1 MGQFT
6 LIKRNGRRIPLNKRI
21 PFCAVKTAQQSR
33 SLMADDTVTLE
44 VVSTFLI
51 DFEKGD
57 KIKID
62 SDWYTIRTTVDRT
75 KNSVDQ
81 YNYSITLYGC
91 IYDLM
96 KVMFRDTDVNGRS
109 TSLTFDLTYSIK
121 DFVKVIIYNMNR
133 DYPGEWVFD
142 DKDCPETE
150 PKTVSFSCQNC
161 LQTLQNECKDFDVD
175 FQITTD
181 KDGIHHIKIGKFGS
195 VVTPPNGEKYFQW
208 GRGHGLFTLVEGK
221 VDDKAIITRMYGEG
235 GTNNIPTAYRD
246 YSERLQLPY
255 PQRLNKHD
263 HKLSDG
269 TVVKAKTM
277 QIGCTD
283 DNKRYIEDAA
293 LSKKIGVE
301 EDAIQND
308 DIYPRRT
315 GKVTALGDD
324 VYTFMDDTMD
334 FDLKASNSNG
344 TTYLIDGTSAKIT
357 FITGRLAGREF
368 ELHDYDHSTK
378 KFILKPYKDARGLVF
393 PTSNTT
399 AFQIREGDQY
409 KITDIIMPD
418 SYIEDAEEDLWFY
431 VYDKFLQAK
440 QARAQY
446 ALTFSRSYFI
456 ENMPKDSDS
465 CLFTPGDY
473 VPIKDERFNLEKNI
487 RIQKVERNLL
497 LRHDYTLTI
506 SDTATISIINQAVI
520 NVQKHDTILEANR
533 LKDLTRAKY
542 GWRTTEELRNM
553 IYDPDGYF
561 DTDNIKPNSIDTN
574 MLTVG
579 SKSQQFVLA
588 DVIMQANLGGD
599 PNLFK
604 ATSGTLCHLS
614 ISDTDI
620 RYWKIAAL
628 EATLSEAGGYYLFAK
643 CSKKGDTGSWYL
655 TQEQLKFEPTS
666 DPNNYY
672 FQVGVLSSVY
682 DASWRDFA
690 TTYGFTRI
698 NGNTITTGKIVT
710 SDGYCYLDLDGN
722 KFRMGDKQSYI
733 DYNVQQRGQIT
744 LHNVRLLSTS
754 GDSSE
759 IGVFRGEYNA
769 SYVYYKGDEVT
780 YTNNGV
786 TATYRY
792 IYSEPTKGYAPTIGT
807 YWQCIA
813 KGKDGEAGE
822 TPKIGDNGNWWIGS
836 VDTGIKAE
844 GVDGKG
850 VNILGSYDSEAEL
863 KAAHPKGSPGDA
875 YIVAGDLYSWDDV
888 HKVWKNGGRIKGDAG
903 DTPYIMNGYWW
914 IGATNTGVKAKGE
927 DAVMYE
933 ILPSVRIYSDT
944 MVAAGDS
951 LRVSLNKITGSNT
964 ENLTSLPKGFSL
976 TLFGYGTDHIGKP
989 TSKAI
994 SLDTSYKLSDLK
1006 TSLKANMSL
1015 EVVLAGT
1022 NQVIVTKI
1030 SMPYVKDGEKGTP
1043 GAPGEDG
1050 RTSYTHF
1057 KYSNDG
1063 GLSFTGNNGEEPG
1076 SYLGQYTDFE
1086 EMDSSNPTRYTW
1098 ALIQG
1103 EAGNSGV
1110 DAAASSYFEC
1120 RYAKNGS
1127 TVEPPTL
1134 DATALEPTGWSLQ
1147 MPSVGKLEYL
1157 WMSMAQKS
1165 KLVEQTYCHIP
1176 FSLKDGCKDITGNY
1190 STELGSGGSI
1200 VTEGDRQ
1207 YLSLP
1212 DDSDLRIKYDLPFGE
1227 NFTLFFW
1234 FKTDQKKIGWAIQDA
1249 AFTLN
1254 MKEMDVKPGTWMH
1267 LAFRFSDRTVSCFLN
1282 GVRQATA
1289 SLNKKLIGFT
1299 VYDSN
1304 MYASANCYDE
1314 FRMVNG
1320 ALADVDIVKV
1330 YQDKADKLLSNWSVP
1345 TRISPY
1351 DGKDG
1356 VSIMARYSSD
1366 KQNWHTSFQTGDQ
1379 WMQTSSDSGN
1389 TWGEACKIVGEA
1401 GANGKYT
1408 DYSFATSKD
1417 LTTKDVFTSP
1427 TIYTTWSD
1435 APVATTKD
1443 YPYLW
1448 MKVVEVDSNGKKSQA
1463 RYTRL
1468 TGDPGKDG
1476 VDGVDSKYIY
1486 LRGTGMNRTADG
1498 QVTIYNGTKTET
1510 ITCATRGLTLVRV
1523 DRSSLAVLETYKCDT
1538 YSNVDSTLT
1547 AFAKK
1552 IKAYNS
1558 ECFIC
1563 LVSYDAVAWN
1573 DSLID
1578 ALKYCGGT
1586 DLNNRAQGRYPFAFL
1601 GIPGMAQGYAQMIQ
1615 SSDSSSA
1622 PYAEISAYI
1631 ANRMFATAKAVEETC
1646 RLDLSNENET
1656 VTCDSSGKVIGS
1668 IQGTQATLYKGSSV
1682 VSGVSY
1688 SCSASG
1694 CSCSF
1699 STTTGKAT
1707 GITMSSNKATLTIS
1721 CTYDG
1726 VTYSA
1731 VYTISKVYPGKDGSD
1746 AVSRYL
1752 ELSCTSVKVDK
1763 SGNVSPSQIT
1773 AKQMKQV
1780 GGKAP
1785 ENTADLYLVGLASS
1799 KSTATQLKA
1808 KSITINVS
1816 SSDSWVDFTLKDGSG
1831 NVYDTERVPVIKDG
1845 KDGTNGTN
1853 GKDGTNGTNGKD
1865 GAPGT
1870 PGKDGAPGTP
1880 GKDGRDGIDGKDG
1893 RDGTDGYSLAP
1904 IYRGD
1909 YSASKTYYGTQYR
1922 VDIVKYNGIYYVS
1935 RVDAGTFSNVA
1946 PTNTSKWNPFG
1957 AQFESIATNLLLAE
1971 GANIGDWFLSG
1982 GKIVSTLST
1991 TSSGKITLDAKGGL
2005 IQVESAMSGGDHSLY
2020 TTMGAKITLD
2030 ANRGVI
2036 QATAK
2041 NAPSYS
2047 TGTAYM
2053 SPSGIFANMAG
2064 TDSISASTGRSHRSA
2079 IVGLGFADVSKSAYE
2094 LNADETLV
2102 AGVYG
2107 RADNRGTAPAYGGYF
2122 WDLKACGLILNTK
2135 FISDSSTY
2143 TERCLSKSVSFVIGL
2158 CNRNVVKD
2166 VYLPNDTKNGRIIK
2180 FKQMGAGAMRV
2191 RPMSGQHIYD
2201 DTSEN
2206 DYYDCGEGQ
2215 CLEFVFGIWVK
2226 GSTTTN
2232 VWTVSKYKY

>member
-1 MGQFT
+1 
-6 LIKRNGRRIPLNKRI
+6 
-21 PFCAVKTAQQSR
+21 
-33 SLMADDTVTLE
+33 MADDTVTLE

-75 KNSVDQ
+75 KNSEDQ

-181 KDGIHHIKIGKFGS
+181 KDGIHHIKICKFGS

-235 GTNNIPTAYRD
+235 GTNNIPTAYRN

-255 PQRLNKHD
+255 PQRLNKRD

-283 DNKRYIEDAA
+283 DNKRYIEDTD

-308 DIYPRRT
+308 NIYPRRT

-368 ELHDYDHSTK
+368 ELHDYDHSAK

-446 ALTFSRSYFI
+446 ALTLSRSYFI

-628 EATLSEAGGYYLFAK
+628 EATLSDAGGYYLFAK

-682 DASWRDFA
+682 DASWRDFV

-759 IGVFRGEYNA
+759 IGVYRGEYNA
-769 SYVYYKGDEVT
+769 SYVYYKGDEVS

-792 IYSEPTKGYAPTIGT
+792 IYSEPTKGYAPTVGT

-914 IGATNTGVKAKGE
+914 IGATNTGVKANGE

-933 ILPSVRIYSDT
+933 ILPSFRIYSDT

-964 ENLTSLPKGFSL
+964 ENLTSLPNGFSL

-1086 EMDSSNPTRYTW
+1086 EIDSSDPTRYTW

-1147 MPSVGKLEYL
+1147 MPSVGKQEYL

-1176 FSLKDGCKDITGNY
+1176 FTLKDGCKDITGNY

-1227 NFTLFFW
+1227 NFTIFFW

-1320 ALADVDIVKV
+1320 ALADVDIVKE

-1356 VSIMARYSSD
+1356 
-1366 KQNWHTSFQTGDQ
+1366 
-1379 WMQTSSDSGN
+1379 
-1389 TWGEACKIVGEA
+1389 
-1401 GANGKYT
+1401 
-1408 DYSFATSKD
+1408 
-1417 LTTKDVFTSP
+1417 
-1427 TIYTTWSD
+1427 
-1435 APVATTKD
+1435 
-1443 YPYLW
+1443 
-1448 MKVVEVDSNGKKSQA
+1448 
-1463 RYTRL
+1463 
-1468 TGDPGKDG
+1468 
-1476 VDGVDSKYIY
+1476 
-1486 LRGTGMNRTADG
+1486 
-1498 QVTIYNGTKTET
+1498 
-1510 ITCATRGLTLVRV
+1510 
-1523 DRSSLAVLETYKCDT
+1523 
-1538 YSNVDSTLT
+1538 
-1547 AFAKK
+1547 
-1552 IKAYNS
+1552 
-1558 ECFIC
+1558 
-1563 LVSYDAVAWN
+1563 
-1573 DSLID
+1573 
-1578 ALKYCGGT
+1578 
-1586 DLNNRAQGRYPFAFL
+1586 
-1601 GIPGMAQGYAQMIQ
+1601 
-1615 SSDSSSA
+1615 
-1622 PYAEISAYI
+1622 
-1631 ANRMFATAKAVEETC
+1631 
-1646 RLDLSNENET
+1646 
-1656 VTCDSSGKVIGS
+1656 
-1668 IQGTQATLYKGSSV
+1668 
-1682 VSGVSY
+1682 
-1688 SCSASG
+1688 
-1694 CSCSF
+1694 
-1699 STTTGKAT
+1699 
-1707 GITMSSNKATLTIS
+1707 
-1721 CTYDG
+1721 
-1726 VTYSA
+1726 
-1731 VYTISKVYPGKDGSD
+1731 
-1746 AVSRYL
+1746 
-1752 ELSCTSVKVDK
+1752 
-1763 SGNVSPSQIT
+1763 
-1773 AKQMKQV
+1773 
-1780 GGKAP
+1780 
-1785 ENTADLYLVGLASS
+1785 
-1799 KSTATQLKA
+1799 
-1808 KSITINVS
+1808 
-1816 SSDSWVDFTLKDGSG
+1816 
-1831 NVYDTERVPVIKDG
+1831 
-1845 KDGTNGTN
+1845 
-1853 GKDGTNGTNGKD
+1853 
-1865 GAPGT
+1865 
-1870 PGKDGAPGTP
+1870 
-1880 GKDGRDGIDGKDG
+1880 
-1893 RDGTDGYSLAP
+1893 YSLAP
-1904 IYRGD
+1904 IYRGV
-1909 YSASKTYYGTQYR
+1909 YSASNTYYGTQYR
-1922 VDIVKYNGIYYVS
+1922 VDIVKYNGIYYVA

-2005 IQVESAMSGGDHSLY
+2005 IQVESSISGGDHSLY
-2020 TTMGAKITLD
+2020 TSMGAKITLD
-2030 ANRGVI
+2030 ANKGII

-2064 TDSISASTGRSHRSA
+2064 TDSISASTGCTHRSA
-2079 IVGLGFADVSKSAYE
+2079 IVGLGFADVPKSAYS

-2107 RADNRGTAPAYGGYF
+2107 RAENNGNAPAYGGYF

-2158 CNRNVVKD
+2158 CNSNVVKD

-2201 DTSEN
+2201 DTTEN
-2206 DYYDCGEGQ
+2206 DYYDCGEGE

-2232 VWTVSKYKY
+2232 VWTVSKYKYF

>member
-6 LIKRNGRRIPLNKRI
+6 LIKRNGTRIPLNKRI

-75 KNSVDQ
+75 KNSEDQ

-235 GTNNIPTAYRD
+235 GTNNIPTAYRN

-368 ELHDYDHSTK
+368 ELHDYDHSAK

-628 EATLSEAGGYYLFAK
+628 EATLSEAGCYYLFAK

-682 DASWRDFA
+682 DDSWRDFV

-759 IGVFRGEYNA
+759 IGVYRGEYNA
-769 SYVYYKGDEVT
+769 SYVYYKGDEVS

-792 IYSEPTKGYAPTIGT
+792 IYSEPTKGYAPTVGT

-813 KGKDGEAGE
+813 KG
-822 TPKIGDNGNWWIGS
+822 
-836 VDTGIKAE
+836 
-844 GVDGKG
+844 
-850 VNILGSYDSEAEL
+850 
-863 KAAHPKGSPGDA
+863 
-875 YIVAGDLYSWDDV
+875 
-888 HKVWKNGGRIKGDAG
+888 
-903 DTPYIMNGYWW
+903 
-914 IGATNTGVKAKGE
+914 
-927 DAVMYE
+927 
-933 ILPSVRIYSDT
+933 
-944 MVAAGDS
+944 
-951 LRVSLNKITGSNT
+951 
-964 ENLTSLPKGFSL
+964 
-976 TLFGYGTDHIGKP
+976 
-989 TSKAI
+989 
-994 SLDTSYKLSDLK
+994 
-1006 TSLKANMSL
+1006 
-1015 EVVLAGT
+1015 
-1022 NQVIVTKI
+1022 
-1030 SMPYVKDGEKGTP
+1030 KDGEKGTP

-1157 WMSMAQKS
+1157 WMSMAQKC

-1176 FSLKDGCKDITGNY
+1176 FTAKDGCKDITGNY

-1207 YLSLP
+1207 FLSLP

-1227 NFTLFFW
+1227 NFTIFFW
-1234 FKTDQKKIGWAIQDA
+1234 FKTDQKNIGWAIQDA

-1320 ALADVDIVKV
+1320 ALADVDIVNV

-1356 VSIMARYSSD
+1356 VSVMARYSSD

-1389 TWGEACKIVGEA
+1389 TWGEACKIVGE
-1401 GANGKYT
+1401 
-1408 DYSFATSKD
+1408 
-1417 LTTKDVFTSP
+1417 
-1427 TIYTTWSD
+1427 
-1435 APVATTKD
+1435 
-1443 YPYLW
+1443 
-1448 MKVVEVDSNGKKSQA
+1448 
-1463 RYTRL
+1463 
-1468 TGDPGKDG
+1468 
-1476 VDGVDSKYIY
+1476 
-1486 LRGTGMNRTADG
+1486 
-1498 QVTIYNGTKTET
+1498 
-1510 ITCATRGLTLVRV
+1510 
-1523 DRSSLAVLETYKCDT
+1523 
-1538 YSNVDSTLT
+1538 
-1547 AFAKK
+1547 
-1552 IKAYNS
+1552 
-1558 ECFIC
+1558 
-1563 LVSYDAVAWN
+1563 
-1573 DSLID
+1573 
-1578 ALKYCGGT
+1578 
-1586 DLNNRAQGRYPFAFL
+1586 
-1601 GIPGMAQGYAQMIQ
+1601 
-1615 SSDSSSA
+1615 
-1622 PYAEISAYI
+1622 
-1631 ANRMFATAKAVEETC
+1631 
-1646 RLDLSNENET
+1646 
-1656 VTCDSSGKVIGS
+1656 
-1668 IQGTQATLYKGSSV
+1668 
-1682 VSGVSY
+1682 
-1688 SCSASG
+1688 
-1694 CSCSF
+1694 
-1699 STTTGKAT
+1699 
-1707 GITMSSNKATLTIS
+1707 
-1721 CTYDG
+1721 
-1726 VTYSA
+1726 
-1731 VYTISKVYPGKDGSD
+1731 
-1746 AVSRYL
+1746 
-1752 ELSCTSVKVDK
+1752 
-1763 SGNVSPSQIT
+1763 
-1773 AKQMKQV
+1773 
-1780 GGKAP
+1780 
-1785 ENTADLYLVGLASS
+1785 
-1799 KSTATQLKA
+1799 
-1808 KSITINVS
+1808 
-1816 SSDSWVDFTLKDGSG
+1816 
-1831 NVYDTERVPVIKDG
+1831 
-1845 KDGTNGTN
+1845 
-1853 GKDGTNGTNGKD
+1853 
-1865 GAPGT
+1865 
-1870 PGKDGAPGTP
+1870 
-1880 GKDGRDGIDGKDG
+1880 DG

-1904 IYRGD
+1904 IYRGE

-2005 IQVESAMSGGDHSLY
+2005 IQVESAISGGDHSLY

-2030 ANRGVI
+2030 ANRGVVH
-2036 QATAK
+2036 ATAK

-2064 TDSISASTGRSHRSA
+2064 TDSISASTGRLHRSA
-2079 IVGLGFADVSKSAYE
+2079 IVGLGFANVSKSAYE

-2107 RADNRGTAPAYGGYF
+2107 RADNQGSAPAYGGYF
-2122 WDLKACGLILNTK
+2122 WDLKACGLILNTR
-2135 FISDSSTY
+2135 FIGDSSSY
-2143 TERCLSKSVSFVIGL
+2143 SERCIPKSVSFVIGL
-2158 CNRNVVKD
+2158 CNMNVVRD

-2180 FKQMGAGAMRV
+2180 FKQMGSGAMRV

-2201 DTSEN
+2201 DTTEN

>member
-6 LIKRNGRRIPLNKRI
+6 LIKRNGTRIPLNKRI

-75 KNSVDQ
+75 KNSEDQ

-142 DKDCPETE
+142 DKDCPDTE

-235 GTNNIPTAYRD
+235 GTNNIPTAYRN

-682 DASWRDFA
+682 DASWRDFV

-759 IGVFRGEYNA
+759 IGVYRGEYNA
-769 SYVYYKGDEVT
+769 SYVYYKGDEVS

-792 IYSEPTKGYAPTIGT
+792 SYSEPTKGYAPTVGT

-813 KGKDGEAGE
+813 KGK
-822 TPKIGDNGNWWIGS
+822 
-836 VDTGIKAE
+836 
-844 GVDGKG
+844 
-850 VNILGSYDSEAEL
+850 
-863 KAAHPKGSPGDA
+863 
-875 YIVAGDLYSWDDV
+875 
-888 HKVWKNGGRIKGDAG
+888 
-903 DTPYIMNGYWW
+903 
-914 IGATNTGVKAKGE
+914 
-927 DAVMYE
+927 
-933 ILPSVRIYSDT
+933 
-944 MVAAGDS
+944 
-951 LRVSLNKITGSNT
+951 
-964 ENLTSLPKGFSL
+964 
-976 TLFGYGTDHIGKP
+976 
-989 TSKAI
+989 
-994 SLDTSYKLSDLK
+994 
-1006 TSLKANMSL
+1006 
-1015 EVVLAGT
+1015 
-1022 NQVIVTKI
+1022 
-1030 SMPYVKDGEKGTP
+1030 
-1043 GAPGEDG
+1043 DG

-1134 DATALEPTGWSLQ
+1134 DATAMEPTGWSLQ

-1176 FSLKDGCKDITGNY
+1176 FTAKDGCKDITGNY

-1207 YLSLP
+1207 FLSLP

-1227 NFTLFFW
+1227 NFTIFFW

-1320 ALADVDIVKV
+1320 VLADVDIVKV

-1356 VSIMARYSSD
+1356 V
-1366 KQNWHTSFQTGDQ
+1366 
-1379 WMQTSSDSGN
+1379 
-1389 TWGEACKIVGEA
+1389 
-1401 GANGKYT
+1401 
-1408 DYSFATSKD
+1408 
-1417 LTTKDVFTSP
+1417 
-1427 TIYTTWSD
+1427 
-1435 APVATTKD
+1435 
-1443 YPYLW
+1443 
-1448 MKVVEVDSNGKKSQA
+1448 
-1463 RYTRL
+1463 
-1468 TGDPGKDG
+1468 
-1476 VDGVDSKYIY
+1476 
-1486 LRGTGMNRTADG
+1486 
-1498 QVTIYNGTKTET
+1498 
-1510 ITCATRGLTLVRV
+1510 
-1523 DRSSLAVLETYKCDT
+1523 
-1538 YSNVDSTLT
+1538 
-1547 AFAKK
+1547 
-1552 IKAYNS
+1552 
-1558 ECFIC
+1558 
-1563 LVSYDAVAWN
+1563 
-1573 DSLID
+1573 
-1578 ALKYCGGT
+1578 
-1586 DLNNRAQGRYPFAFL
+1586 
-1601 GIPGMAQGYAQMIQ
+1601 
-1615 SSDSSSA
+1615 
-1622 PYAEISAYI
+1622 
-1631 ANRMFATAKAVEETC
+1631 
-1646 RLDLSNENET
+1646 
-1656 VTCDSSGKVIGS
+1656 
-1668 IQGTQATLYKGSSV
+1668 
-1682 VSGVSY
+1682 
-1688 SCSASG
+1688 
-1694 CSCSF
+1694 
-1699 STTTGKAT
+1699 
-1707 GITMSSNKATLTIS
+1707 
-1721 CTYDG
+1721 
-1726 VTYSA
+1726 
-1731 VYTISKVYPGKDGSD
+1731 
-1746 AVSRYL
+1746 
-1752 ELSCTSVKVDK
+1752 
-1763 SGNVSPSQIT
+1763 
-1773 AKQMKQV
+1773 
-1780 GGKAP
+1780 
-1785 ENTADLYLVGLASS
+1785 
-1799 KSTATQLKA
+1799 
-1808 KSITINVS
+1808 
-1816 SSDSWVDFTLKDGSG
+1816 
-1831 NVYDTERVPVIKDG
+1831 
-1845 KDGTNGTN
+1845 
-1853 GKDGTNGTNGKD
+1853 
-1865 GAPGT
+1865 
-1870 PGKDGAPGTP
+1870 
-1880 GKDGRDGIDGKDG
+1880 DGKDG

-1904 IYRGD
+1904 IYRGE
-1909 YSASKTYYGTQYR
+1909 YSASKTYYGTKYR

-2005 IQVESAMSGGDHSLY
+2005 IQVESATSGGDYSLY

-2053 SPSGIFANMAG
+2053 SPSGIFANIAG
-2064 TDSISASTGRSHRSA
+2064 TDSISASTGRTHRSA
-2079 IVGLGFADVSKSAYE
+2079 IVGLGFANVSKSAYE

-2107 RADNRGTAPAYGGYF
+2107 RADNQGTAPAYGGYF

-2135 FISDSSTY
+2135 FISDNSSY
-2143 TERCLSKSVSFVIGL
+2143 SERCLSKSVSFVIGL
-2158 CNRNVVKD
+2158 CNKNVVED

-2191 RPMSGQHIYD
+2191 RTQSGQHIYD

-2206 DYYDCGEGQ
+2206 DYYYCREGE

-2226 GSTTTN
+2226 DSTTTN
-2232 VWTVSKYKY
+2232 VWTVSMYKY

>member
-6 LIKRNGRRIPLNKRI
+6 LIKRNGTRIPLNKRI

-75 KNSVDQ
+75 KNSEDQ

-456 ENMPKDSDS
+456 ENMPKDSNS

-759 IGVFRGEYNA
+759 IGVYRGEYNA

-792 IYSEPTKGYAPTIGT
+792 IYSEPTKGYAPTVGT

-813 KGKDGEAGE
+813 KG
-822 TPKIGDNGNWWIGS
+822 
-836 VDTGIKAE
+836 
-844 GVDGKG
+844 
-850 VNILGSYDSEAEL
+850 
-863 KAAHPKGSPGDA
+863 
-875 YIVAGDLYSWDDV
+875 
-888 HKVWKNGGRIKGDAG
+888 
-903 DTPYIMNGYWW
+903 
-914 IGATNTGVKAKGE
+914 
-927 DAVMYE
+927 
-933 ILPSVRIYSDT
+933 
-944 MVAAGDS
+944 
-951 LRVSLNKITGSNT
+951 
-964 ENLTSLPKGFSL
+964 
-976 TLFGYGTDHIGKP
+976 
-989 TSKAI
+989 
-994 SLDTSYKLSDLK
+994 
-1006 TSLKANMSL
+1006 
-1015 EVVLAGT
+1015 
-1022 NQVIVTKI
+1022 
-1030 SMPYVKDGEKGTP
+1030 KDGEKGTP

-1086 EMDSSNPTRYTW
+1086 EMDSSDPTRYTW

-1176 FSLKDGCKDITGNY
+1176 FTAKDGCKDITGNY

-1207 YLSLP
+1207 FLSLP

-1227 NFTLFFW
+1227 NFTIFFW

-1379 WMQTSSDSGN
+1379 WMQTSSDSGK

-1401 GANGKYT
+1401 GTNGKYT

-1427 TIYTTWSD
+1427 RIYTTWSD

-1586 DLNNRAQGRYPFAFL
+1586 DLHNRAQGRYPFAFL

-1631 ANRMFATAKAVEETC
+1631 ANRMFSTAKAVEETC

-1656 VTCDSSGKVIGS
+1656 VTCDSSGNVIGS

-1682 VSGVSY
+1682 VSGIYY

-1694 CSCSF
+1694 CCCSF

-1707 GITMSSNKATLTIS
+1707 NIDMSSNKATLKIS

-1763 SGNVSPSQIT
+1763 SGNVSPSKIT

-1785 ENTADLYLVGLASS
+1785 ENTTDLYLVGLASS

-1816 SSDSWVDFTLKDGSG
+1816 SSDTWVDFTLKDGSG
-1831 NVYDTERVPVIKDG
+1831 NVYDTERVPVVKDG

-1904 IYRGD
+1904 IYRGE
-1909 YSASKTYYGTQYR
+1909 YSESKTYYGTQYR
-1922 VDIVKYNGIYYVS
+1922 VDIVKYNGIYYVA

-1991 TSSGKITLDAKGGL
+1991 TYSGKITLDAKGGL
-2005 IQVESAMSGGDHSLY
+2005 IQVESAISGGDHSQD

-2064 TDSISASTGRSHRSA
+2064 TGSISPETGMDHRSA
-2079 IVGLGFADVSKSAYE
+2079 IVGLGSANVSKSVYGQ
-2094 LNADETLV
+2094 LNTDEKIV

-2107 RADNRGTAPAYGGYF
+2107 MADNVGTAPAYGGYF

-2135 FISDSSTY
+2135 LISDNSSY
-2143 TERCLSKSVSFVIGL
+2143 NERCLSNSVSFVIGL
-2158 CNRNVVKD
+2158 CNKNVVKD
-2166 VYLPNDTKNGRIIK
+2166 VYLPNDTKIGRIIK

-2191 RPMSGQHIYD
+2191 RPKSGQHIYD

-2215 CLEFVFGIWVK
+2215 CLEFVFCIWVK

-2232 VWTVSKYKY
+2232 VWTVSKYKF

>member
-6 LIKRNGRRIPLNKRI
+6 LIKRNGTRIPLNKRI

-75 KNSVDQ
+75 KNSEDQ

-150 PKTVSFSCQNC
+150 PKTVSCSCQNC

-235 GTNNIPTAYRD
+235 GTNNIPTAYRN

-368 ELHDYDHSTK
+368 ELHDYDHSAK

-682 DASWRDFA
+682 DASWRDFV

-759 IGVFRGEYNA
+759 IGVYRGEYNA
-769 SYVYYKGDEVT
+769 SYVYYKGDEVS

-792 IYSEPTKGYAPTIGT
+792 IYSEPTKGYAPTVGT

-813 KGKDGEAGE
+813 KG
-822 TPKIGDNGNWWIGS
+822 
-836 VDTGIKAE
+836 
-844 GVDGKG
+844 
-850 VNILGSYDSEAEL
+850 
-863 KAAHPKGSPGDA
+863 
-875 YIVAGDLYSWDDV
+875 
-888 HKVWKNGGRIKGDAG
+888 
-903 DTPYIMNGYWW
+903 
-914 IGATNTGVKAKGE
+914 
-927 DAVMYE
+927 
-933 ILPSVRIYSDT
+933 
-944 MVAAGDS
+944 
-951 LRVSLNKITGSNT
+951 
-964 ENLTSLPKGFSL
+964 
-976 TLFGYGTDHIGKP
+976 
-989 TSKAI
+989 
-994 SLDTSYKLSDLK
+994 
-1006 TSLKANMSL
+1006 
-1015 EVVLAGT
+1015 
-1022 NQVIVTKI
+1022 
-1030 SMPYVKDGEKGTP
+1030 KDGEKGTP

-1176 FSLKDGCKDITGNY
+1176 FTAKDGCKDITGNY
-1190 STELGSGGSI
+1190 STELGPGGSI

-1254 MKEMDVKPGTWMH
+1254 LKEMDVKPGTWMH

-1282 GVRQATA
+1282 GVRQTTA

-1356 VSIMARYSSD
+1356 V
-1366 KQNWHTSFQTGDQ
+1366 
-1379 WMQTSSDSGN
+1379 
-1389 TWGEACKIVGEA
+1389 
-1401 GANGKYT
+1401 
-1408 DYSFATSKD
+1408 
-1417 LTTKDVFTSP
+1417 
-1427 TIYTTWSD
+1427 
-1435 APVATTKD
+1435 
-1443 YPYLW
+1443 
-1448 MKVVEVDSNGKKSQA
+1448 
-1463 RYTRL
+1463 
-1468 TGDPGKDG
+1468 DG
-1476 VDGVDSKYIY
+1476 V
-1486 LRGTGMNRTADG
+1486 
-1498 QVTIYNGTKTET
+1498 
-1510 ITCATRGLTLVRV
+1510 
-1523 DRSSLAVLETYKCDT
+1523 
-1538 YSNVDSTLT
+1538 
-1547 AFAKK
+1547 
-1552 IKAYNS
+1552 
-1558 ECFIC
+1558 
-1563 LVSYDAVAWN
+1563 
-1573 DSLID
+1573 
-1578 ALKYCGGT
+1578 
-1586 DLNNRAQGRYPFAFL
+1586 
-1601 GIPGMAQGYAQMIQ
+1601 
-1615 SSDSSSA
+1615 
-1622 PYAEISAYI
+1622 
-1631 ANRMFATAKAVEETC
+1631 
-1646 RLDLSNENET
+1646 
-1656 VTCDSSGKVIGS
+1656 
-1668 IQGTQATLYKGSSV
+1668 
-1682 VSGVSY
+1682 
-1688 SCSASG
+1688 
-1694 CSCSF
+1694 
-1699 STTTGKAT
+1699 
-1707 GITMSSNKATLTIS
+1707 
-1721 CTYDG
+1721 
-1726 VTYSA
+1726 
-1731 VYTISKVYPGKDGSD
+1731 
-1746 AVSRYL
+1746 
-1752 ELSCTSVKVDK
+1752 
-1763 SGNVSPSQIT
+1763 
-1773 AKQMKQV
+1773 
-1780 GGKAP
+1780 
-1785 ENTADLYLVGLASS
+1785 
-1799 KSTATQLKA
+1799 
-1808 KSITINVS
+1808 
-1816 SSDSWVDFTLKDGSG
+1816 
-1831 NVYDTERVPVIKDG
+1831 
-1845 KDGTNGTN
+1845 
-1853 GKDGTNGTNGKD
+1853 
-1865 GAPGT
+1865 
-1870 PGKDGAPGTP
+1870 
-1880 GKDGRDGIDGKDG
+1880 DGKDG

-1904 IYRGD
+1904 IYRGE
-1909 YSASKTYYGTQYR
+1909 YSASKIYYGTQYR
-1922 VDIVKYNGIYYVS
+1922 VDIVKYNGIYYVA

-2005 IQVESAMSGGDHSLY
+2005 IQVESAISGGDHSLY

-2030 ANRGVI
+2030 ANRGVV

-2079 IVGLGFADVSKSAYE
+2079 IVGLGFANVSKSAYE

-2107 RADNRGTAPAYGGYF
+2107 RADNQGSAPAYGGYF
-2122 WDLKACGLILNTK
+2122 WDLKACGLILNTR
-2135 FISDSSTY
+2135 FIDDSSSY
-2143 TERCLSKSVSFVIGL
+2143 SERCIPKSVSFVIGL

-2180 FKQMGAGAMRV
+2180 FKQMGAGVMRV

-2206 DYYDCGEGQ
+2206 EYYDCGEGQ

-2232 VWTVSKYKY
+2232 VWTVSKYKF

>member
-6 LIKRNGRRIPLNKRI
+6 LIKRNGTRIPLNKRI

-75 KNSVDQ
+75 KNSEDQ

-283 DNKRYIEDAA
+283 DNKRYIEDAP

-446 ALTFSRSYFI
+446 AITFSRSYFI

-682 DASWRDFA
+682 DASWRDFV

-759 IGVFRGEYNA
+759 IGVYRGEYNA

-792 IYSEPTKGYAPTIGT
+792 IYSEPTNGYAPTVGT

-813 KGKDGEAGE
+813 KG
-822 TPKIGDNGNWWIGS
+822 
-836 VDTGIKAE
+836 
-844 GVDGKG
+844 
-850 VNILGSYDSEAEL
+850 
-863 KAAHPKGSPGDA
+863 
-875 YIVAGDLYSWDDV
+875 
-888 HKVWKNGGRIKGDAG
+888 
-903 DTPYIMNGYWW
+903 
-914 IGATNTGVKAKGE
+914 
-927 DAVMYE
+927 
-933 ILPSVRIYSDT
+933 
-944 MVAAGDS
+944 
-951 LRVSLNKITGSNT
+951 
-964 ENLTSLPKGFSL
+964 
-976 TLFGYGTDHIGKP
+976 
-989 TSKAI
+989 
-994 SLDTSYKLSDLK
+994 
-1006 TSLKANMSL
+1006 
-1015 EVVLAGT
+1015 
-1022 NQVIVTKI
+1022 
-1030 SMPYVKDGEKGTP
+1030 KDGEKGTP

-1086 EMDSSNPTRYTW
+1086 EMDSSDPTRYTW

-1103 EAGNSGV
+1103 EAGNSGI

-1165 KLVEQTYCHIP
+1165 KLVEQTFCHIP
-1176 FSLKDGCKDITGNY
+1176 FTAKDGCQDITGNY

-1207 YLSLP
+1207 FLSLP

-1234 FKTDQKKIGWAIQDA
+1234 FKTDQKKIGWAIQDD

-1314 FRMVNG
+1314 FMMVNG

-1356 VSIMARYSSD
+1356 R
-1366 KQNWHTSFQTGDQ
+1366 
-1379 WMQTSSDSGN
+1379 
-1389 TWGEACKIVGEA
+1389 
-1401 GANGKYT
+1401 
-1408 DYSFATSKD
+1408 
-1417 LTTKDVFTSP
+1417 
-1427 TIYTTWSD
+1427 
-1435 APVATTKD
+1435 
-1443 YPYLW
+1443 
-1448 MKVVEVDSNGKKSQA
+1448 
-1463 RYTRL
+1463 
-1468 TGDPGKDG
+1468 
-1476 VDGVDSKYIY
+1476 
-1486 LRGTGMNRTADG
+1486 
-1498 QVTIYNGTKTET
+1498 
-1510 ITCATRGLTLVRV
+1510 
-1523 DRSSLAVLETYKCDT
+1523 
-1538 YSNVDSTLT
+1538 
-1547 AFAKK
+1547 
-1552 IKAYNS
+1552 
-1558 ECFIC
+1558 
-1563 LVSYDAVAWN
+1563 
-1573 DSLID
+1573 
-1578 ALKYCGGT
+1578 
-1586 DLNNRAQGRYPFAFL
+1586 
-1601 GIPGMAQGYAQMIQ
+1601 
-1615 SSDSSSA
+1615 
-1622 PYAEISAYI
+1622 
-1631 ANRMFATAKAVEETC
+1631 
-1646 RLDLSNENET
+1646 
-1656 VTCDSSGKVIGS
+1656 
-1668 IQGTQATLYKGSSV
+1668 
-1682 VSGVSY
+1682 
-1688 SCSASG
+1688 
-1694 CSCSF
+1694 
-1699 STTTGKAT
+1699 
-1707 GITMSSNKATLTIS
+1707 
-1721 CTYDG
+1721 
-1726 VTYSA
+1726 
-1731 VYTISKVYPGKDGSD
+1731 
-1746 AVSRYL
+1746 
-1752 ELSCTSVKVDK
+1752 
-1763 SGNVSPSQIT
+1763 
-1773 AKQMKQV
+1773 
-1780 GGKAP
+1780 
-1785 ENTADLYLVGLASS
+1785 
-1799 KSTATQLKA
+1799 
-1808 KSITINVS
+1808 
-1816 SSDSWVDFTLKDGSG
+1816 
-1831 NVYDTERVPVIKDG
+1831 
-1845 KDGTNGTN
+1845 DGTN
-1853 GKDGTNGTNGKD
+1853 
-1865 GAPGT
+1865 
-1870 PGKDGAPGTP
+1870 
-1880 GKDGRDGIDGKDG
+1880 
-1893 RDGTDGYSLAP
+1893 GYSLAP
-1904 IYRGD
+1904 IYRGE

-1922 VDIVKYNGIYYVS
+1922 VDIVKYNGIYYVA

-2005 IQVESAMSGGDHSLY
+2005 IQVESATSGGDHSLY
-2020 TTMGAKITLD
+2020 TTMGAKITID

-2064 TDSISASTGRSHRSA
+2064 TDTISASTGRTHRSA
-2079 IVGLGFADVSKSAYE
+2079 IVGLGFANVSKSVYE
-2094 LNADETLV
+2094 LNADETIV
-2102 AGVYG
+2102 AGIYG
-2107 RADNRGTAPAYGGYF
+2107 RADNQGTAPAYGGYF

-2135 FISDSSTY
+2135 FISDNSTY
-2143 TERCLSKSVSFVIGL
+2143 SERCLSKSISFVIGL
-2158 CNRNVVKD
+2158 CNRNVVND

-2206 DYYDCGEGQ
+2206 DYYDCLEGE

-2232 VWTVSKYKY
+2232 VWTVSKYKYF

>member
-6 LIKRNGRRIPLNKRI
+6 LIKRNGTRIPLNKRI

-75 KNSVDQ
+75 KNSEDQ

-235 GTNNIPTAYRD
+235 GTNNIPTAYRN

-682 DASWRDFA
+682 DASWRDFV

-759 IGVFRGEYNA
+759 IGVYRGEYNA
-769 SYVYYKGDEVT
+769 SYVYYKGDEVS

-792 IYSEPTKGYAPTIGT
+792 IYSEPTKGYAPTVGT

-813 KGKDGEAGE
+813 KG
-822 TPKIGDNGNWWIGS
+822 
-836 VDTGIKAE
+836 
-844 GVDGKG
+844 
-850 VNILGSYDSEAEL
+850 
-863 KAAHPKGSPGDA
+863 
-875 YIVAGDLYSWDDV
+875 
-888 HKVWKNGGRIKGDAG
+888 
-903 DTPYIMNGYWW
+903 
-914 IGATNTGVKAKGE
+914 
-927 DAVMYE
+927 
-933 ILPSVRIYSDT
+933 
-944 MVAAGDS
+944 
-951 LRVSLNKITGSNT
+951 
-964 ENLTSLPKGFSL
+964 
-976 TLFGYGTDHIGKP
+976 
-989 TSKAI
+989 
-994 SLDTSYKLSDLK
+994 
-1006 TSLKANMSL
+1006 
-1015 EVVLAGT
+1015 
-1022 NQVIVTKI
+1022 
-1030 SMPYVKDGEKGTP
+1030 KDGEKGTP

-1086 EMDSSNPTRYTW
+1086 EIDSSNPTRYTW

-1176 FSLKDGCKDITGNY
+1176 FTAKDGCKDITGNY

-1207 YLSLP
+1207 FLSLP

-1227 NFTLFFW
+1227 NFTIFFW
-1234 FKTDQKKIGWAIQDA
+1234 YKTDQKKIGWAIQDA

-1356 VSIMARYSSD
+1356 
-1366 KQNWHTSFQTGDQ
+1366 
-1379 WMQTSSDSGN
+1379 
-1389 TWGEACKIVGEA
+1389 
-1401 GANGKYT
+1401 
-1408 DYSFATSKD
+1408 
-1417 LTTKDVFTSP
+1417 
-1427 TIYTTWSD
+1427 
-1435 APVATTKD
+1435 
-1443 YPYLW
+1443 
-1448 MKVVEVDSNGKKSQA
+1448 
-1463 RYTRL
+1463 
-1468 TGDPGKDG
+1468 
-1476 VDGVDSKYIY
+1476 
-1486 LRGTGMNRTADG
+1486 
-1498 QVTIYNGTKTET
+1498 
-1510 ITCATRGLTLVRV
+1510 
-1523 DRSSLAVLETYKCDT
+1523 
-1538 YSNVDSTLT
+1538 
-1547 AFAKK
+1547 
-1552 IKAYNS
+1552 
-1558 ECFIC
+1558 
-1563 LVSYDAVAWN
+1563 
-1573 DSLID
+1573 
-1578 ALKYCGGT
+1578 
-1586 DLNNRAQGRYPFAFL
+1586 
-1601 GIPGMAQGYAQMIQ
+1601 
-1615 SSDSSSA
+1615 
-1622 PYAEISAYI
+1622 
-1631 ANRMFATAKAVEETC
+1631 
-1646 RLDLSNENET
+1646 
-1656 VTCDSSGKVIGS
+1656 
-1668 IQGTQATLYKGSSV
+1668 
-1682 VSGVSY
+1682 
-1688 SCSASG
+1688 
-1694 CSCSF
+1694 
-1699 STTTGKAT
+1699 
-1707 GITMSSNKATLTIS
+1707 
-1721 CTYDG
+1721 
-1726 VTYSA
+1726 
-1731 VYTISKVYPGKDGSD
+1731 
-1746 AVSRYL
+1746 
-1752 ELSCTSVKVDK
+1752 
-1763 SGNVSPSQIT
+1763 
-1773 AKQMKQV
+1773 
-1780 GGKAP
+1780 
-1785 ENTADLYLVGLASS
+1785 
-1799 KSTATQLKA
+1799 
-1808 KSITINVS
+1808 
-1816 SSDSWVDFTLKDGSG
+1816 
-1831 NVYDTERVPVIKDG
+1831 
-1845 KDGTNGTN
+1845 
-1853 GKDGTNGTNGKD
+1853 
-1865 GAPGT
+1865 
-1870 PGKDGAPGTP
+1870 
-1880 GKDGRDGIDGKDG
+1880 RDGIDGKDG

-1904 IYRGD
+1904 IYRGE

-1935 RVDAGTFSNVA
+1935 RVDAGNFSNVA

-2005 IQVESAMSGGDHSLY
+2005 IQVESAISGGDHSLY

-2064 TDSISASTGRSHRSA
+2064 TDSISASTGYTHRSA
-2079 IVGLGFADVSKSAYE
+2079 IVGFGFANVSKSDYE

-2107 RADNRGTAPAYGGYF
+2107 RADNQGSAPAYGGYF
-2122 WDLKACGLILNTK
+2122 WDLKACGLILNTR
-2135 FISDSSTY
+2135 FIGDSSSY
-2143 TERCLSKSVSFVIGL
+2143 SERCIPKSVSFVIGL

-2201 DTSEN
+2201 DTTEN

>member
-6 LIKRNGRRIPLNKRI
+6 LIKRNGTRIPLNKRI

-75 KNSVDQ
+75 KNSEDQ

-235 GTNNIPTAYRD
+235 GTNNIPTAYRN

-308 DIYPRRT
+308 EIYPKRT

-368 ELHDYDHSTK
+368 ELHDYDHSAK

-506 SDTATISIINQAVI
+506 SDTATISIINQSVI

-620 RYWKIAAL
+620 RYWKIDAL

-643 CSKKGDTGSWYL
+643 CSKKGDTGSWYI

-682 DASWRDFA
+682 DASWRDFV

-792 IYSEPTKGYAPTIGT
+792 IYSEPTKGYAPTVGT

-850 VNILGSYDSEAEL
+850 VNILGTYDSEAEL

-964 ENLTSLPKGFSL
+964 ENLTSLPNGFSL

-1015 EVVLAGT
+1015 EVALTGT

-1063 GLSFTGNNGEEPG
+1063 GLSFTGNNGEDPG
-1076 SYLGQYTDFE
+1076 SYLGQCTDFE
-1086 EMDSSNPTRYTW
+1086 EMDSSDPTRYTW

-1176 FSLKDGCKDITGNY
+1176 FTAKDGCKDITGNY

-1207 YLSLP
+1207 FLSLP
-1212 DDSDLRIKYDLPFGE
+1212 NDSDLRIKYDLPFGE
-1227 NFTLFFW
+1227 NFTIFFW

-1282 GVRQATA
+1282 GASQATA

-1356 VSIMARYSSD
+1356 
-1366 KQNWHTSFQTGDQ
+1366 
-1379 WMQTSSDSGN
+1379 
-1389 TWGEACKIVGEA
+1389 
-1401 GANGKYT
+1401 
-1408 DYSFATSKD
+1408 
-1417 LTTKDVFTSP
+1417 
-1427 TIYTTWSD
+1427 
-1435 APVATTKD
+1435 
-1443 YPYLW
+1443 
-1448 MKVVEVDSNGKKSQA
+1448 
-1463 RYTRL
+1463 
-1468 TGDPGKDG
+1468 
-1476 VDGVDSKYIY
+1476 
-1486 LRGTGMNRTADG
+1486 
-1498 QVTIYNGTKTET
+1498 
-1510 ITCATRGLTLVRV
+1510 
-1523 DRSSLAVLETYKCDT
+1523 
-1538 YSNVDSTLT
+1538 
-1547 AFAKK
+1547 
-1552 IKAYNS
+1552 
-1558 ECFIC
+1558 
-1563 LVSYDAVAWN
+1563 
-1573 DSLID
+1573 
-1578 ALKYCGGT
+1578 
-1586 DLNNRAQGRYPFAFL
+1586 
-1601 GIPGMAQGYAQMIQ
+1601 
-1615 SSDSSSA
+1615 
-1622 PYAEISAYI
+1622 
-1631 ANRMFATAKAVEETC
+1631 
-1646 RLDLSNENET
+1646 
-1656 VTCDSSGKVIGS
+1656 
-1668 IQGTQATLYKGSSV
+1668 
-1682 VSGVSY
+1682 
-1688 SCSASG
+1688 
-1694 CSCSF
+1694 
-1699 STTTGKAT
+1699 
-1707 GITMSSNKATLTIS
+1707 
-1721 CTYDG
+1721 
-1726 VTYSA
+1726 
-1731 VYTISKVYPGKDGSD
+1731 
-1746 AVSRYL
+1746 
-1752 ELSCTSVKVDK
+1752 
-1763 SGNVSPSQIT
+1763 
-1773 AKQMKQV
+1773 
-1780 GGKAP
+1780 
-1785 ENTADLYLVGLASS
+1785 
-1799 KSTATQLKA
+1799 
-1808 KSITINVS
+1808 
-1816 SSDSWVDFTLKDGSG
+1816 
-1831 NVYDTERVPVIKDG
+1831 
-1845 KDGTNGTN
+1845 
-1853 GKDGTNGTNGKD
+1853 
-1865 GAPGT
+1865 
-1870 PGKDGAPGTP
+1870 
-1880 GKDGRDGIDGKDG
+1880 RDGIDGKDG

-1904 IYRGD
+1904 IYRGE

-1922 VDIVKYNGIYYVS
+1922 VDIVKYNGIYYVA

-2005 IQVESAMSGGDHSLY
+2005 IQVESATSGGDHSLY

-2064 TDSISASTGRSHRSA
+2064 TDSISASTGRTHRSA
-2079 IVGLGFADVSKSAYE
+2079 IVGLGFANVSKSDYE

-2107 RADNRGTAPAYGGYF
+2107 RADNQGTAPAYGGYF

-2135 FISDSSTY
+2135 FISDSSSY
-2143 TERCLSKSVSFVIGL
+2143 TDRCLSKSVSFVIGL
-2158 CNRNVVKD
+2158 LSKGVVRD

-2191 RPMSGQHIYD
+2191 RPTSGYHIYD

-2226 GSTTTN
+2226 GSTTTK
-2232 VWTVSKYKY
+2232 VWTVSKYKF

>member
-6 LIKRNGRRIPLNKRI
+6 LIKRNGTRIPLNKRI

-75 KNSVDQ
+75 KNSEDQ

-235 GTNNIPTAYRD
+235 GTNNIPTAYRN

-628 EATLSEAGGYYLFAK
+628 EATLSEAGGYYIFAK

-682 DASWRDFA
+682 DASWRDFV

-759 IGVFRGEYNA
+759 IGVYRGEYNA

-792 IYSEPTKGYAPTIGT
+792 IYSEPTKGYAPTVET

-813 KGKDGEAGE
+813 KGKDGEA
-822 TPKIGDNGNWWIGS
+822 
-836 VDTGIKAE
+836 
-844 GVDGKG
+844 
-850 VNILGSYDSEAEL
+850 
-863 KAAHPKGSPGDA
+863 
-875 YIVAGDLYSWDDV
+875 
-888 HKVWKNGGRIKGDAG
+888 
-903 DTPYIMNGYWW
+903 
-914 IGATNTGVKAKGE
+914 
-927 DAVMYE
+927 VMYE
-933 ILPSVRIYSDT
+933 ILPSVHIYSDT

-1015 EVVLAGT
+1015 EVVLAVT

-1030 SMPYVKDGEKGTP
+1030 SIPYVKDGEKGTP

-1086 EMDSSNPTRYTW
+1086 EMDSSDPTRYTW

-1147 MPSVGKLEYL
+1147 MPSVGKQEYL

-1176 FSLKDGCKDITGNY
+1176 FTIKDGCKDITGNY

-1207 YLSLP
+1207 YLILP
-1212 DDSDLRIKYDLPFGE
+1212 DDSDLRIKYDIPFGE
-1227 NFTLFFW
+1227 NFTIFFW

-1320 ALADVDIVKV
+1320 ALADVDIVKE

-1356 VSIMARYSSD
+1356 
-1366 KQNWHTSFQTGDQ
+1366 
-1379 WMQTSSDSGN
+1379 
-1389 TWGEACKIVGEA
+1389 
-1401 GANGKYT
+1401 
-1408 DYSFATSKD
+1408 
-1417 LTTKDVFTSP
+1417 
-1427 TIYTTWSD
+1427 
-1435 APVATTKD
+1435 
-1443 YPYLW
+1443 
-1448 MKVVEVDSNGKKSQA
+1448 
-1463 RYTRL
+1463 
-1468 TGDPGKDG
+1468 
-1476 VDGVDSKYIY
+1476 
-1486 LRGTGMNRTADG
+1486 
-1498 QVTIYNGTKTET
+1498 
-1510 ITCATRGLTLVRV
+1510 
-1523 DRSSLAVLETYKCDT
+1523 
-1538 YSNVDSTLT
+1538 
-1547 AFAKK
+1547 
-1552 IKAYNS
+1552 
-1558 ECFIC
+1558 
-1563 LVSYDAVAWN
+1563 
-1573 DSLID
+1573 
-1578 ALKYCGGT
+1578 
-1586 DLNNRAQGRYPFAFL
+1586 
-1601 GIPGMAQGYAQMIQ
+1601 
-1615 SSDSSSA
+1615 
-1622 PYAEISAYI
+1622 
-1631 ANRMFATAKAVEETC
+1631 
-1646 RLDLSNENET
+1646 
-1656 VTCDSSGKVIGS
+1656 
-1668 IQGTQATLYKGSSV
+1668 
-1682 VSGVSY
+1682 
-1688 SCSASG
+1688 
-1694 CSCSF
+1694 
-1699 STTTGKAT
+1699 
-1707 GITMSSNKATLTIS
+1707 
-1721 CTYDG
+1721 
-1726 VTYSA
+1726 
-1731 VYTISKVYPGKDGSD
+1731 
-1746 AVSRYL
+1746 
-1752 ELSCTSVKVDK
+1752 
-1763 SGNVSPSQIT
+1763 
-1773 AKQMKQV
+1773 
-1780 GGKAP
+1780 
-1785 ENTADLYLVGLASS
+1785 
-1799 KSTATQLKA
+1799 
-1808 KSITINVS
+1808 
-1816 SSDSWVDFTLKDGSG
+1816 
-1831 NVYDTERVPVIKDG
+1831 
-1845 KDGTNGTN
+1845 
-1853 GKDGTNGTNGKD
+1853 
-1865 GAPGT
+1865 
-1870 PGKDGAPGTP
+1870 
-1880 GKDGRDGIDGKDG
+1880 
-1893 RDGTDGYSLAP
+1893 YSLAP
-1904 IYRGD
+1904 IYRGV
-1909 YSASKTYYGTQYR
+1909 YSASNTYYGTQYR
-1922 VDIVKYNGIYYVS
+1922 VDIVKYNGIYYVA

-2005 IQVESAMSGGDHSLY
+2005 IQVESSISGGDHSLY
-2020 TTMGAKITLD
+2020 TSMGAKITLD
-2030 ANRGVI
+2030 ANKGII

-2064 TDSISASTGRSHRSA
+2064 TDSISASTGCTHRSA
-2079 IVGLGFADVSKSAYE
+2079 IVGLGFADIPKSAYS

-2107 RADNRGTAPAYGGYF
+2107 RAENNGNAPAYGGYF

-2158 CNRNVVKD
+2158 CNSNVVKD

-2191 RPMSGQHIYD
+2191 RPMSGHHIYD
-2201 DTSEN
+2201 DTTEN
-2206 DYYDCGEGQ
+2206 DYYDCEEGQ
-2215 CLEFVFGIWVK
+2215 CLEFVFGKWVK

-2232 VWTVSKYKY
+2232 VWTVSKYKYF

>member
-6 LIKRNGRRIPLNKRI
+6 LIKRNGTRIPLNKRI

-62 SDWYTIRTTVDRT
+62 SDWYTIRTTVERT
-75 KNSVDQ
+75 KNSEDQ

-142 DKDCPETE
+142 DKDCPDTE

-235 GTNNIPTAYRD
+235 GTNNIPTAYRN

-682 DASWRDFA
+682 DASWRDFV

-759 IGVFRGEYNA
+759 IGVYRGEYNA

-792 IYSEPTKGYAPTIGT
+792 IYSEPTKGYAPTVGT

-813 KGKDGEAGE
+813 KG
-822 TPKIGDNGNWWIGS
+822 
-836 VDTGIKAE
+836 
-844 GVDGKG
+844 
-850 VNILGSYDSEAEL
+850 
-863 KAAHPKGSPGDA
+863 
-875 YIVAGDLYSWDDV
+875 
-888 HKVWKNGGRIKGDAG
+888 
-903 DTPYIMNGYWW
+903 
-914 IGATNTGVKAKGE
+914 
-927 DAVMYE
+927 
-933 ILPSVRIYSDT
+933 
-944 MVAAGDS
+944 
-951 LRVSLNKITGSNT
+951 
-964 ENLTSLPKGFSL
+964 
-976 TLFGYGTDHIGKP
+976 
-989 TSKAI
+989 
-994 SLDTSYKLSDLK
+994 
-1006 TSLKANMSL
+1006 
-1015 EVVLAGT
+1015 
-1022 NQVIVTKI
+1022 
-1030 SMPYVKDGEKGTP
+1030 KDGEKGTP

-1063 GLSFTGNNGEEPG
+1063 GLSFTGNNGEDPG

-1086 EMDSSNPTRYTW
+1086 EMDSSDPTRYTW

-1176 FSLKDGCKDITGNY
+1176 FTAKDGCKDITGNY

-1227 NFTLFFW
+1227 NFTIFFW

-1356 VSIMARYSSD
+1356 
-1366 KQNWHTSFQTGDQ
+1366 
-1379 WMQTSSDSGN
+1379 
-1389 TWGEACKIVGEA
+1389 
-1401 GANGKYT
+1401 
-1408 DYSFATSKD
+1408 
-1417 LTTKDVFTSP
+1417 
-1427 TIYTTWSD
+1427 
-1435 APVATTKD
+1435 
-1443 YPYLW
+1443 
-1448 MKVVEVDSNGKKSQA
+1448 
-1463 RYTRL
+1463 
-1468 TGDPGKDG
+1468 
-1476 VDGVDSKYIY
+1476 
-1486 LRGTGMNRTADG
+1486 
-1498 QVTIYNGTKTET
+1498 
-1510 ITCATRGLTLVRV
+1510 
-1523 DRSSLAVLETYKCDT
+1523 
-1538 YSNVDSTLT
+1538 
-1547 AFAKK
+1547 
-1552 IKAYNS
+1552 
-1558 ECFIC
+1558 
-1563 LVSYDAVAWN
+1563 
-1573 DSLID
+1573 
-1578 ALKYCGGT
+1578 
-1586 DLNNRAQGRYPFAFL
+1586 
-1601 GIPGMAQGYAQMIQ
+1601 
-1615 SSDSSSA
+1615 
-1622 PYAEISAYI
+1622 
-1631 ANRMFATAKAVEETC
+1631 
-1646 RLDLSNENET
+1646 
-1656 VTCDSSGKVIGS
+1656 
-1668 IQGTQATLYKGSSV
+1668 
-1682 VSGVSY
+1682 
-1688 SCSASG
+1688 
-1694 CSCSF
+1694 
-1699 STTTGKAT
+1699 
-1707 GITMSSNKATLTIS
+1707 
-1721 CTYDG
+1721 
-1726 VTYSA
+1726 
-1731 VYTISKVYPGKDGSD
+1731 
-1746 AVSRYL
+1746 
-1752 ELSCTSVKVDK
+1752 
-1763 SGNVSPSQIT
+1763 
-1773 AKQMKQV
+1773 
-1780 GGKAP
+1780 
-1785 ENTADLYLVGLASS
+1785 
-1799 KSTATQLKA
+1799 
-1808 KSITINVS
+1808 
-1816 SSDSWVDFTLKDGSG
+1816 
-1831 NVYDTERVPVIKDG
+1831 
-1845 KDGTNGTN
+1845 
-1853 GKDGTNGTNGKD
+1853 
-1865 GAPGT
+1865 
-1870 PGKDGAPGTP
+1870 
-1880 GKDGRDGIDGKDG
+1880 

-1904 IYRGD
+1904 IYRGE
-1909 YSASKTYYGTQYR
+1909 YSASKTYYGTKYR

-2005 IQVESAMSGGDHSLY
+2005 IQVESATSGGDYSLY

-2064 TDSISASTGRSHRSA
+2064 TDSISASTGRTHRSA
-2079 IVGLGFADVSKSAYE
+2079 IVGLGFANVSKSAYE

-2107 RADNRGTAPAYGGYF
+2107 RADNQGTAPAYGGYF

-2135 FISDSSTY
+2135 FISDNSSY
-2143 TERCLSKSVSFVIGL
+2143 SERCLSKSVSFVIGL
-2158 CNRNVVKD
+2158 CNKNIVKD

-2191 RPMSGQHIYD
+2191 RTQSGQHIYD

-2206 DYYDCGEGQ
+2206 DYYYCREGE

-2232 VWTVSKYKY
+2232 VWTVSMYKY

>member
-6 LIKRNGRRIPLNKRI
+6 LIKRNGTRIPLNKRI

-75 KNSVDQ
+75 KNSEDQ

-235 GTNNIPTAYRD
+235 GTNNIPTAYRN

-368 ELHDYDHSTK
+368 ELHDYDHSAK

-682 DASWRDFA
+682 DASWRDFV

-813 KGKDGEAGE
+813 KGKDGE
-822 TPKIGDNGNWWIGS
+822 
-836 VDTGIKAE
+836 
-844 GVDGKG
+844 
-850 VNILGSYDSEAEL
+850 
-863 KAAHPKGSPGDA
+863 
-875 YIVAGDLYSWDDV
+875 
-888 HKVWKNGGRIKGDAG
+888 
-903 DTPYIMNGYWW
+903 
-914 IGATNTGVKAKGE
+914 
-927 DAVMYE
+927 
-933 ILPSVRIYSDT
+933 
-944 MVAAGDS
+944 
-951 LRVSLNKITGSNT
+951 
-964 ENLTSLPKGFSL
+964 
-976 TLFGYGTDHIGKP
+976 
-989 TSKAI
+989 
-994 SLDTSYKLSDLK
+994 
-1006 TSLKANMSL
+1006 
-1015 EVVLAGT
+1015 
-1022 NQVIVTKI
+1022 
-1030 SMPYVKDGEKGTP
+1030 KGTP

-1086 EMDSSNPTRYTW
+1086 EMDSSDPTRYTW

-1134 DATALEPTGWSLQ
+1134 DATALKPTGWSLQ

-1176 FSLKDGCKDITGNY
+1176 FTAKDGCKDITGNY
-1190 STELGSGGSI
+1190 ATELGSGGSI
-1200 VTEGDRQ
+1200 ATEGDRQ

-1212 DDSDLRIKYDLPFGE
+1212 DNSDLRIKYDLPFGE
-1227 NFTLFFW
+1227 NFTIFFW

-1314 FRMVNG
+1314 FMMVNG

-1356 VSIMARYSSD
+1356 V
-1366 KQNWHTSFQTGDQ
+1366 
-1379 WMQTSSDSGN
+1379 
-1389 TWGEACKIVGEA
+1389 
-1401 GANGKYT
+1401 
-1408 DYSFATSKD
+1408 
-1417 LTTKDVFTSP
+1417 
-1427 TIYTTWSD
+1427 
-1435 APVATTKD
+1435 
-1443 YPYLW
+1443 
-1448 MKVVEVDSNGKKSQA
+1448 
-1463 RYTRL
+1463 
-1468 TGDPGKDG
+1468 DG
-1476 VDGVDSKYIY
+1476 V
-1486 LRGTGMNRTADG
+1486 
-1498 QVTIYNGTKTET
+1498 
-1510 ITCATRGLTLVRV
+1510 
-1523 DRSSLAVLETYKCDT
+1523 
-1538 YSNVDSTLT
+1538 
-1547 AFAKK
+1547 
-1552 IKAYNS
+1552 
-1558 ECFIC
+1558 
-1563 LVSYDAVAWN
+1563 
-1573 DSLID
+1573 
-1578 ALKYCGGT
+1578 
-1586 DLNNRAQGRYPFAFL
+1586 
-1601 GIPGMAQGYAQMIQ
+1601 
-1615 SSDSSSA
+1615 
-1622 PYAEISAYI
+1622 
-1631 ANRMFATAKAVEETC
+1631 
-1646 RLDLSNENET
+1646 
-1656 VTCDSSGKVIGS
+1656 
-1668 IQGTQATLYKGSSV
+1668 
-1682 VSGVSY
+1682 
-1688 SCSASG
+1688 
-1694 CSCSF
+1694 
-1699 STTTGKAT
+1699 
-1707 GITMSSNKATLTIS
+1707 
-1721 CTYDG
+1721 
-1726 VTYSA
+1726 
-1731 VYTISKVYPGKDGSD
+1731 
-1746 AVSRYL
+1746 
-1752 ELSCTSVKVDK
+1752 
-1763 SGNVSPSQIT
+1763 
-1773 AKQMKQV
+1773 
-1780 GGKAP
+1780 
-1785 ENTADLYLVGLASS
+1785 
-1799 KSTATQLKA
+1799 
-1808 KSITINVS
+1808 
-1816 SSDSWVDFTLKDGSG
+1816 
-1831 NVYDTERVPVIKDG
+1831 
-1845 KDGTNGTN
+1845 
-1853 GKDGTNGTNGKD
+1853 
-1865 GAPGT
+1865 
-1870 PGKDGAPGTP
+1870 
-1880 GKDGRDGIDGKDG
+1880 DGKDG

-1904 IYRGD
+1904 IYRGE

-1922 VDIVKYNGIYYVS
+1922 VDIVKYNGIYYVA

-2005 IQVESAMSGGDHSLY
+2005 IKIESATSGGDHSLY

-2064 TDSISASTGRSHRSA
+2064 TDSISASTGCTHRSA
-2079 IVGLGFADVSKSAYE
+2079 IVGLGFADVPKSAYS

-2107 RADNRGTAPAYGGYF
+2107 RADNQGTAPAYGGYF

-2135 FISDSSTY
+2135 FISDNSSY
-2143 TERCLSKSVSFVIGL
+2143 SERCLSKSVSFVIGL
-2158 CNRNVVKD
+2158 CNSNVVKD
-2166 VYLPNDTKNGRIIK
+2166 VYLPNDTNNGRIIK
-2180 FKQMGAGAMRV
+2180 FKQMGAGVMRV

-2206 DYYDCGEGQ
+2206 DYYDCREGE

-2232 VWTVSKYKY
+2232 VWTVSKYKYF

>member
-6 LIKRNGRRIPLNKRI
+6 LIKRNGTRIPLNKRI

-75 KNSVDQ
+75 KNSEDQ

-235 GTNNIPTAYRD
+235 GTNNIPTAYRN

-368 ELHDYDHSTK
+368 ELHDYDHSAK

-473 VPIKDERFNLEKNI
+473 VPIKDERFNMEKNI

-682 DASWRDFA
+682 DASWRDFV

-722 KFRMGDKQSYI
+722 KFRIGDKQSYI

-759 IGVFRGEYNA
+759 IGVYRGEYNA
-769 SYVYYKGDEVT
+769 SYVYYKGDEVS

-813 KGKDGEAGE
+813 KGKDGE
-822 TPKIGDNGNWWIGS
+822 
-836 VDTGIKAE
+836 
-844 GVDGKG
+844 
-850 VNILGSYDSEAEL
+850 
-863 KAAHPKGSPGDA
+863 
-875 YIVAGDLYSWDDV
+875 
-888 HKVWKNGGRIKGDAG
+888 
-903 DTPYIMNGYWW
+903 
-914 IGATNTGVKAKGE
+914 
-927 DAVMYE
+927 
-933 ILPSVRIYSDT
+933 
-944 MVAAGDS
+944 
-951 LRVSLNKITGSNT
+951 
-964 ENLTSLPKGFSL
+964 
-976 TLFGYGTDHIGKP
+976 
-989 TSKAI
+989 
-994 SLDTSYKLSDLK
+994 
-1006 TSLKANMSL
+1006 
-1015 EVVLAGT
+1015 
-1022 NQVIVTKI
+1022 
-1030 SMPYVKDGEKGTP
+1030 KGT
-1043 GAPGEDG
+1043 
-1050 RTSYTHF
+1050 
-1057 KYSNDG
+1057 
-1063 GLSFTGNNGEEPG
+1063 
-1076 SYLGQYTDFE
+1076 
-1086 EMDSSNPTRYTW
+1086 
-1098 ALIQG
+1098 
-1103 EAGNSGV
+1103 
-1110 DAAASSYFEC
+1110 
-1120 RYAKNGS
+1120 
-1127 TVEPPTL
+1127 
-1134 DATALEPTGWSLQ
+1134 
-1147 MPSVGKLEYL
+1147 
-1157 WMSMAQKS
+1157 
-1165 KLVEQTYCHIP
+1165 
-1176 FSLKDGCKDITGNY
+1176 
-1190 STELGSGGSI
+1190 
-1200 VTEGDRQ
+1200 
-1207 YLSLP
+1207 
-1212 DDSDLRIKYDLPFGE
+1212 
-1227 NFTLFFW
+1227 
-1234 FKTDQKKIGWAIQDA
+1234 
-1249 AFTLN
+1249 
-1254 MKEMDVKPGTWMH
+1254 
-1267 LAFRFSDRTVSCFLN
+1267 
-1282 GVRQATA
+1282 
-1289 SLNKKLIGFT
+1289 
-1299 VYDSN
+1299 
-1304 MYASANCYDE
+1304 
-1314 FRMVNG
+1314 
-1320 ALADVDIVKV
+1320 
-1330 YQDKADKLLSNWSVP
+1330 
-1345 TRISPY
+1345 
-1351 DGKDG
+1351 
-1356 VSIMARYSSD
+1356 
-1366 KQNWHTSFQTGDQ
+1366 
-1379 WMQTSSDSGN
+1379 
-1389 TWGEACKIVGEA
+1389 
-1401 GANGKYT
+1401 
-1408 DYSFATSKD
+1408 
-1417 LTTKDVFTSP
+1417 
-1427 TIYTTWSD
+1427 
-1435 APVATTKD
+1435 
-1443 YPYLW
+1443 
-1448 MKVVEVDSNGKKSQA
+1448 
-1463 RYTRL
+1463 
-1468 TGDPGKDG
+1468 
-1476 VDGVDSKYIY
+1476 
-1486 LRGTGMNRTADG
+1486 
-1498 QVTIYNGTKTET
+1498 
-1510 ITCATRGLTLVRV
+1510 
-1523 DRSSLAVLETYKCDT
+1523 
-1538 YSNVDSTLT
+1538 
-1547 AFAKK
+1547 
-1552 IKAYNS
+1552 
-1558 ECFIC
+1558 
-1563 LVSYDAVAWN
+1563 
-1573 DSLID
+1573 
-1578 ALKYCGGT
+1578 
-1586 DLNNRAQGRYPFAFL
+1586 
-1601 GIPGMAQGYAQMIQ
+1601 
-1615 SSDSSSA
+1615 
-1622 PYAEISAYI
+1622 
-1631 ANRMFATAKAVEETC
+1631 
-1646 RLDLSNENET
+1646 
-1656 VTCDSSGKVIGS
+1656 
-1668 IQGTQATLYKGSSV
+1668 
-1682 VSGVSY
+1682 
-1688 SCSASG
+1688 
-1694 CSCSF
+1694 
-1699 STTTGKAT
+1699 
-1707 GITMSSNKATLTIS
+1707 
-1721 CTYDG
+1721 
-1726 VTYSA
+1726 
-1731 VYTISKVYPGKDGSD
+1731 
-1746 AVSRYL
+1746 
-1752 ELSCTSVKVDK
+1752 
-1763 SGNVSPSQIT
+1763 
-1773 AKQMKQV
+1773 
-1780 GGKAP
+1780 
-1785 ENTADLYLVGLASS
+1785 
-1799 KSTATQLKA
+1799 
-1808 KSITINVS
+1808 
-1816 SSDSWVDFTLKDGSG
+1816 
-1831 NVYDTERVPVIKDG
+1831 
-1845 KDGTNGTN
+1845 
-1853 GKDGTNGTNGKD
+1853 
-1865 GAPGT
+1865 
-1870 PGKDGAPGTP
+1870 PGTP

-1904 IYRGD
+1904 IYRGE

-1922 VDIVKYNGIYYVS
+1922 VDIVKYNGIYYVA

-1991 TSSGKITLDAKGGL
+1991 TPSGKITLDAKGGL
-2005 IQVESAMSGGDHSLY
+2005 IQVESAISGGDHSLY

-2030 ANRGVI
+2030 ANRGVV

-2064 TDSISASTGRSHRSA
+2064 TDSMSASTGRSHRSA
-2079 IVGLGFADVSKSAYE
+2079 IVGLGFANVSKSAYE

-2107 RADNRGTAPAYGGYF
+2107 RADNQGSAPAYGGYF
-2122 WDLKACGLILNTK
+2122 WDLKACGLILNTR
-2135 FISDSSTY
+2135 FIGDSSSY
-2143 TERCLSKSVSFVIGL
+2143 SERCIPKSVSFVIGL

-2166 VYLPNDTKNGRIIK
+2166 VYLPNDTKSGRIIK

-2232 VWTVSKYKY
+2232 VWTVSKYKF

>member
-6 LIKRNGRRIPLNKRI
+6 LIKRNGTRIPLNKRI

-75 KNSVDQ
+75 KNSEDQ

-308 DIYPRRT
+308 EIYPKRT
-315 GKVTALGDD
+315 GTVTALGDD

-682 DASWRDFA
+682 DASWRDFV

-759 IGVFRGEYNA
+759 IGVYRGEYNA

-792 IYSEPTKGYAPTIGT
+792 IYSEPTNGYAPTVGT

-813 KGKDGEAGE
+813 KG
-822 TPKIGDNGNWWIGS
+822 
-836 VDTGIKAE
+836 
-844 GVDGKG
+844 
-850 VNILGSYDSEAEL
+850 
-863 KAAHPKGSPGDA
+863 
-875 YIVAGDLYSWDDV
+875 
-888 HKVWKNGGRIKGDAG
+888 
-903 DTPYIMNGYWW
+903 
-914 IGATNTGVKAKGE
+914 
-927 DAVMYE
+927 
-933 ILPSVRIYSDT
+933 
-944 MVAAGDS
+944 
-951 LRVSLNKITGSNT
+951 
-964 ENLTSLPKGFSL
+964 
-976 TLFGYGTDHIGKP
+976 
-989 TSKAI
+989 
-994 SLDTSYKLSDLK
+994 
-1006 TSLKANMSL
+1006 
-1015 EVVLAGT
+1015 
-1022 NQVIVTKI
+1022 
-1030 SMPYVKDGEKGTP
+1030 KDGEKGTP

-1086 EMDSSNPTRYTW
+1086 EMDSSDPTRYTW

-1103 EAGNSGV
+1103 EAGNSGI

-1165 KLVEQTYCHIP
+1165 KLVEQTFCHIP
-1176 FSLKDGCKDITGNY
+1176 FTAKDGCQDITGNY

-1207 YLSLP
+1207 FLSLP

-1234 FKTDQKKIGWAIQDA
+1234 FKTDQKKIGWAIQDD

-1320 ALADVDIVKV
+1320 AMADVDIVKV

-1356 VSIMARYSSD
+1356 R
-1366 KQNWHTSFQTGDQ
+1366 
-1379 WMQTSSDSGN
+1379 
-1389 TWGEACKIVGEA
+1389 
-1401 GANGKYT
+1401 
-1408 DYSFATSKD
+1408 
-1417 LTTKDVFTSP
+1417 
-1427 TIYTTWSD
+1427 
-1435 APVATTKD
+1435 
-1443 YPYLW
+1443 
-1448 MKVVEVDSNGKKSQA
+1448 
-1463 RYTRL
+1463 
-1468 TGDPGKDG
+1468 
-1476 VDGVDSKYIY
+1476 
-1486 LRGTGMNRTADG
+1486 
-1498 QVTIYNGTKTET
+1498 
-1510 ITCATRGLTLVRV
+1510 
-1523 DRSSLAVLETYKCDT
+1523 
-1538 YSNVDSTLT
+1538 
-1547 AFAKK
+1547 
-1552 IKAYNS
+1552 
-1558 ECFIC
+1558 
-1563 LVSYDAVAWN
+1563 
-1573 DSLID
+1573 
-1578 ALKYCGGT
+1578 
-1586 DLNNRAQGRYPFAFL
+1586 
-1601 GIPGMAQGYAQMIQ
+1601 
-1615 SSDSSSA
+1615 
-1622 PYAEISAYI
+1622 
-1631 ANRMFATAKAVEETC
+1631 
-1646 RLDLSNENET
+1646 
-1656 VTCDSSGKVIGS
+1656 
-1668 IQGTQATLYKGSSV
+1668 
-1682 VSGVSY
+1682 
-1688 SCSASG
+1688 
-1694 CSCSF
+1694 
-1699 STTTGKAT
+1699 
-1707 GITMSSNKATLTIS
+1707 
-1721 CTYDG
+1721 
-1726 VTYSA
+1726 
-1731 VYTISKVYPGKDGSD
+1731 
-1746 AVSRYL
+1746 
-1752 ELSCTSVKVDK
+1752 
-1763 SGNVSPSQIT
+1763 
-1773 AKQMKQV
+1773 
-1780 GGKAP
+1780 
-1785 ENTADLYLVGLASS
+1785 
-1799 KSTATQLKA
+1799 
-1808 KSITINVS
+1808 
-1816 SSDSWVDFTLKDGSG
+1816 
-1831 NVYDTERVPVIKDG
+1831 
-1845 KDGTNGTN
+1845 DGTN
-1853 GKDGTNGTNGKD
+1853 
-1865 GAPGT
+1865 
-1870 PGKDGAPGTP
+1870 
-1880 GKDGRDGIDGKDG
+1880 
-1893 RDGTDGYSLAP
+1893 GYSLAP
-1904 IYRGD
+1904 IYRGE

-1922 VDIVKYNGIYYVS
+1922 VDIVKYNGIYYVA

-2005 IQVESAMSGGDHSLY
+2005 IQVESATSGGDHSLY
-2020 TTMGAKITLD
+2020 TTMGANITID

-2064 TDSISASTGRSHRSA
+2064 TDSISASTGRTHRSA
-2079 IVGLGFADVSKSAYE
+2079 IVGLGFANVSKSAYE

-2107 RADNRGTAPAYGGYF
+2107 RADNQGTAPAYGGYF

-2135 FISDSSTY
+2135 FISDNSSY
-2143 TERCLSKSVSFVIGL
+2143 SDRCLSKSVSFVIGL
-2158 CNRNVVKD
+2158 CNNNVVKD

-2232 VWTVSKYKY
+2232 VWTVSKYKYF

>member
-6 LIKRNGRRIPLNKRI
+6 LIKRNGTRIPLNKRI

-75 KNSVDQ
+75 KNSEDQ

-235 GTNNIPTAYRD
+235 GTNNIPTAYRN

-368 ELHDYDHSTK
+368 ELHDYDHSAK

-465 CLFTPGDY
+465 CIFTPGDY

-682 DASWRDFA
+682 DASWRDFV

-813 KGKDGEAGE
+813 KGKDGE
-822 TPKIGDNGNWWIGS
+822 
-836 VDTGIKAE
+836 
-844 GVDGKG
+844 
-850 VNILGSYDSEAEL
+850 
-863 KAAHPKGSPGDA
+863 
-875 YIVAGDLYSWDDV
+875 
-888 HKVWKNGGRIKGDAG
+888 
-903 DTPYIMNGYWW
+903 
-914 IGATNTGVKAKGE
+914 
-927 DAVMYE
+927 
-933 ILPSVRIYSDT
+933 
-944 MVAAGDS
+944 
-951 LRVSLNKITGSNT
+951 
-964 ENLTSLPKGFSL
+964 
-976 TLFGYGTDHIGKP
+976 
-989 TSKAI
+989 
-994 SLDTSYKLSDLK
+994 
-1006 TSLKANMSL
+1006 
-1015 EVVLAGT
+1015 
-1022 NQVIVTKI
+1022 
-1030 SMPYVKDGEKGTP
+1030 KGTP

-1086 EMDSSNPTRYTW
+1086 EMDSSDPTRYTW

-1134 DATALEPTGWSLQ
+1134 DATALKPTGWSLQ

-1176 FSLKDGCKDITGNY
+1176 FTAKDGCKDITGNY
-1190 STELGSGGSI
+1190 ATELGSGGSI
-1200 VTEGDRQ
+1200 ATEGDRQ

-1212 DDSDLRIKYDLPFGE
+1212 DNSDLRIKYDLPFGE
-1227 NFTLFFW
+1227 NFTIFFW

-1314 FRMVNG
+1314 FMMVNG

-1356 VSIMARYSSD
+1356 V
-1366 KQNWHTSFQTGDQ
+1366 
-1379 WMQTSSDSGN
+1379 
-1389 TWGEACKIVGEA
+1389 
-1401 GANGKYT
+1401 
-1408 DYSFATSKD
+1408 
-1417 LTTKDVFTSP
+1417 
-1427 TIYTTWSD
+1427 
-1435 APVATTKD
+1435 
-1443 YPYLW
+1443 
-1448 MKVVEVDSNGKKSQA
+1448 
-1463 RYTRL
+1463 
-1468 TGDPGKDG
+1468 DG
-1476 VDGVDSKYIY
+1476 V
-1486 LRGTGMNRTADG
+1486 
-1498 QVTIYNGTKTET
+1498 
-1510 ITCATRGLTLVRV
+1510 
-1523 DRSSLAVLETYKCDT
+1523 
-1538 YSNVDSTLT
+1538 
-1547 AFAKK
+1547 
-1552 IKAYNS
+1552 
-1558 ECFIC
+1558 
-1563 LVSYDAVAWN
+1563 
-1573 DSLID
+1573 
-1578 ALKYCGGT
+1578 
-1586 DLNNRAQGRYPFAFL
+1586 
-1601 GIPGMAQGYAQMIQ
+1601 
-1615 SSDSSSA
+1615 
-1622 PYAEISAYI
+1622 
-1631 ANRMFATAKAVEETC
+1631 
-1646 RLDLSNENET
+1646 
-1656 VTCDSSGKVIGS
+1656 
-1668 IQGTQATLYKGSSV
+1668 
-1682 VSGVSY
+1682 
-1688 SCSASG
+1688 
-1694 CSCSF
+1694 
-1699 STTTGKAT
+1699 
-1707 GITMSSNKATLTIS
+1707 
-1721 CTYDG
+1721 
-1726 VTYSA
+1726 
-1731 VYTISKVYPGKDGSD
+1731 
-1746 AVSRYL
+1746 
-1752 ELSCTSVKVDK
+1752 
-1763 SGNVSPSQIT
+1763 
-1773 AKQMKQV
+1773 
-1780 GGKAP
+1780 
-1785 ENTADLYLVGLASS
+1785 
-1799 KSTATQLKA
+1799 
-1808 KSITINVS
+1808 
-1816 SSDSWVDFTLKDGSG
+1816 
-1831 NVYDTERVPVIKDG
+1831 
-1845 KDGTNGTN
+1845 
-1853 GKDGTNGTNGKD
+1853 
-1865 GAPGT
+1865 
-1870 PGKDGAPGTP
+1870 
-1880 GKDGRDGIDGKDG
+1880 DGKDG

-1904 IYRGD
+1904 IYRGE

-1922 VDIVKYNGIYYVS
+1922 VDIVKYNGIYYVA

-2005 IQVESAMSGGDHSLY
+2005 IKIESATSGGDHSLY

-2064 TDSISASTGRSHRSA
+2064 TDSISASTGCTHRSA
-2079 IVGLGFADVSKSAYE
+2079 IVGLGFADVPKSAYS

-2107 RADNRGTAPAYGGYF
+2107 RADNQGTAPAYGGYF

-2135 FISDSSTY
+2135 FISDNSSY
-2143 TERCLSKSVSFVIGL
+2143 SERCLSKSVSFVIGL
-2158 CNRNVVKD
+2158 CNSNVVKD
-2166 VYLPNDTKNGRIIK
+2166 VYLPNDTNNGRIIK
-2180 FKQMGAGAMRV
+2180 FKQMGAGVMRV

-2206 DYYDCGEGQ
+2206 DYYDCREGE

-2232 VWTVSKYKY
+2232 VWTVSKYKYF

>member
-6 LIKRNGRRIPLNKRI
+6 LIKRNGTRIPLNKRI

-51 DFEKGD
+51 EFEKGD

-75 KNSVDQ
+75 KNSEDQ

-235 GTNNIPTAYRD
+235 GTNNIPTAYRN

-520 NVQKHDTILEANR
+520 NVQNHDKILEANR

-682 DASWRDFA
+682 DASWRDFV

-759 IGVFRGEYNA
+759 IGVYRGEYSA
-769 SYVYYKGDEVT
+769 SYVYYKGDEVS

-792 IYSEPTKGYAPTIGT
+792 IYSEPTKGYAPTVGT

-813 KGKDGEAGE
+813 KG
-822 TPKIGDNGNWWIGS
+822 
-836 VDTGIKAE
+836 
-844 GVDGKG
+844 
-850 VNILGSYDSEAEL
+850 
-863 KAAHPKGSPGDA
+863 
-875 YIVAGDLYSWDDV
+875 
-888 HKVWKNGGRIKGDAG
+888 
-903 DTPYIMNGYWW
+903 
-914 IGATNTGVKAKGE
+914 
-927 DAVMYE
+927 
-933 ILPSVRIYSDT
+933 
-944 MVAAGDS
+944 
-951 LRVSLNKITGSNT
+951 
-964 ENLTSLPKGFSL
+964 
-976 TLFGYGTDHIGKP
+976 
-989 TSKAI
+989 
-994 SLDTSYKLSDLK
+994 
-1006 TSLKANMSL
+1006 
-1015 EVVLAGT
+1015 
-1022 NQVIVTKI
+1022 
-1030 SMPYVKDGEKGTP
+1030 KDGEKGTP

-1086 EMDSSNPTRYTW
+1086 EIDSSNPTRYTW

-1176 FSLKDGCKDITGNY
+1176 FTAKDGCKDITGNY

-1207 YLSLP
+1207 FLSLP

-1227 NFTLFFW
+1227 NFTIFFW

-1356 VSIMARYSSD
+1356 VSVMARYSSD

-1389 TWGEACKIVGEA
+1389 TWGEACKIVG
-1401 GANGKYT
+1401 
-1408 DYSFATSKD
+1408 
-1417 LTTKDVFTSP
+1417 
-1427 TIYTTWSD
+1427 
-1435 APVATTKD
+1435 
-1443 YPYLW
+1443 
-1448 MKVVEVDSNGKKSQA
+1448 
-1463 RYTRL
+1463 
-1468 TGDPGKDG
+1468 
-1476 VDGVDSKYIY
+1476 
-1486 LRGTGMNRTADG
+1486 
-1498 QVTIYNGTKTET
+1498 
-1510 ITCATRGLTLVRV
+1510 
-1523 DRSSLAVLETYKCDT
+1523 
-1538 YSNVDSTLT
+1538 
-1547 AFAKK
+1547 
-1552 IKAYNS
+1552 
-1558 ECFIC
+1558 
-1563 LVSYDAVAWN
+1563 
-1573 DSLID
+1573 
-1578 ALKYCGGT
+1578 
-1586 DLNNRAQGRYPFAFL
+1586 
-1601 GIPGMAQGYAQMIQ
+1601 
-1615 SSDSSSA
+1615 
-1622 PYAEISAYI
+1622 
-1631 ANRMFATAKAVEETC
+1631 
-1646 RLDLSNENET
+1646 
-1656 VTCDSSGKVIGS
+1656 
-1668 IQGTQATLYKGSSV
+1668 
-1682 VSGVSY
+1682 
-1688 SCSASG
+1688 
-1694 CSCSF
+1694 
-1699 STTTGKAT
+1699 
-1707 GITMSSNKATLTIS
+1707 
-1721 CTYDG
+1721 
-1726 VTYSA
+1726 
-1731 VYTISKVYPGKDGSD
+1731 
-1746 AVSRYL
+1746 
-1752 ELSCTSVKVDK
+1752 
-1763 SGNVSPSQIT
+1763 
-1773 AKQMKQV
+1773 
-1780 GGKAP
+1780 
-1785 ENTADLYLVGLASS
+1785 
-1799 KSTATQLKA
+1799 
-1808 KSITINVS
+1808 
-1816 SSDSWVDFTLKDGSG
+1816 
-1831 NVYDTERVPVIKDG
+1831 
-1845 KDGTNGTN
+1845 
-1853 GKDGTNGTNGKD
+1853 
-1865 GAPGT
+1865 
-1870 PGKDGAPGTP
+1870 
-1880 GKDGRDGIDGKDG
+1880 KDG

-1904 IYRGD
+1904 IYRGE

-2005 IQVESAMSGGDHSLY
+2005 IQVESAISGGDHSLY
-2020 TTMGAKITLD
+2020 TGMGAKITLD
-2030 ANRGVI
+2030 ANKGVI
-2036 QATAK
+2036 LAIAK

-2064 TDSISASTGRSHRSA
+2064 TSSIAQSTGMEHRSA
-2079 IVGLGFADVSKSAYE
+2079 IVGLGLANVSKSVYGQ
-2094 LNADETLV
+2094 LDDDEKIV

-2107 RADNRGTAPAYGGYF
+2107 MADNQGTAPAYGGYF

-2158 CNRNVVKD
+2158 CNSNVVKD

-2201 DTSEN
+2201 DTTEN

-2215 CLEFVFGIWVK
+2215 CLEFVFGKWVK

-2232 VWTVSKYKY
+2232 VWTVSKYKYF

>member
-6 LIKRNGRRIPLNKRI
+6 LIKRNGTRIPLNKRI

-75 KNSVDQ
+75 KNSEDQ

-235 GTNNIPTAYRD
+235 GTNNIPTAYRN

-368 ELHDYDHSTK
+368 ELHDYDHSAK

-431 VYDKFLQAK
+431 VYDKCLQAK

-682 DASWRDFA
+682 DASWRDFV

-759 IGVFRGEYNA
+759 IGVYRGEYNA
-769 SYVYYKGDEVT
+769 SYVYYKGDEVS

-792 IYSEPTKGYAPTIGT
+792 IYSEPTKGYAPTVGT

-1134 DATALEPTGWSLQ
+1134 DATAMEPTGWSLQ

-1165 KLVEQTYCHIP
+1165 KLVDQTYCHIP

-1200 VTEGDRQ
+1200 VTKGDRQ

-1212 DDSDLRIKYDLPFGE
+1212 DDSDLRIKYDLPFGK

-1356 VSIMARYSSD
+1356 V
-1366 KQNWHTSFQTGDQ
+1366 
-1379 WMQTSSDSGN
+1379 
-1389 TWGEACKIVGEA
+1389 
-1401 GANGKYT
+1401 
-1408 DYSFATSKD
+1408 
-1417 LTTKDVFTSP
+1417 
-1427 TIYTTWSD
+1427 
-1435 APVATTKD
+1435 
-1443 YPYLW
+1443 
-1448 MKVVEVDSNGKKSQA
+1448 
-1463 RYTRL
+1463 
-1468 TGDPGKDG
+1468 
-1476 VDGVDSKYIY
+1476 DGVDSKYIY

-1538 YSNVDSTLT
+1538 YSNIDSTLT

-1586 DLNNRAQGRYPFAFL
+1586 DLNNRAQGCYPFAFL

-1656 VTCDSSGKVIGS
+1656 VTCDSSGKVIGF

-1682 VSGVSY
+1682 VSGIYY

-1707 GITMSSNKATLTIS
+1707 NIDMSSNKATLTIS

-1763 SGNVSPSQIT
+1763 SGNVSPSKII

-1845 KDGTNGTN
+1845 
-1853 GKDGTNGTNGKD
+1853 
-1865 GAPGT
+1865 
-1870 PGKDGAPGTP
+1870 
-1880 GKDGRDGIDGKDG
+1880 RDGIDGKDG

-1904 IYRGD
+1904 IYRGE
-1909 YSASKTYYGTQYR
+1909 YSSSKTYYGTQYR
-1922 VDIVKYNGIYYVS
+1922 VDIVKYNGIYYVA

-2005 IQVESAMSGGDHSLY
+2005 IQVESAISGGYHSLY

-2030 ANRGVI
+2030 ANRGVV

-2079 IVGLGFADVSKSAYE
+2079 IVGLGFANVSKSAYE

-2107 RADNRGTAPAYGGYF
+2107 RADNQGSAPAYGGYF
-2122 WDLKACGLILNTK
+2122 WDLKACGLILNTR
-2135 FISDSSTY
+2135 FIGDSSSY
-2143 TERCLSKSVSFVIGL
+2143 SERCIPKSVSFVIGL

-2201 DTSEN
+2201 DKSEN

-2215 CLEFVFGIWVK
+2215 CLEFVFGIWVN

>member
-6 LIKRNGRRIPLNKRI
+6 LIKRNGTRIPLNKRI

-75 KNSVDQ
+75 KNSEDQ

-208 GRGHGLFTLVEGK
+208 GRGHGLFSLVEGK

-235 GTNNIPTAYRD
+235 GTNNIPTAYRN

-682 DASWRDFA
+682 DASWRDFV

-759 IGVFRGEYNA
+759 IGVYRGEYNA

-792 IYSEPTKGYAPTIGT
+792 IYSEPTNGYAPTVGT

-813 KGKDGEAGE
+813 KG
-822 TPKIGDNGNWWIGS
+822 
-836 VDTGIKAE
+836 
-844 GVDGKG
+844 
-850 VNILGSYDSEAEL
+850 
-863 KAAHPKGSPGDA
+863 
-875 YIVAGDLYSWDDV
+875 
-888 HKVWKNGGRIKGDAG
+888 
-903 DTPYIMNGYWW
+903 
-914 IGATNTGVKAKGE
+914 
-927 DAVMYE
+927 
-933 ILPSVRIYSDT
+933 
-944 MVAAGDS
+944 
-951 LRVSLNKITGSNT
+951 
-964 ENLTSLPKGFSL
+964 
-976 TLFGYGTDHIGKP
+976 
-989 TSKAI
+989 
-994 SLDTSYKLSDLK
+994 
-1006 TSLKANMSL
+1006 
-1015 EVVLAGT
+1015 
-1022 NQVIVTKI
+1022 
-1030 SMPYVKDGEKGTP
+1030 KDGEKGTP

-1086 EMDSSNPTRYTW
+1086 EMDSSDPTRYTW

-1103 EAGNSGV
+1103 EAGNSGI

-1165 KLVEQTYCHIP
+1165 KLVEQTFCHIP
-1176 FSLKDGCKDITGNY
+1176 FTAKDGCQDITGNY

-1207 YLSLP
+1207 FLSLP

-1234 FKTDQKKIGWAIQDA
+1234 FKTDQKKIGWAIQDD

-1356 VSIMARYSSD
+1356 R
-1366 KQNWHTSFQTGDQ
+1366 
-1379 WMQTSSDSGN
+1379 
-1389 TWGEACKIVGEA
+1389 
-1401 GANGKYT
+1401 
-1408 DYSFATSKD
+1408 
-1417 LTTKDVFTSP
+1417 
-1427 TIYTTWSD
+1427 
-1435 APVATTKD
+1435 
-1443 YPYLW
+1443 
-1448 MKVVEVDSNGKKSQA
+1448 
-1463 RYTRL
+1463 
-1468 TGDPGKDG
+1468 
-1476 VDGVDSKYIY
+1476 
-1486 LRGTGMNRTADG
+1486 
-1498 QVTIYNGTKTET
+1498 
-1510 ITCATRGLTLVRV
+1510 
-1523 DRSSLAVLETYKCDT
+1523 
-1538 YSNVDSTLT
+1538 
-1547 AFAKK
+1547 
-1552 IKAYNS
+1552 
-1558 ECFIC
+1558 
-1563 LVSYDAVAWN
+1563 
-1573 DSLID
+1573 
-1578 ALKYCGGT
+1578 
-1586 DLNNRAQGRYPFAFL
+1586 
-1601 GIPGMAQGYAQMIQ
+1601 
-1615 SSDSSSA
+1615 
-1622 PYAEISAYI
+1622 
-1631 ANRMFATAKAVEETC
+1631 
-1646 RLDLSNENET
+1646 
-1656 VTCDSSGKVIGS
+1656 
-1668 IQGTQATLYKGSSV
+1668 
-1682 VSGVSY
+1682 
-1688 SCSASG
+1688 
-1694 CSCSF
+1694 
-1699 STTTGKAT
+1699 
-1707 GITMSSNKATLTIS
+1707 
-1721 CTYDG
+1721 
-1726 VTYSA
+1726 
-1731 VYTISKVYPGKDGSD
+1731 
-1746 AVSRYL
+1746 
-1752 ELSCTSVKVDK
+1752 
-1763 SGNVSPSQIT
+1763 
-1773 AKQMKQV
+1773 
-1780 GGKAP
+1780 
-1785 ENTADLYLVGLASS
+1785 
-1799 KSTATQLKA
+1799 
-1808 KSITINVS
+1808 
-1816 SSDSWVDFTLKDGSG
+1816 
-1831 NVYDTERVPVIKDG
+1831 
-1845 KDGTNGTN
+1845 DGTN
-1853 GKDGTNGTNGKD
+1853 
-1865 GAPGT
+1865 
-1870 PGKDGAPGTP
+1870 
-1880 GKDGRDGIDGKDG
+1880 
-1893 RDGTDGYSLAP
+1893 GYSLAP
-1904 IYRGD
+1904 IYRGE

-1922 VDIVKYNGIYYVS
+1922 VDIVKYNGIYYVA

-2005 IQVESAMSGGDHSLY
+2005 IQVESATSGGDHSLY
-2020 TTMGAKITLD
+2020 TTMGAKITID

-2064 TDSISASTGRSHRSA
+2064 TDTISASTGRTHRSA
-2079 IVGLGFADVSKSAYE
+2079 IVGLGFANVSKSVYE
-2094 LNADETLV
+2094 LNADETIV

-2107 RADNRGTAPAYGGYF
+2107 RADNQGTAPAYGGYF

-2135 FISDSSTY
+2135 FISDNSTY
-2143 TERCLSKSVSFVIGL
+2143 SERCLSKSISFVIGL
-2158 CNRNVVKD
+2158 CNRNVVND

-2180 FKQMGAGAMRV
+2180 FKQMGAGVMRV

-2206 DYYDCGEGQ
+2206 DYYDCGEGD

-2232 VWTVSKYKY
+2232 VWTVSKYKYY

>member
-6 LIKRNGRRIPLNKRI
+6 LIKRNGTRIPLNKRI

-75 KNSVDQ
+75 KNSEDQ

-96 KVMFRDTDVNGRS
+96 KVMFRDTDVNGRA

-235 GTNNIPTAYRD
+235 GTNNIPTAYRN

-334 FDLKASNSNG
+334 FDLKASNSNE

-368 ELHDYDHSTK
+368 ELHDYDHSAK

-682 DASWRDFA
+682 DASWRDFV

-759 IGVFRGEYNA
+759 IGVYRGEYNA
-769 SYVYYKGDEVT
+769 SYVYYKGDEVS

-792 IYSEPTKGYAPTIGT
+792 IYSEPTKGYAPTVGT

-914 IGATNTGVKAKGE
+914 IGATNTGVKANGE

-1006 TSLKANMSL
+1006 TSLKANISL

-1022 NQVIVTKI
+1022 NQVIVTKT

-1147 MPSVGKLEYL
+1147 MPSVEKLEYL

-1176 FSLKDGCKDITGNY
+1176 FTAKDGCKDITGNY

-1304 MYASANCYDE
+1304 MYASANSYDE

-1356 VSIMARYSSD
+1356 
-1366 KQNWHTSFQTGDQ
+1366 
-1379 WMQTSSDSGN
+1379 
-1389 TWGEACKIVGEA
+1389 
-1401 GANGKYT
+1401 
-1408 DYSFATSKD
+1408 
-1417 LTTKDVFTSP
+1417 
-1427 TIYTTWSD
+1427 
-1435 APVATTKD
+1435 
-1443 YPYLW
+1443 
-1448 MKVVEVDSNGKKSQA
+1448 
-1463 RYTRL
+1463 
-1468 TGDPGKDG
+1468 
-1476 VDGVDSKYIY
+1476 
-1486 LRGTGMNRTADG
+1486 
-1498 QVTIYNGTKTET
+1498 
-1510 ITCATRGLTLVRV
+1510 
-1523 DRSSLAVLETYKCDT
+1523 
-1538 YSNVDSTLT
+1538 
-1547 AFAKK
+1547 
-1552 IKAYNS
+1552 
-1558 ECFIC
+1558 
-1563 LVSYDAVAWN
+1563 
-1573 DSLID
+1573 
-1578 ALKYCGGT
+1578 
-1586 DLNNRAQGRYPFAFL
+1586 
-1601 GIPGMAQGYAQMIQ
+1601 
-1615 SSDSSSA
+1615 
-1622 PYAEISAYI
+1622 
-1631 ANRMFATAKAVEETC
+1631 
-1646 RLDLSNENET
+1646 
-1656 VTCDSSGKVIGS
+1656 
-1668 IQGTQATLYKGSSV
+1668 
-1682 VSGVSY
+1682 
-1688 SCSASG
+1688 
-1694 CSCSF
+1694 
-1699 STTTGKAT
+1699 
-1707 GITMSSNKATLTIS
+1707 
-1721 CTYDG
+1721 
-1726 VTYSA
+1726 
-1731 VYTISKVYPGKDGSD
+1731 
-1746 AVSRYL
+1746 
-1752 ELSCTSVKVDK
+1752 
-1763 SGNVSPSQIT
+1763 
-1773 AKQMKQV
+1773 
-1780 GGKAP
+1780 
-1785 ENTADLYLVGLASS
+1785 
-1799 KSTATQLKA
+1799 
-1808 KSITINVS
+1808 
-1816 SSDSWVDFTLKDGSG
+1816 
-1831 NVYDTERVPVIKDG
+1831 
-1845 KDGTNGTN
+1845 
-1853 GKDGTNGTNGKD
+1853 
-1865 GAPGT
+1865 
-1870 PGKDGAPGTP
+1870 
-1880 GKDGRDGIDGKDG
+1880 KDGRNGIDGKDG

-1904 IYRGD
+1904 IYRGE

-1971 GANIGDWFLSG
+1971 GANIGDWFMSG

-2005 IQVESAMSGGDHSLY
+2005 IQVESATSGGDYSLY

-2030 ANRGVI
+2030 ANRGII

-2064 TDSISASTGRSHRSA
+2064 TDSISASTGRTHRSA
-2079 IVGLGFADVSKSAYE
+2079 IVGLGFANVSKSAYE

-2107 RADNRGTAPAYGGYF
+2107 RADNQGSAPAYGGYF
-2122 WDLKACGLILNTK
+2122 WDLKACGLILNTR
-2135 FISDSSTY
+2135 FIGDSSSY
-2143 TERCLSKSVSFVIGL
+2143 SERCIPKSVSFVIGL

-2191 RPMSGQHIYD
+2191 RPMAGQHIYD

-2206 DYYDCGEGQ
+2206 DYYTCEEGQ

-2226 GSTTTN
+2226 GSVTTN
-2232 VWTVSKYKY
+2232 VWTVSKYKYF

>member
-1 MGQFT
+1 
-6 LIKRNGRRIPLNKRI
+6 
-21 PFCAVKTAQQSR
+21 
-33 SLMADDTVTLE
+33 MADDTVTLE

-75 KNSVDQ
+75 KNSDDQ

-269 TVVKAKTM
+269 TVVKAGTM

-308 DIYPRRT
+308 DIYPKRT

-368 ELHDYDHSTK
+368 ELHDYDHSAK

-682 DASWRDFA
+682 DASWRDFV

-792 IYSEPTKGYAPTIGT
+792 IYSEPTKGYAPTVGT

-813 KGKDGEAGE
+813 KGKDGEDGE

-875 YIVAGDLYSWDDV
+875 YVVAGDLYSWDDV

-964 ENLTSLPKGFSL
+964 ENLTSLPNGFSL

-1015 EVVLAGT
+1015 EVALTGT

-1063 GLSFTGNNGEEPG
+1063 GLSFTGNNGEDPG

-1086 EMDSSNPTRYTW
+1086 EMDSSDPTRYTW

-1127 TVEPPTL
+1127 TVEHPTL

-1176 FSLKDGCKDITGNY
+1176 FTAKDGCKDITGNY

-1207 YLSLP
+1207 FLSLP

-1227 NFTLFFW
+1227 NFTIFFW

-1356 VSIMARYSSD
+1356 
-1366 KQNWHTSFQTGDQ
+1366 
-1379 WMQTSSDSGN
+1379 
-1389 TWGEACKIVGEA
+1389 
-1401 GANGKYT
+1401 
-1408 DYSFATSKD
+1408 
-1417 LTTKDVFTSP
+1417 
-1427 TIYTTWSD
+1427 
-1435 APVATTKD
+1435 
-1443 YPYLW
+1443 
-1448 MKVVEVDSNGKKSQA
+1448 
-1463 RYTRL
+1463 
-1468 TGDPGKDG
+1468 
-1476 VDGVDSKYIY
+1476 
-1486 LRGTGMNRTADG
+1486 
-1498 QVTIYNGTKTET
+1498 
-1510 ITCATRGLTLVRV
+1510 
-1523 DRSSLAVLETYKCDT
+1523 
-1538 YSNVDSTLT
+1538 
-1547 AFAKK
+1547 
-1552 IKAYNS
+1552 
-1558 ECFIC
+1558 
-1563 LVSYDAVAWN
+1563 
-1573 DSLID
+1573 
-1578 ALKYCGGT
+1578 
-1586 DLNNRAQGRYPFAFL
+1586 
-1601 GIPGMAQGYAQMIQ
+1601 
-1615 SSDSSSA
+1615 
-1622 PYAEISAYI
+1622 
-1631 ANRMFATAKAVEETC
+1631 
-1646 RLDLSNENET
+1646 
-1656 VTCDSSGKVIGS
+1656 
-1668 IQGTQATLYKGSSV
+1668 
-1682 VSGVSY
+1682 
-1688 SCSASG
+1688 
-1694 CSCSF
+1694 
-1699 STTTGKAT
+1699 
-1707 GITMSSNKATLTIS
+1707 
-1721 CTYDG
+1721 
-1726 VTYSA
+1726 
-1731 VYTISKVYPGKDGSD
+1731 
-1746 AVSRYL
+1746 
-1752 ELSCTSVKVDK
+1752 
-1763 SGNVSPSQIT
+1763 
-1773 AKQMKQV
+1773 
-1780 GGKAP
+1780 
-1785 ENTADLYLVGLASS
+1785 
-1799 KSTATQLKA
+1799 
-1808 KSITINVS
+1808 
-1816 SSDSWVDFTLKDGSG
+1816 
-1831 NVYDTERVPVIKDG
+1831 
-1845 KDGTNGTN
+1845 
-1853 GKDGTNGTNGKD
+1853 
-1865 GAPGT
+1865 
-1870 PGKDGAPGTP
+1870 
-1880 GKDGRDGIDGKDG
+1880 RDGIDGKDG

-1904 IYRGD
+1904 IYRGE

-1922 VDIVKYNGIYYVS
+1922 VDIVKYNGIYYVA

-2005 IQVESAMSGGDHSLY
+2005 IQVESATSGGDHSLY

-2064 TDSISASTGRSHRSA
+2064 TDSISASTGRTHRSA
-2079 IVGLGFADVSKSAYE
+2079 IVGLGFANVSKSAYE

-2107 RADNRGTAPAYGGYF
+2107 RADNQGTAPAYGGYF

-2135 FISDSSTY
+2135 FISDSSSY
-2143 TERCLSKSVSFVIGL
+2143 TDRCLSKSVSFVIGL
-2158 CNRNVVKD
+2158 LNKGVVRD

-2191 RPMSGQHIYD
+2191 RPTSGYHIYD

-2226 GSTTTN
+2226 GSTTTK

>member
-6 LIKRNGRRIPLNKRI
+6 LIKRNGTRIPLNKRI

-75 KNSVDQ
+75 KNSEDQ

-235 GTNNIPTAYRD
+235 GTNNIPTAYRN

-368 ELHDYDHSTK
+368 ELHDYDHSAK

-682 DASWRDFA
+682 DASWRDFV

-722 KFRMGDKQSYI
+722 KFRIGDKQSYI

-759 IGVFRGEYNA
+759 IGVYRGEYNA
-769 SYVYYKGDEVT
+769 SYVYYKGDEVS

-813 KGKDGEAGE
+813 KGKDGE
-822 TPKIGDNGNWWIGS
+822 
-836 VDTGIKAE
+836 
-844 GVDGKG
+844 
-850 VNILGSYDSEAEL
+850 
-863 KAAHPKGSPGDA
+863 
-875 YIVAGDLYSWDDV
+875 
-888 HKVWKNGGRIKGDAG
+888 
-903 DTPYIMNGYWW
+903 
-914 IGATNTGVKAKGE
+914 
-927 DAVMYE
+927 
-933 ILPSVRIYSDT
+933 
-944 MVAAGDS
+944 
-951 LRVSLNKITGSNT
+951 
-964 ENLTSLPKGFSL
+964 
-976 TLFGYGTDHIGKP
+976 
-989 TSKAI
+989 
-994 SLDTSYKLSDLK
+994 
-1006 TSLKANMSL
+1006 
-1015 EVVLAGT
+1015 
-1022 NQVIVTKI
+1022 
-1030 SMPYVKDGEKGTP
+1030 KGTP
-1043 GAPGEDG
+1043 GAPGE
-1050 RTSYTHF
+1050 
-1057 KYSNDG
+1057 
-1063 GLSFTGNNGEEPG
+1063 
-1076 SYLGQYTDFE
+1076 
-1086 EMDSSNPTRYTW
+1086 
-1098 ALIQG
+1098 
-1103 EAGNSGV
+1103 
-1110 DAAASSYFEC
+1110 
-1120 RYAKNGS
+1120 
-1127 TVEPPTL
+1127 
-1134 DATALEPTGWSLQ
+1134 
-1147 MPSVGKLEYL
+1147 
-1157 WMSMAQKS
+1157 
-1165 KLVEQTYCHIP
+1165 
-1176 FSLKDGCKDITGNY
+1176 
-1190 STELGSGGSI
+1190 
-1200 VTEGDRQ
+1200 
-1207 YLSLP
+1207 
-1212 DDSDLRIKYDLPFGE
+1212 
-1227 NFTLFFW
+1227 
-1234 FKTDQKKIGWAIQDA
+1234 
-1249 AFTLN
+1249 
-1254 MKEMDVKPGTWMH
+1254 
-1267 LAFRFSDRTVSCFLN
+1267 
-1282 GVRQATA
+1282 
-1289 SLNKKLIGFT
+1289 
-1299 VYDSN
+1299 
-1304 MYASANCYDE
+1304 
-1314 FRMVNG
+1314 
-1320 ALADVDIVKV
+1320 
-1330 YQDKADKLLSNWSVP
+1330 
-1345 TRISPY
+1345 
-1351 DGKDG
+1351 
-1356 VSIMARYSSD
+1356 
-1366 KQNWHTSFQTGDQ
+1366 
-1379 WMQTSSDSGN
+1379 
-1389 TWGEACKIVGEA
+1389 
-1401 GANGKYT
+1401 
-1408 DYSFATSKD
+1408 
-1417 LTTKDVFTSP
+1417 
-1427 TIYTTWSD
+1427 
-1435 APVATTKD
+1435 
-1443 YPYLW
+1443 
-1448 MKVVEVDSNGKKSQA
+1448 
-1463 RYTRL
+1463 
-1468 TGDPGKDG
+1468 
-1476 VDGVDSKYIY
+1476 
-1486 LRGTGMNRTADG
+1486 
-1498 QVTIYNGTKTET
+1498 
-1510 ITCATRGLTLVRV
+1510 
-1523 DRSSLAVLETYKCDT
+1523 
-1538 YSNVDSTLT
+1538 
-1547 AFAKK
+1547 
-1552 IKAYNS
+1552 
-1558 ECFIC
+1558 
-1563 LVSYDAVAWN
+1563 
-1573 DSLID
+1573 
-1578 ALKYCGGT
+1578 
-1586 DLNNRAQGRYPFAFL
+1586 
-1601 GIPGMAQGYAQMIQ
+1601 
-1615 SSDSSSA
+1615 
-1622 PYAEISAYI
+1622 
-1631 ANRMFATAKAVEETC
+1631 
-1646 RLDLSNENET
+1646 
-1656 VTCDSSGKVIGS
+1656 
-1668 IQGTQATLYKGSSV
+1668 
-1682 VSGVSY
+1682 
-1688 SCSASG
+1688 
-1694 CSCSF
+1694 
-1699 STTTGKAT
+1699 
-1707 GITMSSNKATLTIS
+1707 
-1721 CTYDG
+1721 
-1726 VTYSA
+1726 
-1731 VYTISKVYPGKDGSD
+1731 
-1746 AVSRYL
+1746 
-1752 ELSCTSVKVDK
+1752 
-1763 SGNVSPSQIT
+1763 
-1773 AKQMKQV
+1773 
-1780 GGKAP
+1780 
-1785 ENTADLYLVGLASS
+1785 
-1799 KSTATQLKA
+1799 
-1808 KSITINVS
+1808 
-1816 SSDSWVDFTLKDGSG
+1816 
-1831 NVYDTERVPVIKDG
+1831 
-1845 KDGTNGTN
+1845 
-1853 GKDGTNGTNGKD
+1853 
-1865 GAPGT
+1865 
-1870 PGKDGAPGTP
+1870 
-1880 GKDGRDGIDGKDG
+1880 DGRDGIDGKDG

-1904 IYRGD
+1904 IYRGE

-1922 VDIVKYNGIYYVS
+1922 VDIVKYNGIYYVA

-2005 IQVESAMSGGDHSLY
+2005 IQVESAISGGDHSLY

-2030 ANRGVI
+2030 ANRGVV

-2079 IVGLGFADVSKSAYE
+2079 IVGLGFANVSKSAYE

-2107 RADNRGTAPAYGGYF
+2107 RADNQGSAPAYGGYF
-2122 WDLKACGLILNTK
+2122 WDLKACGLILNTR
-2135 FISDSSTY
+2135 FIGDSSSY
-2143 TERCLSKSVSFVIGL
+2143 SERCIPKSVSFVIGL

-2201 DTSEN
+2201 DASEN

>member
-6 LIKRNGRRIPLNKRI
+6 LIKRNGTRIPLNKRI

-75 KNSVDQ
+75 KNSEDQ

-133 DYPGEWVFD
+133 DYPGEWVYD

-208 GRGHGLFTLVEGK
+208 GRGHGLFTLMEGK

-235 GTNNIPTAYRD
+235 GTNNIPTAYRN

-368 ELHDYDHSTK
+368 ELHDYDHSAK

-643 CSKKGDTGSWYL
+643 CSKKGDTGSWYI

-682 DASWRDFA
+682 DASWRDFV

-722 KFRMGDKQSYI
+722 KFRIGDKQSYI

-759 IGVFRGEYNA
+759 IGVYRGEYNA
-769 SYVYYKGDEVT
+769 SYVYYKGDEVS

-792 IYSEPTKGYAPTIGT
+792 IYSEPTKGYAPTVGT

-1006 TSLKANMSL
+1006 TSLKANISL

-1134 DATALEPTGWSLQ
+1134 DATALDPTGWSIQ

-1176 FSLKDGCKDITGNY
+1176 FTAKDGCKDITGNY
-1190 STELGSGGSI
+1190 STELGSVGSI

-1299 VYDSN
+1299 VYDNN

-1314 FRMVNG
+1314 FRMING

-1356 VSIMARYSSD
+1356 
-1366 KQNWHTSFQTGDQ
+1366 
-1379 WMQTSSDSGN
+1379 
-1389 TWGEACKIVGEA
+1389 
-1401 GANGKYT
+1401 
-1408 DYSFATSKD
+1408 
-1417 LTTKDVFTSP
+1417 
-1427 TIYTTWSD
+1427 
-1435 APVATTKD
+1435 
-1443 YPYLW
+1443 
-1448 MKVVEVDSNGKKSQA
+1448 
-1463 RYTRL
+1463 
-1468 TGDPGKDG
+1468 
-1476 VDGVDSKYIY
+1476 
-1486 LRGTGMNRTADG
+1486 
-1498 QVTIYNGTKTET
+1498 
-1510 ITCATRGLTLVRV
+1510 
-1523 DRSSLAVLETYKCDT
+1523 
-1538 YSNVDSTLT
+1538 
-1547 AFAKK
+1547 
-1552 IKAYNS
+1552 
-1558 ECFIC
+1558 
-1563 LVSYDAVAWN
+1563 
-1573 DSLID
+1573 
-1578 ALKYCGGT
+1578 
-1586 DLNNRAQGRYPFAFL
+1586 
-1601 GIPGMAQGYAQMIQ
+1601 
-1615 SSDSSSA
+1615 
-1622 PYAEISAYI
+1622 
-1631 ANRMFATAKAVEETC
+1631 
-1646 RLDLSNENET
+1646 
-1656 VTCDSSGKVIGS
+1656 
-1668 IQGTQATLYKGSSV
+1668 
-1682 VSGVSY
+1682 
-1688 SCSASG
+1688 
-1694 CSCSF
+1694 
-1699 STTTGKAT
+1699 
-1707 GITMSSNKATLTIS
+1707 
-1721 CTYDG
+1721 
-1726 VTYSA
+1726 
-1731 VYTISKVYPGKDGSD
+1731 
-1746 AVSRYL
+1746 
-1752 ELSCTSVKVDK
+1752 
-1763 SGNVSPSQIT
+1763 
-1773 AKQMKQV
+1773 
-1780 GGKAP
+1780 
-1785 ENTADLYLVGLASS
+1785 
-1799 KSTATQLKA
+1799 
-1808 KSITINVS
+1808 
-1816 SSDSWVDFTLKDGSG
+1816 
-1831 NVYDTERVPVIKDG
+1831 
-1845 KDGTNGTN
+1845 
-1853 GKDGTNGTNGKD
+1853 
-1865 GAPGT
+1865 
-1870 PGKDGAPGTP
+1870 
-1880 GKDGRDGIDGKDG
+1880 

-1904 IYRGD
+1904 IYRGE

-1946 PTNTSKWNPFG
+1946 PTNTSKWNHFG

-2005 IQVESAMSGGDHSLY
+2005 IQVESAISGGDHSLY

-2030 ANRGVI
+2030 ANRGVV

-2079 IVGLGFADVSKSAYE
+2079 IVGLGFANVSKSAYE

-2107 RADNRGTAPAYGGYF
+2107 RADNQGSAPAYGGYF
-2122 WDLKACGLILNTK
+2122 WDLKACGLILNTR
-2135 FISDSSTY
+2135 FIGDSSSY
-2143 TERCLSKSVSFVIGL
+2143 SERCISKSVSFVIGL

-2180 FKQMGAGAMRV
+2180 FKQLGAGAMRV

>member
-6 LIKRNGRRIPLNKRI
+6 LIKRNGTRIPLNKRI

-62 SDWYTIRTTVDRT
+62 SDWYTIRTTVERT
-75 KNSVDQ
+75 KNSEDQ

-142 DKDCPETE
+142 DKDCPETK

-235 GTNNIPTAYRD
+235 GTNNIPTAYRN

-368 ELHDYDHSTK
+368 ELHDYDHSAK

-506 SDTATISIINQAVI
+506 SDTAKISIINQAVI

-628 EATLSEAGGYYLFAK
+628 EATLSETGGYYLFAK

-682 DASWRDFA
+682 DASWRDFV

-759 IGVFRGEYNA
+759 IGVYRGEYNA
-769 SYVYYKGDEVT
+769 SYVYYKGDEVS

-792 IYSEPTKGYAPTIGT
+792 IYSEPTKGYAPTVGT

-813 KGKDGEAGE
+813 K
-822 TPKIGDNGNWWIGS
+822 
-836 VDTGIKAE
+836 
-844 GVDGKG
+844 
-850 VNILGSYDSEAEL
+850 
-863 KAAHPKGSPGDA
+863 
-875 YIVAGDLYSWDDV
+875 
-888 HKVWKNGGRIKGDAG
+888 
-903 DTPYIMNGYWW
+903 
-914 IGATNTGVKAKGE
+914 
-927 DAVMYE
+927 
-933 ILPSVRIYSDT
+933 
-944 MVAAGDS
+944 
-951 LRVSLNKITGSNT
+951 
-964 ENLTSLPKGFSL
+964 
-976 TLFGYGTDHIGKP
+976 
-989 TSKAI
+989 
-994 SLDTSYKLSDLK
+994 
-1006 TSLKANMSL
+1006 
-1015 EVVLAGT
+1015 
-1022 NQVIVTKI
+1022 
-1030 SMPYVKDGEKGTP
+1030 
-1043 GAPGEDG
+1043 
-1050 RTSYTHF
+1050 
-1057 KYSNDG
+1057 
-1063 GLSFTGNNGEEPG
+1063 
-1076 SYLGQYTDFE
+1076 
-1086 EMDSSNPTRYTW
+1086 
-1098 ALIQG
+1098 
-1103 EAGNSGV
+1103 
-1110 DAAASSYFEC
+1110 
-1120 RYAKNGS
+1120 
-1127 TVEPPTL
+1127 
-1134 DATALEPTGWSLQ
+1134 
-1147 MPSVGKLEYL
+1147 
-1157 WMSMAQKS
+1157 
-1165 KLVEQTYCHIP
+1165 
-1176 FSLKDGCKDITGNY
+1176 
-1190 STELGSGGSI
+1190 
-1200 VTEGDRQ
+1200 
-1207 YLSLP
+1207 
-1212 DDSDLRIKYDLPFGE
+1212 
-1227 NFTLFFW
+1227 
-1234 FKTDQKKIGWAIQDA
+1234 
-1249 AFTLN
+1249 
-1254 MKEMDVKPGTWMH
+1254 
-1267 LAFRFSDRTVSCFLN
+1267 
-1282 GVRQATA
+1282 
-1289 SLNKKLIGFT
+1289 
-1299 VYDSN
+1299 
-1304 MYASANCYDE
+1304 
-1314 FRMVNG
+1314 
-1320 ALADVDIVKV
+1320 
-1330 YQDKADKLLSNWSVP
+1330 
-1345 TRISPY
+1345 
-1351 DGKDG
+1351 
-1356 VSIMARYSSD
+1356 
-1366 KQNWHTSFQTGDQ
+1366 
-1379 WMQTSSDSGN
+1379 
-1389 TWGEACKIVGEA
+1389 
-1401 GANGKYT
+1401 
-1408 DYSFATSKD
+1408 
-1417 LTTKDVFTSP
+1417 
-1427 TIYTTWSD
+1427 
-1435 APVATTKD
+1435 
-1443 YPYLW
+1443 
-1448 MKVVEVDSNGKKSQA
+1448 
-1463 RYTRL
+1463 
-1468 TGDPGKDG
+1468 
-1476 VDGVDSKYIY
+1476 
-1486 LRGTGMNRTADG
+1486 
-1498 QVTIYNGTKTET
+1498 
-1510 ITCATRGLTLVRV
+1510 
-1523 DRSSLAVLETYKCDT
+1523 
-1538 YSNVDSTLT
+1538 
-1547 AFAKK
+1547 
-1552 IKAYNS
+1552 
-1558 ECFIC
+1558 
-1563 LVSYDAVAWN
+1563 
-1573 DSLID
+1573 
-1578 ALKYCGGT
+1578 
-1586 DLNNRAQGRYPFAFL
+1586 
-1601 GIPGMAQGYAQMIQ
+1601 
-1615 SSDSSSA
+1615 
-1622 PYAEISAYI
+1622 
-1631 ANRMFATAKAVEETC
+1631 
-1646 RLDLSNENET
+1646 
-1656 VTCDSSGKVIGS
+1656 
-1668 IQGTQATLYKGSSV
+1668 
-1682 VSGVSY
+1682 
-1688 SCSASG
+1688 
-1694 CSCSF
+1694 
-1699 STTTGKAT
+1699 
-1707 GITMSSNKATLTIS
+1707 
-1721 CTYDG
+1721 
-1726 VTYSA
+1726 
-1731 VYTISKVYPGKDGSD
+1731 
-1746 AVSRYL
+1746 
-1752 ELSCTSVKVDK
+1752 
-1763 SGNVSPSQIT
+1763 
-1773 AKQMKQV
+1773 
-1780 GGKAP
+1780 
-1785 ENTADLYLVGLASS
+1785 
-1799 KSTATQLKA
+1799 
-1808 KSITINVS
+1808 
-1816 SSDSWVDFTLKDGSG
+1816 
-1831 NVYDTERVPVIKDG
+1831 
-1845 KDGTNGTN
+1845 
-1853 GKDGTNGTNGKD
+1853 
-1865 GAPGT
+1865 
-1870 PGKDGAPGTP
+1870 

-1904 IYRGD
+1904 IYRGE

-2030 ANRGVI
+2030 ANNGVI
-2036 QATAK
+2036 KATAK
-2041 NAPSYS
+2041 NAPSYTS
-2047 TGTAYM
+2047 GTAYM

-2064 TDSISASTGRSHRSA
+2064 TSSLSPETGMEHRSA
-2079 IVGLGFADVSKSAYE
+2079 IVGLGFANVSKSSVYGQI
-2094 LNADETLV
+2094 DTDDKIV

-2107 RADNRGTAPAYGGYF
+2107 MADNRGTAPAYGGYF

-2158 CNRNVVKD
+2158 CNRNVIKD

-2206 DYYDCGEGQ
+2206 DYYDCREGE
-2215 CLEFVFGIWVK
+2215 CLEFVFGIWVI
-2226 GSTTTN
+2226 GSTKN

>member
-6 LIKRNGRRIPLNKRI
+6 LIKRNGTRIPLNKRI

-75 KNSVDQ
+75 KNSEDQ

-142 DKDCPETE
+142 DKDCPDTE

-235 GTNNIPTAYRD
+235 GTNNIPTAYRNF
-246 YSERLQLPY
+246 SERLQLPY

-368 ELHDYDHSTK
+368 ELHDYDHSAK

-682 DASWRDFA
+682 DDSWRDFV

-759 IGVFRGEYNA
+759 IGVYRGEYNA
-769 SYVYYKGDEVT
+769 SYVYYKGDEVS

-792 IYSEPTKGYAPTIGT
+792 IYSEPTKGYAPTVGT

-822 TPKIGDNGNWWIGS
+822 TPKIGDNGN
-836 VDTGIKAE
+836 
-844 GVDGKG
+844 
-850 VNILGSYDSEAEL
+850 
-863 KAAHPKGSPGDA
+863 
-875 YIVAGDLYSWDDV
+875 
-888 HKVWKNGGRIKGDAG
+888 
-903 DTPYIMNGYWW
+903 WW

-1086 EMDSSNPTRYTW
+1086 EMDSSDPTRYTW

-1176 FSLKDGCKDITGNY
+1176 FTAKDGCKDITGNY

-1356 VSIMARYSSD
+1356 R
-1366 KQNWHTSFQTGDQ
+1366 
-1379 WMQTSSDSGN
+1379 
-1389 TWGEACKIVGEA
+1389 
-1401 GANGKYT
+1401 
-1408 DYSFATSKD
+1408 
-1417 LTTKDVFTSP
+1417 
-1427 TIYTTWSD
+1427 
-1435 APVATTKD
+1435 
-1443 YPYLW
+1443 
-1448 MKVVEVDSNGKKSQA
+1448 
-1463 RYTRL
+1463 
-1468 TGDPGKDG
+1468 
-1476 VDGVDSKYIY
+1476 
-1486 LRGTGMNRTADG
+1486 
-1498 QVTIYNGTKTET
+1498 
-1510 ITCATRGLTLVRV
+1510 
-1523 DRSSLAVLETYKCDT
+1523 
-1538 YSNVDSTLT
+1538 
-1547 AFAKK
+1547 
-1552 IKAYNS
+1552 
-1558 ECFIC
+1558 
-1563 LVSYDAVAWN
+1563 
-1573 DSLID
+1573 
-1578 ALKYCGGT
+1578 
-1586 DLNNRAQGRYPFAFL
+1586 
-1601 GIPGMAQGYAQMIQ
+1601 
-1615 SSDSSSA
+1615 
-1622 PYAEISAYI
+1622 
-1631 ANRMFATAKAVEETC
+1631 
-1646 RLDLSNENET
+1646 
-1656 VTCDSSGKVIGS
+1656 
-1668 IQGTQATLYKGSSV
+1668 
-1682 VSGVSY
+1682 
-1688 SCSASG
+1688 
-1694 CSCSF
+1694 
-1699 STTTGKAT
+1699 
-1707 GITMSSNKATLTIS
+1707 
-1721 CTYDG
+1721 
-1726 VTYSA
+1726 
-1731 VYTISKVYPGKDGSD
+1731 
-1746 AVSRYL
+1746 
-1752 ELSCTSVKVDK
+1752 
-1763 SGNVSPSQIT
+1763 
-1773 AKQMKQV
+1773 
-1780 GGKAP
+1780 
-1785 ENTADLYLVGLASS
+1785 
-1799 KSTATQLKA
+1799 
-1808 KSITINVS
+1808 
-1816 SSDSWVDFTLKDGSG
+1816 
-1831 NVYDTERVPVIKDG
+1831 
-1845 KDGTNGTN
+1845 
-1853 GKDGTNGTNGKD
+1853 
-1865 GAPGT
+1865 
-1870 PGKDGAPGTP
+1870 
-1880 GKDGRDGIDGKDG
+1880 DGR
-1893 RDGTDGYSLAP
+1893 DGYSLAP
-1904 IYRGD
+1904 IYRGE

-2064 TDSISASTGRSHRSA
+2064 TDSTSASTGRTHRSA
-2079 IVGLGFADVSKSAYE
+2079 IVGLGFANVSKSVYE

-2107 RADNRGTAPAYGGYF
+2107 RADNQGTAPAYGGYF

-2135 FISDSSTY
+2135 FISDNSSY
-2143 TERCLSKSVSFVIGL
+2143 SERCLSKSVSFVIGL
-2158 CNRNVVKD
+2158 CNKNVVKD

-2191 RPMSGQHIYD
+2191 RAQSGQHIYD

-2206 DYYDCGEGQ
+2206 DYYYCREGE

-2232 VWTVSKYKY
+2232 VWTVSMYKY

>member
-6 LIKRNGRRIPLNKRI
+6 LIKRNGTRIPLNKRI

-75 KNSVDQ
+75 KNSEDQ

-109 TSLTFDLTYSIK
+109 TSLTFDLAYSIK

-235 GTNNIPTAYRD
+235 GTNNIPTAYRN

-308 DIYPRRT
+308 EIYPKRT
-315 GKVTALGDD
+315 GTVTALGDD

-682 DASWRDFA
+682 DASWRDFV

-759 IGVFRGEYNA
+759 IGVYRGEYNA

-792 IYSEPTKGYAPTIGT
+792 IYSEPTNGYAPTVGT

-813 KGKDGEAGE
+813 KG
-822 TPKIGDNGNWWIGS
+822 
-836 VDTGIKAE
+836 
-844 GVDGKG
+844 
-850 VNILGSYDSEAEL
+850 
-863 KAAHPKGSPGDA
+863 
-875 YIVAGDLYSWDDV
+875 
-888 HKVWKNGGRIKGDAG
+888 
-903 DTPYIMNGYWW
+903 
-914 IGATNTGVKAKGE
+914 
-927 DAVMYE
+927 
-933 ILPSVRIYSDT
+933 
-944 MVAAGDS
+944 
-951 LRVSLNKITGSNT
+951 
-964 ENLTSLPKGFSL
+964 
-976 TLFGYGTDHIGKP
+976 
-989 TSKAI
+989 
-994 SLDTSYKLSDLK
+994 
-1006 TSLKANMSL
+1006 
-1015 EVVLAGT
+1015 
-1022 NQVIVTKI
+1022 
-1030 SMPYVKDGEKGTP
+1030 KDGEKGTP

-1086 EMDSSNPTRYTW
+1086 EMDSSDPTRYTW

-1103 EAGNSGV
+1103 EAGNSGI

-1165 KLVEQTYCHIP
+1165 KLVEQTFCHIP
-1176 FSLKDGCKDITGNY
+1176 FTAKDGCQDITGNY

-1207 YLSLP
+1207 FLSLP

-1234 FKTDQKKIGWAIQDA
+1234 FKTDQKKIGWAIQDD

-1356 VSIMARYSSD
+1356 R
-1366 KQNWHTSFQTGDQ
+1366 
-1379 WMQTSSDSGN
+1379 
-1389 TWGEACKIVGEA
+1389 
-1401 GANGKYT
+1401 
-1408 DYSFATSKD
+1408 
-1417 LTTKDVFTSP
+1417 
-1427 TIYTTWSD
+1427 
-1435 APVATTKD
+1435 
-1443 YPYLW
+1443 
-1448 MKVVEVDSNGKKSQA
+1448 
-1463 RYTRL
+1463 
-1468 TGDPGKDG
+1468 
-1476 VDGVDSKYIY
+1476 
-1486 LRGTGMNRTADG
+1486 
-1498 QVTIYNGTKTET
+1498 
-1510 ITCATRGLTLVRV
+1510 
-1523 DRSSLAVLETYKCDT
+1523 
-1538 YSNVDSTLT
+1538 
-1547 AFAKK
+1547 
-1552 IKAYNS
+1552 
-1558 ECFIC
+1558 
-1563 LVSYDAVAWN
+1563 
-1573 DSLID
+1573 
-1578 ALKYCGGT
+1578 
-1586 DLNNRAQGRYPFAFL
+1586 
-1601 GIPGMAQGYAQMIQ
+1601 
-1615 SSDSSSA
+1615 
-1622 PYAEISAYI
+1622 
-1631 ANRMFATAKAVEETC
+1631 
-1646 RLDLSNENET
+1646 
-1656 VTCDSSGKVIGS
+1656 
-1668 IQGTQATLYKGSSV
+1668 
-1682 VSGVSY
+1682 
-1688 SCSASG
+1688 
-1694 CSCSF
+1694 
-1699 STTTGKAT
+1699 
-1707 GITMSSNKATLTIS
+1707 
-1721 CTYDG
+1721 
-1726 VTYSA
+1726 
-1731 VYTISKVYPGKDGSD
+1731 
-1746 AVSRYL
+1746 
-1752 ELSCTSVKVDK
+1752 
-1763 SGNVSPSQIT
+1763 
-1773 AKQMKQV
+1773 
-1780 GGKAP
+1780 
-1785 ENTADLYLVGLASS
+1785 
-1799 KSTATQLKA
+1799 
-1808 KSITINVS
+1808 
-1816 SSDSWVDFTLKDGSG
+1816 
-1831 NVYDTERVPVIKDG
+1831 
-1845 KDGTNGTN
+1845 DGTN
-1853 GKDGTNGTNGKD
+1853 
-1865 GAPGT
+1865 
-1870 PGKDGAPGTP
+1870 
-1880 GKDGRDGIDGKDG
+1880 
-1893 RDGTDGYSLAP
+1893 GYSLAP
-1904 IYRGD
+1904 IYRGE

-1922 VDIVKYNGIYYVS
+1922 VDIVKYNGIYYVA

-2005 IQVESAMSGGDHSLY
+2005 IQVESATSGGDHSLY
-2020 TTMGAKITLD
+2020 TTMGAKITID

-2064 TDSISASTGRSHRSA
+2064 TDTISASTGRTHRSA
-2079 IVGLGFADVSKSAYE
+2079 IVGLGFANVSKSVYE
-2094 LNADETLV
+2094 LNADETIV

-2107 RADNRGTAPAYGGYF
+2107 RADNQGTAPAYGGYF

-2135 FISDSSTY
+2135 FISDNSTY
-2143 TERCLSKSVSFVIGL
+2143 SERCLSKSISFVIGL
-2158 CNRNVVKD
+2158 CNRNVVND

-2206 DYYDCGEGQ
+2206 DYYDCVEGE

-2232 VWTVSKYKY
+2232 VWTVSKYKYF

>member
-6 LIKRNGRRIPLNKRI
+6 LIKRNGTRIPLNKRI

-62 SDWYTIRTTVDRT
+62 SDWYTIRTTVERT
-75 KNSVDQ
+75 KNSEDQ

-133 DYPGEWVFD
+133 DYPAEWVFD

-235 GTNNIPTAYRD
+235 GTNNIPTAYRN

-682 DASWRDFA
+682 DASWRDFV

-759 IGVFRGEYNA
+759 IGVYRGEYNA
-769 SYVYYKGDEVT
+769 SYGYYKGDEVS

-813 KGKDGEAGE
+813 NGKDGE
-822 TPKIGDNGNWWIGS
+822 
-836 VDTGIKAE
+836 
-844 GVDGKG
+844 
-850 VNILGSYDSEAEL
+850 
-863 KAAHPKGSPGDA
+863 
-875 YIVAGDLYSWDDV
+875 
-888 HKVWKNGGRIKGDAG
+888 
-903 DTPYIMNGYWW
+903 
-914 IGATNTGVKAKGE
+914 
-927 DAVMYE
+927 
-933 ILPSVRIYSDT
+933 
-944 MVAAGDS
+944 
-951 LRVSLNKITGSNT
+951 
-964 ENLTSLPKGFSL
+964 
-976 TLFGYGTDHIGKP
+976 
-989 TSKAI
+989 
-994 SLDTSYKLSDLK
+994 
-1006 TSLKANMSL
+1006 
-1015 EVVLAGT
+1015 
-1022 NQVIVTKI
+1022 
-1030 SMPYVKDGEKGTP
+1030 
-1043 GAPGEDG
+1043 
-1050 RTSYTHF
+1050 
-1057 KYSNDG
+1057 
-1063 GLSFTGNNGEEPG
+1063 
-1076 SYLGQYTDFE
+1076 
-1086 EMDSSNPTRYTW
+1086 
-1098 ALIQG
+1098 
-1103 EAGNSGV
+1103 
-1110 DAAASSYFEC
+1110 
-1120 RYAKNGS
+1120 
-1127 TVEPPTL
+1127 
-1134 DATALEPTGWSLQ
+1134 
-1147 MPSVGKLEYL
+1147 
-1157 WMSMAQKS
+1157 
-1165 KLVEQTYCHIP
+1165 
-1176 FSLKDGCKDITGNY
+1176 
-1190 STELGSGGSI
+1190 
-1200 VTEGDRQ
+1200 
-1207 YLSLP
+1207 
-1212 DDSDLRIKYDLPFGE
+1212 
-1227 NFTLFFW
+1227 
-1234 FKTDQKKIGWAIQDA
+1234 
-1249 AFTLN
+1249 
-1254 MKEMDVKPGTWMH
+1254 
-1267 LAFRFSDRTVSCFLN
+1267 
-1282 GVRQATA
+1282 
-1289 SLNKKLIGFT
+1289 
-1299 VYDSN
+1299 
-1304 MYASANCYDE
+1304 
-1314 FRMVNG
+1314 
-1320 ALADVDIVKV
+1320 
-1330 YQDKADKLLSNWSVP
+1330 
-1345 TRISPY
+1345 
-1351 DGKDG
+1351 
-1356 VSIMARYSSD
+1356 
-1366 KQNWHTSFQTGDQ
+1366 
-1379 WMQTSSDSGN
+1379 
-1389 TWGEACKIVGEA
+1389 
-1401 GANGKYT
+1401 
-1408 DYSFATSKD
+1408 
-1417 LTTKDVFTSP
+1417 
-1427 TIYTTWSD
+1427 
-1435 APVATTKD
+1435 
-1443 YPYLW
+1443 
-1448 MKVVEVDSNGKKSQA
+1448 
-1463 RYTRL
+1463 
-1468 TGDPGKDG
+1468 
-1476 VDGVDSKYIY
+1476 
-1486 LRGTGMNRTADG
+1486 
-1498 QVTIYNGTKTET
+1498 
-1510 ITCATRGLTLVRV
+1510 
-1523 DRSSLAVLETYKCDT
+1523 
-1538 YSNVDSTLT
+1538 
-1547 AFAKK
+1547 
-1552 IKAYNS
+1552 
-1558 ECFIC
+1558 
-1563 LVSYDAVAWN
+1563 
-1573 DSLID
+1573 
-1578 ALKYCGGT
+1578 
-1586 DLNNRAQGRYPFAFL
+1586 
-1601 GIPGMAQGYAQMIQ
+1601 
-1615 SSDSSSA
+1615 
-1622 PYAEISAYI
+1622 
-1631 ANRMFATAKAVEETC
+1631 
-1646 RLDLSNENET
+1646 
-1656 VTCDSSGKVIGS
+1656 
-1668 IQGTQATLYKGSSV
+1668 
-1682 VSGVSY
+1682 
-1688 SCSASG
+1688 
-1694 CSCSF
+1694 
-1699 STTTGKAT
+1699 
-1707 GITMSSNKATLTIS
+1707 
-1721 CTYDG
+1721 
-1726 VTYSA
+1726 
-1731 VYTISKVYPGKDGSD
+1731 
-1746 AVSRYL
+1746 
-1752 ELSCTSVKVDK
+1752 
-1763 SGNVSPSQIT
+1763 
-1773 AKQMKQV
+1773 
-1780 GGKAP
+1780 
-1785 ENTADLYLVGLASS
+1785 
-1799 KSTATQLKA
+1799 
-1808 KSITINVS
+1808 
-1816 SSDSWVDFTLKDGSG
+1816 
-1831 NVYDTERVPVIKDG
+1831 
-1845 KDGTNGTN
+1845 
-1853 GKDGTNGTNGKD
+1853 
-1865 GAPGT
+1865 
-1870 PGKDGAPGTP
+1870 
-1880 GKDGRDGIDGKDG
+1880 DG

-1904 IYRGD
+1904 IYRGE

-1922 VDIVKYNGIYYVS
+1922 VDIVKYNGIYYVA

-2005 IQVESAMSGGDHSLY
+2005 IQVESAISGGDHSLY

-2030 ANRGVI
+2030 ANRGVV

-2079 IVGLGFADVSKSAYE
+2079 IVGLGFANVSKSAYE

-2107 RADNRGTAPAYGGYF
+2107 RADNQGSAPAYGGYF
-2122 WDLKACGLILNTK
+2122 WDLKACGLILNTR
-2135 FISDSSTY
+2135 FIGDSSSY
-2143 TERCLSKSVSFVIGL
+2143 SERCIPKSVSFVIGL

-2215 CLEFVFGIWVK
+2215 CLEFVFCIWVK

-2232 VWTVSKYKY
+2232 VWTVSKYKF

>member
-6 LIKRNGRRIPLNKRI
+6 LIKRNGTRIPLNKRI

-75 KNSVDQ
+75 KNSEDQ

-235 GTNNIPTAYRD
+235 GTNNIPTAYRN

-368 ELHDYDHSTK
+368 ELHDYDHSAK

-682 DASWRDFA
+682 DASWRDFV

-759 IGVFRGEYNA
+759 IGVYRGEYNA
-769 SYVYYKGDEVT
+769 SYVYYKGDEVS

-792 IYSEPTKGYAPTIGT
+792 IYSEPTKGYAPTVGT

-822 TPKIGDNGNWWIGS
+822 TPKIGDNGN
-836 VDTGIKAE
+836 
-844 GVDGKG
+844 
-850 VNILGSYDSEAEL
+850 
-863 KAAHPKGSPGDA
+863 
-875 YIVAGDLYSWDDV
+875 
-888 HKVWKNGGRIKGDAG
+888 
-903 DTPYIMNGYWW
+903 WW

-1030 SMPYVKDGEKGTP
+1030 SMPCVKDGEKGTP

-1176 FSLKDGCKDITGNY
+1176 FTAKDGCKDITGNY

-1207 YLSLP
+1207 FLSLP

-1227 NFTLFFW
+1227 NFTIFFW

-1356 VSIMARYSSD
+1356 
-1366 KQNWHTSFQTGDQ
+1366 
-1379 WMQTSSDSGN
+1379 
-1389 TWGEACKIVGEA
+1389 
-1401 GANGKYT
+1401 
-1408 DYSFATSKD
+1408 
-1417 LTTKDVFTSP
+1417 
-1427 TIYTTWSD
+1427 
-1435 APVATTKD
+1435 
-1443 YPYLW
+1443 
-1448 MKVVEVDSNGKKSQA
+1448 
-1463 RYTRL
+1463 
-1468 TGDPGKDG
+1468 
-1476 VDGVDSKYIY
+1476 
-1486 LRGTGMNRTADG
+1486 
-1498 QVTIYNGTKTET
+1498 
-1510 ITCATRGLTLVRV
+1510 
-1523 DRSSLAVLETYKCDT
+1523 
-1538 YSNVDSTLT
+1538 
-1547 AFAKK
+1547 
-1552 IKAYNS
+1552 
-1558 ECFIC
+1558 
-1563 LVSYDAVAWN
+1563 
-1573 DSLID
+1573 
-1578 ALKYCGGT
+1578 
-1586 DLNNRAQGRYPFAFL
+1586 
-1601 GIPGMAQGYAQMIQ
+1601 
-1615 SSDSSSA
+1615 
-1622 PYAEISAYI
+1622 
-1631 ANRMFATAKAVEETC
+1631 
-1646 RLDLSNENET
+1646 
-1656 VTCDSSGKVIGS
+1656 
-1668 IQGTQATLYKGSSV
+1668 
-1682 VSGVSY
+1682 
-1688 SCSASG
+1688 
-1694 CSCSF
+1694 
-1699 STTTGKAT
+1699 
-1707 GITMSSNKATLTIS
+1707 
-1721 CTYDG
+1721 
-1726 VTYSA
+1726 
-1731 VYTISKVYPGKDGSD
+1731 
-1746 AVSRYL
+1746 
-1752 ELSCTSVKVDK
+1752 
-1763 SGNVSPSQIT
+1763 
-1773 AKQMKQV
+1773 
-1780 GGKAP
+1780 
-1785 ENTADLYLVGLASS
+1785 
-1799 KSTATQLKA
+1799 
-1808 KSITINVS
+1808 
-1816 SSDSWVDFTLKDGSG
+1816 
-1831 NVYDTERVPVIKDG
+1831 
-1845 KDGTNGTN
+1845 TNGTN
-1853 GKDGTNGTNGKD
+1853 
-1865 GAPGT
+1865 
-1870 PGKDGAPGTP
+1870 GKDGAPGTP

-1904 IYRGD
+1904 IYRGE

-1922 VDIVKYNGIYYVS
+1922 VDIVKYNGIYYVA

-2005 IQVESAMSGGDHSLY
+2005 IQVESAISGGDHSLY

-2030 ANRGVI
+2030 ANRGVV

-2079 IVGLGFADVSKSAYE
+2079 IVGLGFANVSKSAYE

-2107 RADNRGTAPAYGGYF
+2107 RADNQGSAPAYGGYF
-2122 WDLKACGLILNTK
+2122 WDLKACGLILNTR
-2135 FISDSSTY
+2135 FIGDSSSY
-2143 TERCLSKSVSFVIGL
+2143 SERCIPKSVSFVIGL

-2232 VWTVSKYKY
+2232 VWTVSKYKF

>member
-6 LIKRNGRRIPLNKRI
+6 LIKRNGTRIPLNKRI

-75 KNSVDQ
+75 KNSEDQ

-682 DASWRDFA
+682 DASWRDFV

-759 IGVFRGEYNA
+759 IGVYRGEYNA

-792 IYSEPTKGYAPTIGT
+792 IYSEPTKGYAPTVET

-813 KGKDGEAGE
+813 KGKDGEA
-822 TPKIGDNGNWWIGS
+822 
-836 VDTGIKAE
+836 
-844 GVDGKG
+844 
-850 VNILGSYDSEAEL
+850 
-863 KAAHPKGSPGDA
+863 
-875 YIVAGDLYSWDDV
+875 
-888 HKVWKNGGRIKGDAG
+888 
-903 DTPYIMNGYWW
+903 
-914 IGATNTGVKAKGE
+914 
-927 DAVMYE
+927 VMYE
-933 ILPSVRIYSDT
+933 ILPSVHIYSDT
-944 MVAAGDS
+944 MLAAGDS

-1030 SMPYVKDGEKGTP
+1030 SIPYVKDGEKGTP

-1086 EMDSSNPTRYTW
+1086 EMDSSDPTRYTW

-1110 DAAASSYFEC
+1110 DAAASSYYEC

-1127 TVEPPTL
+1127 TVEHPTL

-1147 MPSVGKLEYL
+1147 MPSVGKQEYL

-1176 FSLKDGCKDITGNY
+1176 FTLKDGCKDITGNY

-1227 NFTLFFW
+1227 NFTIFFW
-1234 FKTDQKKIGWAIQDA
+1234 FKTDQKNIGWAIQDA

-1254 MKEMDVKPGTWMH
+1254 MKEMDVMPGTWMH

-1320 ALADVDIVKV
+1320 ALADVDIIKV

-1356 VSIMARYSSD
+1356 
-1366 KQNWHTSFQTGDQ
+1366 
-1379 WMQTSSDSGN
+1379 
-1389 TWGEACKIVGEA
+1389 
-1401 GANGKYT
+1401 
-1408 DYSFATSKD
+1408 
-1417 LTTKDVFTSP
+1417 
-1427 TIYTTWSD
+1427 
-1435 APVATTKD
+1435 
-1443 YPYLW
+1443 
-1448 MKVVEVDSNGKKSQA
+1448 
-1463 RYTRL
+1463 
-1468 TGDPGKDG
+1468 
-1476 VDGVDSKYIY
+1476 
-1486 LRGTGMNRTADG
+1486 
-1498 QVTIYNGTKTET
+1498 
-1510 ITCATRGLTLVRV
+1510 
-1523 DRSSLAVLETYKCDT
+1523 
-1538 YSNVDSTLT
+1538 
-1547 AFAKK
+1547 
-1552 IKAYNS
+1552 
-1558 ECFIC
+1558 
-1563 LVSYDAVAWN
+1563 
-1573 DSLID
+1573 
-1578 ALKYCGGT
+1578 
-1586 DLNNRAQGRYPFAFL
+1586 
-1601 GIPGMAQGYAQMIQ
+1601 
-1615 SSDSSSA
+1615 
-1622 PYAEISAYI
+1622 
-1631 ANRMFATAKAVEETC
+1631 
-1646 RLDLSNENET
+1646 
-1656 VTCDSSGKVIGS
+1656 
-1668 IQGTQATLYKGSSV
+1668 
-1682 VSGVSY
+1682 
-1688 SCSASG
+1688 
-1694 CSCSF
+1694 
-1699 STTTGKAT
+1699 
-1707 GITMSSNKATLTIS
+1707 
-1721 CTYDG
+1721 
-1726 VTYSA
+1726 
-1731 VYTISKVYPGKDGSD
+1731 
-1746 AVSRYL
+1746 
-1752 ELSCTSVKVDK
+1752 
-1763 SGNVSPSQIT
+1763 
-1773 AKQMKQV
+1773 
-1780 GGKAP
+1780 
-1785 ENTADLYLVGLASS
+1785 
-1799 KSTATQLKA
+1799 
-1808 KSITINVS
+1808 
-1816 SSDSWVDFTLKDGSG
+1816 
-1831 NVYDTERVPVIKDG
+1831 
-1845 KDGTNGTN
+1845 
-1853 GKDGTNGTNGKD
+1853 
-1865 GAPGT
+1865 
-1870 PGKDGAPGTP
+1870 
-1880 GKDGRDGIDGKDG
+1880 
-1893 RDGTDGYSLAP
+1893 YSLAP
-1904 IYRGD
+1904 IYRGV
-1909 YSASKTYYGTQYR
+1909 YSASNTYYGTQYR
-1922 VDIVKYNGIYYVS
+1922 VDIVKYNGIYYVA
-1935 RVDAGTFSNVA
+1935 RVDAGTFYNVD
-1946 PTNTSKWNPFG
+1946 PTDTSKWNPFG

-2005 IQVESAMSGGDHSLY
+2005 IQVESSISGGDHSLY
-2020 TTMGAKITLD
+2020 TSMGAKITLD
-2030 ANRGVI
+2030 ANKGII

-2064 TDSISASTGRSHRSA
+2064 TDSISASTGRTHRSA
-2079 IVGLGFADVSKSAYE
+2079 IVGLGFANVSKSAYE

-2107 RADNRGTAPAYGGYF
+2107 RADNQGTAPAYGGYF

-2135 FISDSSTY
+2135 FISDNSSY
-2143 TERCLSKSVSFVIGL
+2143 SERCLSKSVSFVIGL
-2158 CNRNVVKD
+2158 CNKDVVKD

-2191 RPMSGQHIYD
+2191 RAQSGQHIYD

-2206 DYYDCGEGQ
+2206 DYYTCEEGQ

-2232 VWTVSKYKY
+2232 VWTVSKYKYF

>member
-6 LIKRNGRRIPLNKRI
+6 LIKRNGTRIPLNKRI

-75 KNSVDQ
+75 KNSEDQ

-133 DYPGEWVFD
+133 DYPGEWVYD

-195 VVTPPNGEKYFQW
+195 VVTPPNGEEYFQW
-208 GRGHGLFTLVEGK
+208 GRGHGLFTLMEGK

-235 GTNNIPTAYRD
+235 GTNNIPTAYRN

-368 ELHDYDHSTK
+368 ELHDYDHSAK

-682 DASWRDFA
+682 DASWRDFV

-759 IGVFRGEYNA
+759 IGVYRGEYNA
-769 SYVYYKGDEVT
+769 SYVYYKGDEVS

-792 IYSEPTKGYAPTIGT
+792 IYSEPTKGYAPTVGT

-813 KGKDGEAGE
+813 KG
-822 TPKIGDNGNWWIGS
+822 
-836 VDTGIKAE
+836 
-844 GVDGKG
+844 
-850 VNILGSYDSEAEL
+850 
-863 KAAHPKGSPGDA
+863 
-875 YIVAGDLYSWDDV
+875 
-888 HKVWKNGGRIKGDAG
+888 
-903 DTPYIMNGYWW
+903 
-914 IGATNTGVKAKGE
+914 
-927 DAVMYE
+927 
-933 ILPSVRIYSDT
+933 
-944 MVAAGDS
+944 
-951 LRVSLNKITGSNT
+951 
-964 ENLTSLPKGFSL
+964 
-976 TLFGYGTDHIGKP
+976 
-989 TSKAI
+989 
-994 SLDTSYKLSDLK
+994 
-1006 TSLKANMSL
+1006 
-1015 EVVLAGT
+1015 
-1022 NQVIVTKI
+1022 
-1030 SMPYVKDGEKGTP
+1030 KDGEKGTP

-1086 EMDSSNPTRYTW
+1086 EIDSSNPTRYTW

-1110 DAAASSYFEC
+1110 DAVASSYFEC

-1176 FSLKDGCKDITGNY
+1176 FTAKDGCKDITGNY

-1207 YLSLP
+1207 FLSLP

-1227 NFTLFFW
+1227 NFTIFFW

-1330 YQDKADKLLSNWSVP
+1330 YQDNADKLLSNWSVP

-1356 VSIMARYSSD
+1356 
-1366 KQNWHTSFQTGDQ
+1366 
-1379 WMQTSSDSGN
+1379 
-1389 TWGEACKIVGEA
+1389 
-1401 GANGKYT
+1401 
-1408 DYSFATSKD
+1408 
-1417 LTTKDVFTSP
+1417 
-1427 TIYTTWSD
+1427 
-1435 APVATTKD
+1435 
-1443 YPYLW
+1443 
-1448 MKVVEVDSNGKKSQA
+1448 
-1463 RYTRL
+1463 
-1468 TGDPGKDG
+1468 
-1476 VDGVDSKYIY
+1476 
-1486 LRGTGMNRTADG
+1486 
-1498 QVTIYNGTKTET
+1498 
-1510 ITCATRGLTLVRV
+1510 
-1523 DRSSLAVLETYKCDT
+1523 
-1538 YSNVDSTLT
+1538 
-1547 AFAKK
+1547 
-1552 IKAYNS
+1552 
-1558 ECFIC
+1558 
-1563 LVSYDAVAWN
+1563 
-1573 DSLID
+1573 
-1578 ALKYCGGT
+1578 
-1586 DLNNRAQGRYPFAFL
+1586 
-1601 GIPGMAQGYAQMIQ
+1601 
-1615 SSDSSSA
+1615 
-1622 PYAEISAYI
+1622 
-1631 ANRMFATAKAVEETC
+1631 
-1646 RLDLSNENET
+1646 
-1656 VTCDSSGKVIGS
+1656 
-1668 IQGTQATLYKGSSV
+1668 
-1682 VSGVSY
+1682 
-1688 SCSASG
+1688 
-1694 CSCSF
+1694 
-1699 STTTGKAT
+1699 
-1707 GITMSSNKATLTIS
+1707 
-1721 CTYDG
+1721 
-1726 VTYSA
+1726 
-1731 VYTISKVYPGKDGSD
+1731 
-1746 AVSRYL
+1746 
-1752 ELSCTSVKVDK
+1752 
-1763 SGNVSPSQIT
+1763 
-1773 AKQMKQV
+1773 
-1780 GGKAP
+1780 
-1785 ENTADLYLVGLASS
+1785 
-1799 KSTATQLKA
+1799 
-1808 KSITINVS
+1808 
-1816 SSDSWVDFTLKDGSG
+1816 
-1831 NVYDTERVPVIKDG
+1831 
-1845 KDGTNGTN
+1845 
-1853 GKDGTNGTNGKD
+1853 
-1865 GAPGT
+1865 
-1870 PGKDGAPGTP
+1870 
-1880 GKDGRDGIDGKDG
+1880 

-1904 IYRGD
+1904 IYRGE

-2005 IQVESAMSGGDHSLY
+2005 IQVESAISGGDHSLY

-2030 ANRGVI
+2030 ANRGVV

-2079 IVGLGFADVSKSAYE
+2079 IVGLGFANVSKSAYE

-2107 RADNRGTAPAYGGYF
+2107 RADNQGSAPAYGGYF
-2122 WDLKACGLILNTK
+2122 WDLKACGLILNTR
-2135 FISDSSTY
+2135 FIGDSSSY
-2143 TERCLSKSVSFVIGL
+2143 SERCIPKSVSFVIGL

-2166 VYLPNDTKNGRIIK
+2166 VYLPNDTKSGRIIK

-2201 DTSEN
+2201 DTTEN

-2215 CLEFVFGIWVK
+2215 CLEFVFGIWEK

>member
-6 LIKRNGRRIPLNKRI
+6 LIKRNGTRIPLNKRI

-75 KNSVDQ
+75 KNSEDQ

-283 DNKRYIEDAA
+283 DNKRYIEDAP

-315 GKVTALGDD
+315 GKVTDLGDD

-446 ALTFSRSYFI
+446 AITFSRSYFI
-456 ENMPKDSDS
+456 ENMPKDSDI

-682 DASWRDFA
+682 DASWRDFV

-759 IGVFRGEYNA
+759 IGVYRGEYNA

-792 IYSEPTKGYAPTIGT
+792 IYSEPTNGYAPTVGT

-813 KGKDGEAGE
+813 KG
-822 TPKIGDNGNWWIGS
+822 
-836 VDTGIKAE
+836 
-844 GVDGKG
+844 
-850 VNILGSYDSEAEL
+850 
-863 KAAHPKGSPGDA
+863 
-875 YIVAGDLYSWDDV
+875 
-888 HKVWKNGGRIKGDAG
+888 
-903 DTPYIMNGYWW
+903 
-914 IGATNTGVKAKGE
+914 
-927 DAVMYE
+927 
-933 ILPSVRIYSDT
+933 
-944 MVAAGDS
+944 
-951 LRVSLNKITGSNT
+951 
-964 ENLTSLPKGFSL
+964 
-976 TLFGYGTDHIGKP
+976 
-989 TSKAI
+989 
-994 SLDTSYKLSDLK
+994 
-1006 TSLKANMSL
+1006 
-1015 EVVLAGT
+1015 
-1022 NQVIVTKI
+1022 
-1030 SMPYVKDGEKGTP
+1030 KDGEKGTP

-1086 EMDSSNPTRYTW
+1086 EMDSSDPTRYTW

-1103 EAGNSGV
+1103 EAGNSGI

-1165 KLVEQTYCHIP
+1165 KLVEQTFCHIP
-1176 FSLKDGCKDITGNY
+1176 FTAKDGCQDITGNY

-1207 YLSLP
+1207 FLSLP

-1234 FKTDQKKIGWAIQDA
+1234 FKTDQKKIGWAIQDD

-1356 VSIMARYSSD
+1356 R
-1366 KQNWHTSFQTGDQ
+1366 
-1379 WMQTSSDSGN
+1379 
-1389 TWGEACKIVGEA
+1389 
-1401 GANGKYT
+1401 
-1408 DYSFATSKD
+1408 
-1417 LTTKDVFTSP
+1417 
-1427 TIYTTWSD
+1427 
-1435 APVATTKD
+1435 
-1443 YPYLW
+1443 
-1448 MKVVEVDSNGKKSQA
+1448 
-1463 RYTRL
+1463 
-1468 TGDPGKDG
+1468 
-1476 VDGVDSKYIY
+1476 
-1486 LRGTGMNRTADG
+1486 
-1498 QVTIYNGTKTET
+1498 
-1510 ITCATRGLTLVRV
+1510 
-1523 DRSSLAVLETYKCDT
+1523 
-1538 YSNVDSTLT
+1538 
-1547 AFAKK
+1547 
-1552 IKAYNS
+1552 
-1558 ECFIC
+1558 
-1563 LVSYDAVAWN
+1563 
-1573 DSLID
+1573 
-1578 ALKYCGGT
+1578 
-1586 DLNNRAQGRYPFAFL
+1586 
-1601 GIPGMAQGYAQMIQ
+1601 
-1615 SSDSSSA
+1615 
-1622 PYAEISAYI
+1622 
-1631 ANRMFATAKAVEETC
+1631 
-1646 RLDLSNENET
+1646 
-1656 VTCDSSGKVIGS
+1656 
-1668 IQGTQATLYKGSSV
+1668 
-1682 VSGVSY
+1682 
-1688 SCSASG
+1688 
-1694 CSCSF
+1694 
-1699 STTTGKAT
+1699 
-1707 GITMSSNKATLTIS
+1707 
-1721 CTYDG
+1721 
-1726 VTYSA
+1726 
-1731 VYTISKVYPGKDGSD
+1731 
-1746 AVSRYL
+1746 
-1752 ELSCTSVKVDK
+1752 
-1763 SGNVSPSQIT
+1763 
-1773 AKQMKQV
+1773 
-1780 GGKAP
+1780 
-1785 ENTADLYLVGLASS
+1785 
-1799 KSTATQLKA
+1799 
-1808 KSITINVS
+1808 
-1816 SSDSWVDFTLKDGSG
+1816 
-1831 NVYDTERVPVIKDG
+1831 
-1845 KDGTNGTN
+1845 DGTN
-1853 GKDGTNGTNGKD
+1853 
-1865 GAPGT
+1865 
-1870 PGKDGAPGTP
+1870 
-1880 GKDGRDGIDGKDG
+1880 
-1893 RDGTDGYSLAP
+1893 GYSLAP
-1904 IYRGD
+1904 IYRGE

-1922 VDIVKYNGIYYVS
+1922 VDIVKYNGIYYVA

-1957 AQFESIATNLLLAE
+1957 AQFESIATNLLLAD

-2005 IQVESAMSGGDHSLY
+2005 IQVESATSGGDHSLY
-2020 TTMGAKITLD
+2020 TTMGAKITID

-2064 TDSISASTGRSHRSA
+2064 TDTISASTGRTHRSA
-2079 IVGLGFADVSKSAYE
+2079 IVGLGFANVSKSVYE
-2094 LNADETLV
+2094 LNADETIV

-2107 RADNRGTAPAYGGYF
+2107 RADNQGTAPAYGGYF

-2135 FISDSSTY
+2135 FISDNSTY
-2143 TERCLSKSVSFVIGL
+2143 SERCLSKSISFVIGL
-2158 CNRNVVKD
+2158 CNRNVVND

-2206 DYYDCGEGQ
+2206 DYYDCVEGE

-2232 VWTVSKYKY
+2232 VWTVSKYKYF

>member
-6 LIKRNGRRIPLNKRI
+6 LIKRNGTRIPLNKRI
-21 PFCAVKTAQQSR
+21 PFCAIKTAQQSR

-75 KNSVDQ
+75 KNSDDQ

-142 DKDCPETE
+142 DKDCPDTE

-235 GTNNIPTAYRD
+235 GTNNIPTAYRN

-283 DNKRYIEDAA
+283 DNKRYIEDTD

-334 FDLKASNSNG
+334 FDLKASSSNG
-344 TTYLIDGTSAKIT
+344 TKYLIDGTSAKIT

-368 ELHDYDHSTK
+368 ELHDYDHSAK

-682 DASWRDFA
+682 DDSWRDFV

-759 IGVFRGEYNA
+759 IGVYRGEYNA
-769 SYVYYKGDEVT
+769 SYVYYKGDEVS

-792 IYSEPTKGYAPTIGT
+792 IYREPTKGYAPTVGT

-822 TPKIGDNGNWWIGS
+822 TPKIGDNGNWW
-836 VDTGIKAE
+836 T
-844 GVDGKG
+844 
-850 VNILGSYDSEAEL
+850 
-863 KAAHPKGSPGDA
+863 
-875 YIVAGDLYSWDDV
+875 
-888 HKVWKNGGRIKGDAG
+888 
-903 DTPYIMNGYWW
+903 
-914 IGATNTGVKAKGE
+914 GATNTGVKAKGE

-1176 FSLKDGCKDITGNY
+1176 FTAKDGCKDITGNY

-1207 YLSLP
+1207 FLSLP

-1227 NFTLFFW
+1227 NFTIFFW

-1356 VSIMARYSSD
+1356 
-1366 KQNWHTSFQTGDQ
+1366 
-1379 WMQTSSDSGN
+1379 
-1389 TWGEACKIVGEA
+1389 
-1401 GANGKYT
+1401 
-1408 DYSFATSKD
+1408 
-1417 LTTKDVFTSP
+1417 
-1427 TIYTTWSD
+1427 
-1435 APVATTKD
+1435 
-1443 YPYLW
+1443 
-1448 MKVVEVDSNGKKSQA
+1448 
-1463 RYTRL
+1463 
-1468 TGDPGKDG
+1468 
-1476 VDGVDSKYIY
+1476 
-1486 LRGTGMNRTADG
+1486 
-1498 QVTIYNGTKTET
+1498 
-1510 ITCATRGLTLVRV
+1510 
-1523 DRSSLAVLETYKCDT
+1523 
-1538 YSNVDSTLT
+1538 
-1547 AFAKK
+1547 
-1552 IKAYNS
+1552 
-1558 ECFIC
+1558 
-1563 LVSYDAVAWN
+1563 
-1573 DSLID
+1573 
-1578 ALKYCGGT
+1578 
-1586 DLNNRAQGRYPFAFL
+1586 
-1601 GIPGMAQGYAQMIQ
+1601 
-1615 SSDSSSA
+1615 
-1622 PYAEISAYI
+1622 
-1631 ANRMFATAKAVEETC
+1631 
-1646 RLDLSNENET
+1646 
-1656 VTCDSSGKVIGS
+1656 
-1668 IQGTQATLYKGSSV
+1668 
-1682 VSGVSY
+1682 
-1688 SCSASG
+1688 
-1694 CSCSF
+1694 
-1699 STTTGKAT
+1699 
-1707 GITMSSNKATLTIS
+1707 
-1721 CTYDG
+1721 
-1726 VTYSA
+1726 
-1731 VYTISKVYPGKDGSD
+1731 
-1746 AVSRYL
+1746 
-1752 ELSCTSVKVDK
+1752 
-1763 SGNVSPSQIT
+1763 
-1773 AKQMKQV
+1773 
-1780 GGKAP
+1780 
-1785 ENTADLYLVGLASS
+1785 
-1799 KSTATQLKA
+1799 
-1808 KSITINVS
+1808 
-1816 SSDSWVDFTLKDGSG
+1816 
-1831 NVYDTERVPVIKDG
+1831 
-1845 KDGTNGTN
+1845 
-1853 GKDGTNGTNGKD
+1853 
-1865 GAPGT
+1865 
-1870 PGKDGAPGTP
+1870 
-1880 GKDGRDGIDGKDG
+1880 RDGIDGKDG

-1904 IYRGD
+1904 IYRGE

-2005 IQVESAMSGGDHSLY
+2005 IQVESATSGGDHSLY

-2036 QATAK
+2036 RATAK

-2053 SPSGIFANMAG
+2053 SPSGIFADMAG
-2064 TDSISASTGRSHRSA
+2064 TSSIAPETGMEHRSA
-2079 IVGLGFADVSKSAYE
+2079 IVGLGLANISKSVGQ
-2094 LNADETLV
+2094 LDDDEKIV

-2107 RADNRGTAPAYGGYF
+2107 MADNQGTAPAYGGYF

-2135 FISDSSTY
+2135 LISDSSSY
-2143 TERCLSKSVSFVIGL
+2143 SDRCLSKSVSFVIGL
-2158 CNRNVVKD
+2158 CNKDVVKD
-2166 VYLPNDTKNGRIIK
+2166 VYLPNDTKKGRIIK

-2215 CLEFVFGIWVK
+2215 CLEFVFGKWVK
-2226 GSTTTN
+2226 GSTTIN

>member
-6 LIKRNGRRIPLNKRI
+6 LIKRNGTRIPLNKRI

-75 KNSVDQ
+75 KNSEDQ

-142 DKDCPETE
+142 DKDCPESE

-235 GTNNIPTAYRD
+235 GTNNIPTAYRN

-283 DNKRYIEDAA
+283 DNKRYIEDTA

-368 ELHDYDHSTK
+368 ELHDYDHSAK

-682 DASWRDFA
+682 DASWRDFV

-813 KGKDGEAGE
+813 KGKDGE
-822 TPKIGDNGNWWIGS
+822 
-836 VDTGIKAE
+836 
-844 GVDGKG
+844 
-850 VNILGSYDSEAEL
+850 
-863 KAAHPKGSPGDA
+863 
-875 YIVAGDLYSWDDV
+875 
-888 HKVWKNGGRIKGDAG
+888 
-903 DTPYIMNGYWW
+903 
-914 IGATNTGVKAKGE
+914 
-927 DAVMYE
+927 
-933 ILPSVRIYSDT
+933 
-944 MVAAGDS
+944 
-951 LRVSLNKITGSNT
+951 
-964 ENLTSLPKGFSL
+964 
-976 TLFGYGTDHIGKP
+976 
-989 TSKAI
+989 
-994 SLDTSYKLSDLK
+994 
-1006 TSLKANMSL
+1006 
-1015 EVVLAGT
+1015 
-1022 NQVIVTKI
+1022 
-1030 SMPYVKDGEKGTP
+1030 KGTP

-1086 EMDSSNPTRYTW
+1086 EMDSSDPTRYTW

-1134 DATALEPTGWSLQ
+1134 DATALKPTGWSLQ

-1176 FSLKDGCKDITGNY
+1176 FTAKDGCKDITGNY
-1190 STELGSGGSI
+1190 ATELGSGGSI
-1200 VTEGDRQ
+1200 ATEGDRQ

-1212 DDSDLRIKYDLPFGE
+1212 DNSDLRIKYDLPFGE
-1227 NFTLFFW
+1227 NFTIFFW

-1356 VSIMARYSSD
+1356 V
-1366 KQNWHTSFQTGDQ
+1366 
-1379 WMQTSSDSGN
+1379 
-1389 TWGEACKIVGEA
+1389 
-1401 GANGKYT
+1401 
-1408 DYSFATSKD
+1408 
-1417 LTTKDVFTSP
+1417 
-1427 TIYTTWSD
+1427 
-1435 APVATTKD
+1435 
-1443 YPYLW
+1443 
-1448 MKVVEVDSNGKKSQA
+1448 
-1463 RYTRL
+1463 
-1468 TGDPGKDG
+1468 DG
-1476 VDGVDSKYIY
+1476 V
-1486 LRGTGMNRTADG
+1486 
-1498 QVTIYNGTKTET
+1498 
-1510 ITCATRGLTLVRV
+1510 
-1523 DRSSLAVLETYKCDT
+1523 
-1538 YSNVDSTLT
+1538 
-1547 AFAKK
+1547 
-1552 IKAYNS
+1552 
-1558 ECFIC
+1558 
-1563 LVSYDAVAWN
+1563 
-1573 DSLID
+1573 
-1578 ALKYCGGT
+1578 
-1586 DLNNRAQGRYPFAFL
+1586 
-1601 GIPGMAQGYAQMIQ
+1601 
-1615 SSDSSSA
+1615 
-1622 PYAEISAYI
+1622 
-1631 ANRMFATAKAVEETC
+1631 
-1646 RLDLSNENET
+1646 
-1656 VTCDSSGKVIGS
+1656 
-1668 IQGTQATLYKGSSV
+1668 
-1682 VSGVSY
+1682 
-1688 SCSASG
+1688 
-1694 CSCSF
+1694 
-1699 STTTGKAT
+1699 
-1707 GITMSSNKATLTIS
+1707 
-1721 CTYDG
+1721 
-1726 VTYSA
+1726 
-1731 VYTISKVYPGKDGSD
+1731 
-1746 AVSRYL
+1746 
-1752 ELSCTSVKVDK
+1752 
-1763 SGNVSPSQIT
+1763 
-1773 AKQMKQV
+1773 
-1780 GGKAP
+1780 
-1785 ENTADLYLVGLASS
+1785 
-1799 KSTATQLKA
+1799 
-1808 KSITINVS
+1808 
-1816 SSDSWVDFTLKDGSG
+1816 
-1831 NVYDTERVPVIKDG
+1831 
-1845 KDGTNGTN
+1845 
-1853 GKDGTNGTNGKD
+1853 
-1865 GAPGT
+1865 
-1870 PGKDGAPGTP
+1870 
-1880 GKDGRDGIDGKDG
+1880 DGKDG

-1904 IYRGD
+1904 IYRGE

-1922 VDIVKYNGIYYVS
+1922 VDIVKYNGIYYVA

-2005 IQVESAMSGGDHSLY
+2005 IKIESATSGGDHSLY
-2020 TTMGAKITLD
+2020 TTMGANITLD

-2064 TDSISASTGRSHRSA
+2064 TDSISASTGRTHRSA
-2079 IVGLGFADVSKSAYE
+2079 IVGLGFANVSKSAYE
-2094 LNADETLV
+2094 LNGDETLV

-2107 RADNRGTAPAYGGYF
+2107 RADNQGTAPAYGGYF

-2135 FISDSSTY
+2135 FISDNSSY
-2143 TERCLSKSVSFVIGL
+2143 SDRCLSKSVSFVIGL
-2158 CNRNVVKD
+2158 CNKNVVKD

-2206 DYYDCGEGQ
+2206 DYYDCEEGQ

-2232 VWTVSKYKY
+2232 VWTVSKYKYF

>member
-6 LIKRNGRRIPLNKRI
+6 LIKRNGTRIPLNKRI

-75 KNSVDQ
+75 KNSEDQ

-682 DASWRDFA
+682 DSSWRDFV

-759 IGVFRGEYNA
+759 IGVYRGEYNA

-792 IYSEPTKGYAPTIGT
+792 IYSEPTKGYAPTVGT

-1006 TSLKANMSL
+1006 ISLKANMSL

-1086 EMDSSNPTRYTW
+1086 EMDSSDPTRYTW

-1176 FSLKDGCKDITGNY
+1176 FTAKDGCKDITGNY
-1190 STELGSGGSI
+1190 ATELGSGGSI

-1207 YLSLP
+1207 FLSLP

-1356 VSIMARYSSD
+1356 VSVMARYSSD

-1379 WMQTSSDSGN
+1379 WMQTSSDSGK

-1401 GANGKYT
+1401 GTNGKYT

-1476 VDGVDSKYIY
+1476 
-1486 LRGTGMNRTADG
+1486 
-1498 QVTIYNGTKTET
+1498 
-1510 ITCATRGLTLVRV
+1510 
-1523 DRSSLAVLETYKCDT
+1523 
-1538 YSNVDSTLT
+1538 
-1547 AFAKK
+1547 
-1552 IKAYNS
+1552 
-1558 ECFIC
+1558 
-1563 LVSYDAVAWN
+1563 
-1573 DSLID
+1573 
-1578 ALKYCGGT
+1578 
-1586 DLNNRAQGRYPFAFL
+1586 
-1601 GIPGMAQGYAQMIQ
+1601 
-1615 SSDSSSA
+1615 
-1622 PYAEISAYI
+1622 
-1631 ANRMFATAKAVEETC
+1631 
-1646 RLDLSNENET
+1646 
-1656 VTCDSSGKVIGS
+1656 
-1668 IQGTQATLYKGSSV
+1668 
-1682 VSGVSY
+1682 
-1688 SCSASG
+1688 
-1694 CSCSF
+1694 
-1699 STTTGKAT
+1699 
-1707 GITMSSNKATLTIS
+1707 
-1721 CTYDG
+1721 
-1726 VTYSA
+1726 
-1731 VYTISKVYPGKDGSD
+1731 
-1746 AVSRYL
+1746 
-1752 ELSCTSVKVDK
+1752 
-1763 SGNVSPSQIT
+1763 
-1773 AKQMKQV
+1773 
-1780 GGKAP
+1780 
-1785 ENTADLYLVGLASS
+1785 
-1799 KSTATQLKA
+1799 
-1808 KSITINVS
+1808 
-1816 SSDSWVDFTLKDGSG
+1816 
-1831 NVYDTERVPVIKDG
+1831 
-1845 KDGTNGTN
+1845 TNGTN
-1853 GKDGTNGTNGKD
+1853 GKDGTNGTN
-1865 GAPGT
+1865 
-1870 PGKDGAPGTP
+1870 GKDGAPGTP

-1904 IYRGD
+1904 IYRGE

-1922 VDIVKYNGIYYVS
+1922 VDIVKYNGIYYVA

-2005 IQVESAMSGGDHSLY
+2005 IQVESATSGGDHSLY

-2064 TDSISASTGRSHRSA
+2064 TDSISASTGRTHRSA
-2079 IVGLGFADVSKSAYE
+2079 IVGLGFANVSKSVYE
-2094 LNADETLV
+2094 LNADEILV

-2107 RADNRGTAPAYGGYF
+2107 RADNLGTAPAYGGYF

-2135 FISDSSTY
+2135 FISDGSSY
-2143 TERCLSKSVSFVIGL
+2143 SERCLSKSVSFVIGL
-2158 CNRNVVKD
+2158 CNKNVVKD

-2206 DYYDCGEGQ
+2206 DYYTCEEGQ

-2232 VWTVSKYKY
+2232 VWTVSKYKYF

>member
-6 LIKRNGRRIPLNKRI
+6 LIKRNGTRIPLNKRI

-75 KNSVDQ
+75 KNSEDQ

-235 GTNNIPTAYRD
+235 GTNNIPTAYRN

-682 DASWRDFA
+682 DASWRDFV

-759 IGVFRGEYNA
+759 IGVYRGEYNA
-769 SYVYYKGDEVT
+769 SYVYYKGDEVS

-792 IYSEPTKGYAPTIGT
+792 IYSEPTKGYAPTVGA

-813 KGKDGEAGE
+813 KG
-822 TPKIGDNGNWWIGS
+822 
-836 VDTGIKAE
+836 
-844 GVDGKG
+844 
-850 VNILGSYDSEAEL
+850 
-863 KAAHPKGSPGDA
+863 
-875 YIVAGDLYSWDDV
+875 
-888 HKVWKNGGRIKGDAG
+888 
-903 DTPYIMNGYWW
+903 
-914 IGATNTGVKAKGE
+914 
-927 DAVMYE
+927 
-933 ILPSVRIYSDT
+933 
-944 MVAAGDS
+944 
-951 LRVSLNKITGSNT
+951 
-964 ENLTSLPKGFSL
+964 
-976 TLFGYGTDHIGKP
+976 
-989 TSKAI
+989 
-994 SLDTSYKLSDLK
+994 
-1006 TSLKANMSL
+1006 
-1015 EVVLAGT
+1015 
-1022 NQVIVTKI
+1022 
-1030 SMPYVKDGEKGTP
+1030 KDGEKGTP

-1086 EMDSSNPTRYTW
+1086 EIDSSNPTRYTW

-1176 FSLKDGCKDITGNY
+1176 FTAKDGCKDITGNY

-1207 YLSLP
+1207 FLSLP

-1227 NFTLFFW
+1227 NFTIFFW

-1267 LAFRFSDRTVSCFLN
+1267 LAFRFSDRTVSCF
-1282 GVRQATA
+1282 
-1289 SLNKKLIGFT
+1289 
-1299 VYDSN
+1299 
-1304 MYASANCYDE
+1304 
-1314 FRMVNG
+1314 
-1320 ALADVDIVKV
+1320 
-1330 YQDKADKLLSNWSVP
+1330 
-1345 TRISPY
+1345 
-1351 DGKDG
+1351 
-1356 VSIMARYSSD
+1356 
-1366 KQNWHTSFQTGDQ
+1366 
-1379 WMQTSSDSGN
+1379 
-1389 TWGEACKIVGEA
+1389 
-1401 GANGKYT
+1401 
-1408 DYSFATSKD
+1408 
-1417 LTTKDVFTSP
+1417 
-1427 TIYTTWSD
+1427 
-1435 APVATTKD
+1435 
-1443 YPYLW
+1443 
-1448 MKVVEVDSNGKKSQA
+1448 
-1463 RYTRL
+1463 
-1468 TGDPGKDG
+1468 
-1476 VDGVDSKYIY
+1476 
-1486 LRGTGMNRTADG
+1486 
-1498 QVTIYNGTKTET
+1498 
-1510 ITCATRGLTLVRV
+1510 
-1523 DRSSLAVLETYKCDT
+1523 
-1538 YSNVDSTLT
+1538 
-1547 AFAKK
+1547 
-1552 IKAYNS
+1552 
-1558 ECFIC
+1558 
-1563 LVSYDAVAWN
+1563 
-1573 DSLID
+1573 
-1578 ALKYCGGT
+1578 
-1586 DLNNRAQGRYPFAFL
+1586 
-1601 GIPGMAQGYAQMIQ
+1601 
-1615 SSDSSSA
+1615 
-1622 PYAEISAYI
+1622 
-1631 ANRMFATAKAVEETC
+1631 
-1646 RLDLSNENET
+1646 
-1656 VTCDSSGKVIGS
+1656 
-1668 IQGTQATLYKGSSV
+1668 
-1682 VSGVSY
+1682 
-1688 SCSASG
+1688 
-1694 CSCSF
+1694 
-1699 STTTGKAT
+1699 
-1707 GITMSSNKATLTIS
+1707 
-1721 CTYDG
+1721 
-1726 VTYSA
+1726 
-1731 VYTISKVYPGKDGSD
+1731 
-1746 AVSRYL
+1746 
-1752 ELSCTSVKVDK
+1752 
-1763 SGNVSPSQIT
+1763 
-1773 AKQMKQV
+1773 
-1780 GGKAP
+1780 
-1785 ENTADLYLVGLASS
+1785 
-1799 KSTATQLKA
+1799 
-1808 KSITINVS
+1808 
-1816 SSDSWVDFTLKDGSG
+1816 
-1831 NVYDTERVPVIKDG
+1831 
-1845 KDGTNGTN
+1845 
-1853 GKDGTNGTNGKD
+1853 
-1865 GAPGT
+1865 
-1870 PGKDGAPGTP
+1870 
-1880 GKDGRDGIDGKDG
+1880 
-1893 RDGTDGYSLAP
+1893 
-1904 IYRGD
+1904 
-1909 YSASKTYYGTQYR
+1909 
-1922 VDIVKYNGIYYVS
+1922 
-1935 RVDAGTFSNVA
+1935 
-1946 PTNTSKWNPFG
+1946 
-1957 AQFESIATNLLLAE
+1957 
-1971 GANIGDWFLSG
+1971 
-1982 GKIVSTLST
+1982 
-1991 TSSGKITLDAKGGL
+1991 
-2005 IQVESAMSGGDHSLY
+2005 
-2020 TTMGAKITLD
+2020 
-2030 ANRGVI
+2030 
-2036 QATAK
+2036 
-2041 NAPSYS
+2041 
-2047 TGTAYM
+2047 
-2053 SPSGIFANMAG
+2053 
-2064 TDSISASTGRSHRSA
+2064 
-2079 IVGLGFADVSKSAYE
+2079 
-2094 LNADETLV
+2094 
-2102 AGVYG
+2102 
-2107 RADNRGTAPAYGGYF
+2107 
-2122 WDLKACGLILNTK
+2122 
-2135 FISDSSTY
+2135 
-2143 TERCLSKSVSFVIGL
+2143 
-2158 CNRNVVKD
+2158 
-2166 VYLPNDTKNGRIIK
+2166 
-2180 FKQMGAGAMRV
+2180 
-2191 RPMSGQHIYD
+2191 
-2201 DTSEN
+2201 
-2206 DYYDCGEGQ
+2206 
-2215 CLEFVFGIWVK
+2215 
-2226 GSTTTN
+2226 
-2232 VWTVSKYKY
+2232 

>member
-6 LIKRNGRRIPLNKRI
+6 LIKRNGTRIPLNKRI

-75 KNSVDQ
+75 KNSEDK

-142 DKDCPETE
+142 DKECPETE

-235 GTNNIPTAYRD
+235 GTNNIPTAYRN

-283 DNKRYIEDAA
+283 DNKRYIEDTD

-682 DASWRDFA
+682 DASWRDFV

-759 IGVFRGEYNA
+759 IGVYRGEYNA
-769 SYVYYKGDEVT
+769 SYVYYKGDEVS

-792 IYSEPTKGYAPTIGT
+792 IYSEPTKGYAPTVGT

-964 ENLTSLPKGFSL
+964 ENLTSLPNGFSL

-1030 SMPYVKDGEKGTP
+1030 SMPYVKDGEKGKP

-1086 EMDSSNPTRYTW
+1086 EMDSSDPTRYTW

-1103 EAGNSGV
+1103 EAGNSGI

-1176 FSLKDGCKDITGNY
+1176 FTAKDGCNDITGNY

-1207 YLSLP
+1207 FLSLP
-1212 DDSDLRIKYDLPFGE
+1212 DDSDMRIKYDLPFGE
-1227 NFTLFFW
+1227 NFTIFFW

-1282 GVRQATA
+1282 GIRQATA

-1356 VSIMARYSSD
+1356 
-1366 KQNWHTSFQTGDQ
+1366 
-1379 WMQTSSDSGN
+1379 
-1389 TWGEACKIVGEA
+1389 
-1401 GANGKYT
+1401 
-1408 DYSFATSKD
+1408 
-1417 LTTKDVFTSP
+1417 
-1427 TIYTTWSD
+1427 
-1435 APVATTKD
+1435 
-1443 YPYLW
+1443 
-1448 MKVVEVDSNGKKSQA
+1448 
-1463 RYTRL
+1463 
-1468 TGDPGKDG
+1468 
-1476 VDGVDSKYIY
+1476 
-1486 LRGTGMNRTADG
+1486 
-1498 QVTIYNGTKTET
+1498 
-1510 ITCATRGLTLVRV
+1510 
-1523 DRSSLAVLETYKCDT
+1523 
-1538 YSNVDSTLT
+1538 
-1547 AFAKK
+1547 
-1552 IKAYNS
+1552 
-1558 ECFIC
+1558 
-1563 LVSYDAVAWN
+1563 
-1573 DSLID
+1573 
-1578 ALKYCGGT
+1578 
-1586 DLNNRAQGRYPFAFL
+1586 
-1601 GIPGMAQGYAQMIQ
+1601 
-1615 SSDSSSA
+1615 
-1622 PYAEISAYI
+1622 
-1631 ANRMFATAKAVEETC
+1631 
-1646 RLDLSNENET
+1646 
-1656 VTCDSSGKVIGS
+1656 
-1668 IQGTQATLYKGSSV
+1668 
-1682 VSGVSY
+1682 
-1688 SCSASG
+1688 
-1694 CSCSF
+1694 
-1699 STTTGKAT
+1699 
-1707 GITMSSNKATLTIS
+1707 
-1721 CTYDG
+1721 
-1726 VTYSA
+1726 
-1731 VYTISKVYPGKDGSD
+1731 
-1746 AVSRYL
+1746 
-1752 ELSCTSVKVDK
+1752 
-1763 SGNVSPSQIT
+1763 
-1773 AKQMKQV
+1773 
-1780 GGKAP
+1780 
-1785 ENTADLYLVGLASS
+1785 
-1799 KSTATQLKA
+1799 
-1808 KSITINVS
+1808 
-1816 SSDSWVDFTLKDGSG
+1816 
-1831 NVYDTERVPVIKDG
+1831 
-1845 KDGTNGTN
+1845 
-1853 GKDGTNGTNGKD
+1853 TNGKD

-1880 GKDGRDGIDGKDG
+1880 GKDGRDG
-1893 RDGTDGYSLAP
+1893 YSLAP
-1904 IYRGD
+1904 IYRGE

-2005 IQVESAMSGGDHSLY
+2005 IQVESATSGGDHSLY

-2064 TDSISASTGRSHRSA
+2064 TDSISASTGCTHRSA
-2079 IVGLGFADVSKSAYE
+2079 IVGLGFADVPKSAYS
-2094 LNADETLV
+2094 LDADETLV

-2107 RADNRGTAPAYGGYF
+2107 RAENNGNAPAYGGYF
-2122 WDLKACGLILNTK
+2122 WDLKACGLILNTR
-2135 FISDSSTY
+2135 FIGDSSSY
-2143 TERCLSKSVSFVIGL
+2143 SERCLSKSVSFVIGL

-2201 DTSEN
+2201 DTTEN

-2215 CLEFVFGIWVK
+2215 CLEFVFGILVK

>member
-6 LIKRNGRRIPLNKRI
+6 LIKRNGTRIPLNKRI

-75 KNSVDQ
+75 KNSEDQ

-133 DYPGEWVFD
+133 DYPGEWVYD

-208 GRGHGLFTLVEGK
+208 GRGHGLFTLMEGK

-235 GTNNIPTAYRD
+235 GTNNIPTAYRN

-368 ELHDYDHSTK
+368 ELHDYDHSAK

-672 FQVGVLSSVY
+672 FQVGVLSSVN
-682 DASWRDFA
+682 DASWRDFV

-759 IGVFRGEYNA
+759 IGVYRGEYNA
-769 SYVYYKGDEVT
+769 SYVYYKGDEVS

-792 IYSEPTKGYAPTIGT
+792 IYSEPTKGYAPTVGT

-813 KGKDGEAGE
+813 KG
-822 TPKIGDNGNWWIGS
+822 
-836 VDTGIKAE
+836 
-844 GVDGKG
+844 
-850 VNILGSYDSEAEL
+850 
-863 KAAHPKGSPGDA
+863 
-875 YIVAGDLYSWDDV
+875 
-888 HKVWKNGGRIKGDAG
+888 
-903 DTPYIMNGYWW
+903 
-914 IGATNTGVKAKGE
+914 
-927 DAVMYE
+927 
-933 ILPSVRIYSDT
+933 
-944 MVAAGDS
+944 
-951 LRVSLNKITGSNT
+951 
-964 ENLTSLPKGFSL
+964 
-976 TLFGYGTDHIGKP
+976 
-989 TSKAI
+989 
-994 SLDTSYKLSDLK
+994 
-1006 TSLKANMSL
+1006 
-1015 EVVLAGT
+1015 
-1022 NQVIVTKI
+1022 
-1030 SMPYVKDGEKGTP
+1030 KDGEKGTP

-1086 EMDSSNPTRYTW
+1086 EIDSSNPTRYTW

-1110 DAAASSYFEC
+1110 DAVASSYFEC

-1176 FSLKDGCKDITGNY
+1176 FTAKDGCKDITGNY

-1207 YLSLP
+1207 FLSLP

-1227 NFTLFFW
+1227 NFTIFFW

-1320 ALADVDIVKV
+1320 ALTDVDIVKV
-1330 YQDKADKLLSNWSVP
+1330 YQDNADKLLSNWSVP

-1356 VSIMARYSSD
+1356 
-1366 KQNWHTSFQTGDQ
+1366 
-1379 WMQTSSDSGN
+1379 
-1389 TWGEACKIVGEA
+1389 
-1401 GANGKYT
+1401 
-1408 DYSFATSKD
+1408 
-1417 LTTKDVFTSP
+1417 
-1427 TIYTTWSD
+1427 
-1435 APVATTKD
+1435 
-1443 YPYLW
+1443 
-1448 MKVVEVDSNGKKSQA
+1448 
-1463 RYTRL
+1463 
-1468 TGDPGKDG
+1468 
-1476 VDGVDSKYIY
+1476 
-1486 LRGTGMNRTADG
+1486 
-1498 QVTIYNGTKTET
+1498 
-1510 ITCATRGLTLVRV
+1510 
-1523 DRSSLAVLETYKCDT
+1523 
-1538 YSNVDSTLT
+1538 
-1547 AFAKK
+1547 
-1552 IKAYNS
+1552 
-1558 ECFIC
+1558 
-1563 LVSYDAVAWN
+1563 
-1573 DSLID
+1573 
-1578 ALKYCGGT
+1578 
-1586 DLNNRAQGRYPFAFL
+1586 
-1601 GIPGMAQGYAQMIQ
+1601 
-1615 SSDSSSA
+1615 
-1622 PYAEISAYI
+1622 
-1631 ANRMFATAKAVEETC
+1631 
-1646 RLDLSNENET
+1646 
-1656 VTCDSSGKVIGS
+1656 
-1668 IQGTQATLYKGSSV
+1668 
-1682 VSGVSY
+1682 
-1688 SCSASG
+1688 
-1694 CSCSF
+1694 
-1699 STTTGKAT
+1699 
-1707 GITMSSNKATLTIS
+1707 
-1721 CTYDG
+1721 
-1726 VTYSA
+1726 
-1731 VYTISKVYPGKDGSD
+1731 
-1746 AVSRYL
+1746 
-1752 ELSCTSVKVDK
+1752 
-1763 SGNVSPSQIT
+1763 
-1773 AKQMKQV
+1773 
-1780 GGKAP
+1780 
-1785 ENTADLYLVGLASS
+1785 
-1799 KSTATQLKA
+1799 
-1808 KSITINVS
+1808 
-1816 SSDSWVDFTLKDGSG
+1816 
-1831 NVYDTERVPVIKDG
+1831 
-1845 KDGTNGTN
+1845 TNGTN
-1853 GKDGTNGTNGKD
+1853 
-1865 GAPGT
+1865 
-1870 PGKDGAPGTP
+1870 GKDGAPGTP

-1904 IYRGD
+1904 IYRGE

-2030 ANRGVI
+2030 ANKGVI
-2036 QATAK
+2036 KAIAK
-2041 NAPSYS
+2041 NAPSYTS
-2047 TGTAYM
+2047 GTAYM

-2064 TDSISASTGRSHRSA
+2064 TSSISASTGMEHRSA
-2079 IVGLGFADVSKSAYE
+2079 IVGLGLANVSKSVYGQ
-2094 LNADETLV
+2094 LDDDEKIV

-2107 RADNRGTAPAYGGYF
+2107 MADNQGTAPAYGGYF

-2135 FISDSSTY
+2135 LISDSSSY
-2143 TERCLSKSVSFVIGL
+2143 SDRCLSKSVSFVIGL
-2158 CNRNVVKD
+2158 CNKGVVKD

-2201 DTSEN
+2201 DTTEN

>member
-6 LIKRNGRRIPLNKRI
+6 LIKRNGTRIPLNKRI

-75 KNSVDQ
+75 KNSEDQ

-195 VVTPPNGEKYFQW
+195 VVTPPNGERYFQW

-235 GTNNIPTAYRD
+235 GTNNIPTAYRN

-682 DASWRDFA
+682 DASWRDFV

-759 IGVFRGEYNA
+759 IGVYRGEYNA
-769 SYVYYKGDEVT
+769 SYVYYKGDEVS

-792 IYSEPTKGYAPTIGT
+792 IYSEPTKGYAPTVGT

-813 KGKDGEAGE
+813 KG
-822 TPKIGDNGNWWIGS
+822 
-836 VDTGIKAE
+836 
-844 GVDGKG
+844 
-850 VNILGSYDSEAEL
+850 
-863 KAAHPKGSPGDA
+863 
-875 YIVAGDLYSWDDV
+875 
-888 HKVWKNGGRIKGDAG
+888 
-903 DTPYIMNGYWW
+903 
-914 IGATNTGVKAKGE
+914 
-927 DAVMYE
+927 
-933 ILPSVRIYSDT
+933 
-944 MVAAGDS
+944 
-951 LRVSLNKITGSNT
+951 
-964 ENLTSLPKGFSL
+964 
-976 TLFGYGTDHIGKP
+976 
-989 TSKAI
+989 
-994 SLDTSYKLSDLK
+994 
-1006 TSLKANMSL
+1006 
-1015 EVVLAGT
+1015 
-1022 NQVIVTKI
+1022 
-1030 SMPYVKDGEKGTP
+1030 KDGEKGTP

-1086 EMDSSNPTRYTW
+1086 EIDSSNPTRYTW

-1176 FSLKDGCKDITGNY
+1176 FTAKDGCKDITGNY

-1207 YLSLP
+1207 FLSLP

-1227 NFTLFFW
+1227 NFTIFFW

-1356 VSIMARYSSD
+1356 
-1366 KQNWHTSFQTGDQ
+1366 
-1379 WMQTSSDSGN
+1379 
-1389 TWGEACKIVGEA
+1389 
-1401 GANGKYT
+1401 
-1408 DYSFATSKD
+1408 
-1417 LTTKDVFTSP
+1417 
-1427 TIYTTWSD
+1427 
-1435 APVATTKD
+1435 
-1443 YPYLW
+1443 
-1448 MKVVEVDSNGKKSQA
+1448 
-1463 RYTRL
+1463 
-1468 TGDPGKDG
+1468 
-1476 VDGVDSKYIY
+1476 
-1486 LRGTGMNRTADG
+1486 
-1498 QVTIYNGTKTET
+1498 
-1510 ITCATRGLTLVRV
+1510 
-1523 DRSSLAVLETYKCDT
+1523 
-1538 YSNVDSTLT
+1538 
-1547 AFAKK
+1547 
-1552 IKAYNS
+1552 
-1558 ECFIC
+1558 
-1563 LVSYDAVAWN
+1563 
-1573 DSLID
+1573 
-1578 ALKYCGGT
+1578 
-1586 DLNNRAQGRYPFAFL
+1586 
-1601 GIPGMAQGYAQMIQ
+1601 
-1615 SSDSSSA
+1615 
-1622 PYAEISAYI
+1622 
-1631 ANRMFATAKAVEETC
+1631 
-1646 RLDLSNENET
+1646 
-1656 VTCDSSGKVIGS
+1656 
-1668 IQGTQATLYKGSSV
+1668 
-1682 VSGVSY
+1682 
-1688 SCSASG
+1688 
-1694 CSCSF
+1694 
-1699 STTTGKAT
+1699 
-1707 GITMSSNKATLTIS
+1707 
-1721 CTYDG
+1721 
-1726 VTYSA
+1726 
-1731 VYTISKVYPGKDGSD
+1731 
-1746 AVSRYL
+1746 
-1752 ELSCTSVKVDK
+1752 
-1763 SGNVSPSQIT
+1763 
-1773 AKQMKQV
+1773 
-1780 GGKAP
+1780 
-1785 ENTADLYLVGLASS
+1785 
-1799 KSTATQLKA
+1799 
-1808 KSITINVS
+1808 
-1816 SSDSWVDFTLKDGSG
+1816 
-1831 NVYDTERVPVIKDG
+1831 
-1845 KDGTNGTN
+1845 
-1853 GKDGTNGTNGKD
+1853 
-1865 GAPGT
+1865 
-1870 PGKDGAPGTP
+1870 
-1880 GKDGRDGIDGKDG
+1880 RDGIDGKDG

-1904 IYRGD
+1904 IYRGE

-2005 IQVESAMSGGDHSLY
+2005 IQVESAISGGDHSLY
-2020 TTMGAKITLD
+2020 TGMGAKITLD
-2030 ANRGVI
+2030 ANKGVI
-2036 QATAK
+2036 RATAK

-2064 TDSISASTGRSHRSA
+2064 TSSIAPETGMEHRSA
-2079 IVGLGFADVSKSAYE
+2079 IVGLGLANVSKSVYGQ
-2094 LNADETLV
+2094 LDDDEKIV

-2107 RADNRGTAPAYGGYF
+2107 MADNQGTAPAYGGYF

-2158 CNRNVVKD
+2158 CNSNVVKD

-2201 DTSEN
+2201 DTTEN

-2215 CLEFVFGIWVK
+2215 CLEFVFGKWVK

-2232 VWTVSKYKY
+2232 VWTVSKYKYF

>member
-6 LIKRNGRRIPLNKRI
+6 LIKRNGTRIPLNKRI

-75 KNSVDQ
+75 KNSEDQ
-81 YNYSITLYGC
+81 CNYSITLYGC

-142 DKDCPETE
+142 DKDCPDTE

-235 GTNNIPTAYRD
+235 GTNNIPTAYRN

-682 DASWRDFA
+682 DASWRDFV

-759 IGVFRGEYNA
+759 IGVYRGEYNA
-769 SYVYYKGDEVT
+769 SYVYYKGDEVS

-792 IYSEPTKGYAPTIGT
+792 IYSEPTKGYAPTVGT

-994 SLDTSYKLSDLK
+994 SLDTPYKLSDLK

-1098 ALIQG
+1098 ALVQG

-1176 FSLKDGCKDITGNY
+1176 FTAKDGCKDITGNY
-1190 STELGSGGSI
+1190 TTELGSGGSI

-1427 TIYTTWSD
+1427 RIYTTWSD

-1468 TGDPGKDG
+1468 TG
-1476 VDGVDSKYIY
+1476 
-1486 LRGTGMNRTADG
+1486 
-1498 QVTIYNGTKTET
+1498 
-1510 ITCATRGLTLVRV
+1510 
-1523 DRSSLAVLETYKCDT
+1523 
-1538 YSNVDSTLT
+1538 
-1547 AFAKK
+1547 
-1552 IKAYNS
+1552 
-1558 ECFIC
+1558 
-1563 LVSYDAVAWN
+1563 
-1573 DSLID
+1573 
-1578 ALKYCGGT
+1578 
-1586 DLNNRAQGRYPFAFL
+1586 
-1601 GIPGMAQGYAQMIQ
+1601 
-1615 SSDSSSA
+1615 
-1622 PYAEISAYI
+1622 
-1631 ANRMFATAKAVEETC
+1631 
-1646 RLDLSNENET
+1646 
-1656 VTCDSSGKVIGS
+1656 
-1668 IQGTQATLYKGSSV
+1668 
-1682 VSGVSY
+1682 
-1688 SCSASG
+1688 
-1694 CSCSF
+1694 
-1699 STTTGKAT
+1699 
-1707 GITMSSNKATLTIS
+1707 
-1721 CTYDG
+1721 
-1726 VTYSA
+1726 
-1731 VYTISKVYPGKDGSD
+1731 
-1746 AVSRYL
+1746 
-1752 ELSCTSVKVDK
+1752 
-1763 SGNVSPSQIT
+1763 
-1773 AKQMKQV
+1773 
-1780 GGKAP
+1780 
-1785 ENTADLYLVGLASS
+1785 
-1799 KSTATQLKA
+1799 
-1808 KSITINVS
+1808 
-1816 SSDSWVDFTLKDGSG
+1816 
-1831 NVYDTERVPVIKDG
+1831 
-1845 KDGTNGTN
+1845 
-1853 GKDGTNGTNGKD
+1853 
-1865 GAPGT
+1865 
-1870 PGKDGAPGTP
+1870 TP

-1904 IYRGD
+1904 IYRGE

-1922 VDIVKYNGIYYVS
+1922 VDIVKYNGIYYVA

-2005 IQVESAMSGGDHSLY
+2005 IQVESAISGGDHSLY

-2030 ANRGVI
+2030 ANRGVV

-2079 IVGLGFADVSKSAYE
+2079 IVGLGFANVSKSAYE

-2107 RADNRGTAPAYGGYF
+2107 RADNQGSAPAYGGYF
-2122 WDLKACGLILNTK
+2122 WDLKACGLILNTR
-2135 FISDSSTY
+2135 FIGDSSSY
-2143 TERCLSKSVSFVIGL
+2143 SERCIPKSVSFVIGL

-2226 GSTTTN
+2226 DSTTTN
-2232 VWTVSKYKY
+2232 VWTVSKYKF